1 MLNYSVAEL
10 RNNKTNMTRRLLLL
24 VCAVLCLGSNV
35 RISAQSTS
43 STTQSAESNF
53 VEGVVRVKLQREIAD
68 RMIAAKLPLSVKG
81 TNKKYVQTGVTPLD
95 RVNQKVKAVSMTR
108 VFPYAGKNEAKHKAF
123 GLDLW
128 YDVHYEAS
136 GMKLAQARNLF
147 RSAEGV
153 SYAQRIPLYKPIG
166 GERFLE
172 VSPAAVARAAK
183 AASTMPFNDPLLND
197 QWHYNNDGHI
207 AGTKVGA
214 DANVFK
220 AWETGVT
227 GSKDVVVAII
237 DGGFQVDHP
246 DLKDNVWINT
256 AELNG
261 KPGVDDDGDGYVD
274 DIYGYNFVI
283 NSSDI
288 NAHSH
293 GTHVAGT
300 VGATNNNG
308 IGVCGVAGGSD
319 GKGGVKMMVCQVFDS
334 RASSS
339 AVADFGA
346 AIVYAADRGASI
358 AQCSWGASV
367 AGDEDKSV
375 TEAVNYFTKNGG
387 GDKMNG
393 GLCIFAAGNNGE
405 EGDYYP
411 GCLDKVVAVGSMA
424 PDGSVAYYSN
434 RGKWVDVTAP
444 GGLEDNGQQ
453 YGVLSTLPNSTYGY
467 NEGTSMAC
475 PHVSGIAALIL
486 SKYGN
491 KQFSNETLRTLL
503 TTSVNDLYTQNPEYE
518 GLMGSG
524 YIDAYK
530 ALQGKEGSV
539 PEAVADFTVTASH
552 DNALIEWVIP
562 ETEEKSIDHHVIY
575 YSTEAF
581 SATDD
586 LNKLSSATVDTK
598 FKYSGDKMSYEV
610 EGLKAST
617 KYYFAIVAYNR
628 WGKASAVSPIKEAT
642 TNAGPKVQVDQ
653 KNLSMTVD
661 ATKASTA
668 EASFNVKNAGEGV
681 LKYQLTTATTRAT
694 MSTSARNLKPN
705 PGQVLPFS
713 GTVSPTLAKRNAVA
727 SSDYKA
733 ENWPDTLTYSNYVY
747 SYIGETDTKL
757 PNALAQYFYVDK
769 ATYPNGFNLTDLLIQ
784 GQNGQNPEIEIY
796 DGSRSISRASLIQKI
811 NYDFWAYNYPITLK
825 EQIYFAPGSSFW
837 VVAKFPAGAKNPL
850 ATGKTERTDI
860 AQYSFY
866 SSDNGTTWT
875 QLSEV
880 LKGTS
885 FESVASQLTWAVQA
899 VSKNPDWSQVLNPEP
914 ISGEVRPN
922 ESQKVTLKN
931 DGQKLVNGTY
941 NFNIHVKSNEA
952 VDSKQQVALAMTVK
966 GYKPELHSQQLVDF
980 GDLLVGQTKTI
991 DVELT
996 NSGYGVFGGNYGML
1010 QAPKNVKSSSDQF
1023 NVSKGANNIA
1033 ARSTGTL
1040 PVTFAPTKEGNFS
1053 STITLTDKNGNQHSF
1068 LVRGVASVPAKQN
1081 VTPESYDA
1089 GDLKVGGEDKTAT
1102 ITIKNT
1108 GNYPLQYVFPK
1119 FSSEKIVGST
1129 AKVHKFG
1136 YTTISNVAGDES
1148 FEYEPAPELADEKDI
1163 TSQFTNDNWQS
1174 GPIKVGFKF
1183 PFYGKDYDE
1192 IYVSSYGGV
1201 SMQQMDGRI
1210 SCMVPTGDCVQGL
1223 GYISAY
1229 TNSGWMDMG
1238 ANSKITYGHKNGKL
1252 YIKFKDVVTPATN
1265 GGGET
1270 TTISFHMALCPD
1282 GSVEVYYDDY
1292 NPAGVFGSGGHNF
1305 VGVSDIAASDPCIF
1319 VDANKV
1325 QEDNDGLDAPYY
1337 DIVTGSA
1344 IKIVAPAKSMIK
1356 SLSSTDGYVGN
1367 GESKEIK
1374 VTLAANDELVAG
1386 PLTNYLT
1393 VITNDPINPSSTVK
1407 MTANIVGDNLKAEA
1421 ALDSTSVDFG
1431 KVFRTS
1437 AQQRTVLLSNNGKDA
1452 LQVAGVSVK
1461 NGKFTLAEEMKAA
1474 FSVPAGQ
1481 GKDIVVTLPTAE
1493 KGTVEDVL
1501 VITYQDGTTKEI
1513 PLKAE
1518 VIGNP
1523 TWKSNPESLKV
1534 ETPYGTN
1541 VEKTIQVTNEGDE
1554 NLAFSV
1560 EPASW
1565 FSASDLEA
1573 AGKSSVDYVF
1583 KSKLDGFDIPYN
1595 WVDITN
1601 DYTEHMPY
1609 AYYIDKT
1616 DFKKV
1621 ELPFEF
1627 PFYGKKYKSMYI
1639 YNTGFVSFDAPVED
1653 YKQFPEPPASLPTT
1667 ETFYTNIICPFW
1679 GNHSMN
1685 TPSSDGVYYKAKDDE
1700 VIVSYK
1706 NYGNTMMQGMNFEVI
1721 LRKDGSFKFQYNV
1734 DPDGFQLGV
1743 FGLCG
1748 IMDHTGTRGIT
1759 PADMYITDGNAVEFS
1774 PYKNYVVAPGEQV
1787 EMPVELKANQLA
1799 DTYDYELNVTTND
1812 PSRASVKI
1820 PVTLNITGEAQAEFP
1835 EVINVEQPVDENAME
1850 PSYYEFHVVNKGTKA
1865 FAITDVAS
1873 EMFTVS
1879 ESDDPDV
1886 EPSAP
1891 EGKLEVYAAQSNNG
1905 GDDGIDPGP
1914 LALSD
1919 DATAKAWIPYQSGM
1933 MAPIVV
1939 GEDTV
1944 KFRITPYN
1952 VYEVHKKDFP
1962 LVFTVEGLNEE
1973 THTSTIKLNITEA
1986 PVMAFDPEELHI
1998 ENVAS
2003 DYKGTSTVNLKND
2016 GEYKLTY
2023 SLSLDPSGRDAGNVD
2038 DGSNDPAPAYNVISY
2053 PSEDVAKNFVATCVE
2068 KISGKKG
2075 MVKALGLKKVKDDQ
2089 KFIYDLPEGYKGNAL
2104 YYPVLNP
2111 VANAQAALMGTGAA
2125 ALDENF
2131 YAATRYEAPAEGFN
2145 LTHLY
2150 FVGTVGDLE
2159 NVDIEASVILGNDV
2173 TATEKTIGHGKIH
2186 IVKEKPREDGS
2197 YQGAARMLE
2206 FDNPIYINPADTFY
2220 VVLKYPA
2227 GYKGSAMMATKDG
2240 DMETNRY
2247 MAHLK
2252 SLGGWVDIEALYDNA
2267 YSYGAFGYF
2276 MTCIEKEK
2284 GEPWIKLLNEKKDGE
2299 IASGKAIPVQFE
2311 VNAKSAYF
2319 AKNNKATLVVKSND
2333 PYNKLYNY
2341 HIYLNKNAAPI
2352 ITAPEG
2358 ETTVPEAS
2366 KAMVPVTVADAEGEA
2381 FTVSLNDADGIA
2393 SVESYANEDGTQ
2405 EGISESNGTYTVEAG
2420 GSLKLNVALVPDY
2433 GTAGKHTFTVNA
2445 KDESGN
2451 VSSVVVNYNVEH
2463 TNRAPKYVGPADL
2476 ALKGGETSAQY
2487 YFADF
2492 FEDADGDA
2500 MTFSAQIAD
2509 PSLAALYQ
2517 SENGIIIAAKQVS
2530 GSTNINV
2537 VATDANGASTTGV
2550 IALTVDAA
2558 TGISNVVADASKGD
2572 VTVNGD
2578 AENGNLN
2585 VTIDADADKVVLSV
2599 YSNAGQLMAQKT
2611 LQNVHA
2617 GDKASIALGK
2627 VAAGVYHLVANVDGK
2642 TSAVKFVAK

>member
-1 MLNYSVAEL
+1 M
-10 RNNKTNMTRRLLLL
+10 
-24 VCAVLCLGSNV
+24 
-35 RISAQSTS
+35 
-43 STTQSAESNF
+43 
-53 VEGVVRVKLQREIAD
+53 
-68 RMIAAKLPLSVKG
+68 
-81 TNKKYVQTGVTPLD
+81 
-95 RVNQKVKAVSMTR
+95 
-108 VFPYAGKNEAKHKAF
+108 
-123 GLDLW
+123 
-128 YDVHYEAS
+128 
-136 GMKLAQARNLF
+136 
-147 RSAEGV
+147 
-153 SYAQRIPLYKPIG
+153 
-166 GERFLE
+166 
-172 VSPAAVARAAK
+172 
-183 AASTMPFNDPLLND
+183 
-197 QWHYNNDGHI
+197 
-207 AGTKVGA
+207 
-214 DANVFK
+214 
-220 AWETGVT
+220 
-227 GSKDVVVAII
+227 
-237 DGGFQVDHP
+237 
-246 DLKDNVWINT
+246 
-256 AELNG
+256 
-261 KPGVDDDGDGYVD
+261 
-274 DIYGYNFVI
+274 
-283 NSSDI
+283 
-288 NAHSH
+288 
-293 GTHVAGT
+293 
-300 VGATNNNG
+300 
-308 IGVCGVAGGSD
+308 
-319 GKGGVKMMVCQVFDS
+319 
-334 RASSS
+334 
-339 AVADFGA
+339 
-346 AIVYAADRGASI
+346 
-358 AQCSWGASV
+358 
-367 AGDEDKSV
+367 
-375 TEAVNYFTKNGG
+375 
-387 GDKMNG
+387 
-393 GLCIFAAGNNGE
+393 
-405 EGDYYP
+405 
-411 GCLDKVVAVGSMA
+411 
-424 PDGSVAYYSN
+424 
-434 RGKWVDVTAP
+434 
-444 GGLEDNGQQ
+444 
-453 YGVLSTLPNSTYGY
+453 
-467 NEGTSMAC
+467 
-475 PHVSGIAALIL
+475 
-486 SKYGN
+486 
-491 KQFSNETLRTLL
+491 
-503 TTSVNDLYTQNPEYE
+503 
-518 GLMGSG
+518 
-524 YIDAYK
+524 
-530 ALQGKEGSV
+530 
-539 PEAVADFTVTASH
+539 
-552 DNALIEWVIP
+552 
-562 ETEEKSIDHHVIY
+562 
-575 YSTEAF
+575 
-581 SATDD
+581 
-586 LNKLSSATVDTK
+586 
-598 FKYSGDKMSYEV
+598 
-610 EGLKAST
+610 
-617 KYYFAIVAYNR
+617 
-628 WGKASAVSPIKEAT
+628 
-642 TNAGPKVQVDQ
+642 
-653 KNLSMTVD
+653 
-661 ATKASTA
+661 
-668 EASFNVKNAGEGV
+668 
-681 LKYQLTTATTRAT
+681 
-694 MSTSARNLKPN
+694 
-705 PGQVLPFS
+705 
-713 GTVSPTLAKRNAVA
+713 
-727 SSDYKA
+727 
-733 ENWPDTLTYSNYVY
+733 
-747 SYIGETDTKL
+747 
-757 PNALAQYFYVDK
+757 AQYFYVDK
-769 ATYPNGFNLTDLLIQ
+769 ATYPNGFNLTDLHFQ
-784 GQNGQNPEIEIY
+784 GQNGQNPVIEIY
-796 DGSRSISRASLIQKI
+796 DGSRTISTASLIQKV

-825 EQIYFAPGSSFW
+825 EQIHFAPGSSFW

-850 ATGKTERTDI
+850 GTGKTTRTDV

-885 FESVASQLTWAVQA
+885 FEAVASQLTWAVQA
-899 VSKNPDWSQVLNPEP
+899 ISKNPDWSQVLNPEP

-941 NFNIHVKSNEA
+941 KFNIHVKSNEA

-996 NSGYGVFGGNYGML
+996 NSGYGVFAGKYGML
-1010 QAPKNVKSSSDQF
+1010 QASQNEVKSSSDQF
-1023 NVSKGANNIA
+1023 NVSKGAKNIA

-1068 LVRGVASVPAKQN
+1068 LVRGVASIPAQQS
-1081 VTPESYDA
+1081 VTPDVYEA

-1163 TSQFTNDNWQS
+1163 TSQFTNNNWQS

-1238 ANSKITYGHKNGKL
+1238 ANSKITYGHKNGKF
-1252 YIKFKDVVTPATN
+1252 YVKFKDVVTPATN

-1319 VDANKV
+1319 VDASKV
-1325 QEDNDGLDAPYY
+1325 QEDNDGLNAPYY
-1337 DIVTGSA
+1337 DIQTGSA

-1374 VTLAANDELVAG
+1374 VTLAANDDLVAG

-1393 VITNDPINPSSTVK
+1393 VITNDPINPSASVK
-1407 MTANIVGDNLKAEA
+1407 LTANIVGDNLKAEA
-1421 ALDSTSVDFG
+1421 ALDSISVDFG

-1554 NLAFSV
+1554 NLTFSA

-1565 FSASDLEA
+1565 YTASDLEA
-1573 AGKSSVDYVF
+1573 NGNSTVDYVF
-1583 KSKLDGFDIPYN
+1583 KSKLDGFDVPYN

-1609 AYYIDKT
+1609 AYYINKT

-1706 NYGNTMMQGMNFEVI
+1706 NYGNTMMLGMNFEVI
-1721 LRKDGSFKFQYNV
+1721 LRKDGSFKFQYHV

-1759 PADMYITDGNAVEFS
+1759 PADMYITDGNTVEFT

-1787 EMPVELKANQLA
+1787 KMPVELKADQLA

-1820 PVTLNITGEAQAEFP
+1820 PVTLNITGEVQAEFP
-1835 EVINVEQPVDENAME
+1835 EVINVEQPVDENPMY
-1850 PSYYEFHVVNKGTKA
+1850 PSYYEFYVVNKGTKA
-1865 FAITDVAS
+1865 FTITNVAS
-1873 EMFTVS
+1873 EMFVAADP
-1879 ESDDPDV
+1879 DDPW
-1886 EPSAP
+1886 AMP
-1891 EGKLEVYAAQSNNG
+1891 EASLEVYTSANNSG
-1905 GDDGIDPGP
+1905 GDGGIDPGP

-1919 DATAKAWIPYQSGM
+1919 DATAKAWIPYRSGM

-1952 VYEVHKKDFP
+1952 VYEVHAKDYP
-1962 LVFTVEGLNEE
+1962 LVFTVEGLENTEYN
-1973 THTSTIKLNITEA
+1973 STIKLNITEA

-2023 SLSLDPSGRDAGNVD
+2023 SLSLDPSGRDAGNEYE
-2038 DGSNDPAPAYNVISY
+2038 DGNDPAPAYNVISY

-2089 KFIYDLPEGYKGNAL
+2089 KFIYDLPKDYEGNAL

-2111 VANAQAALMGTGAA
+2111 VANAQAALMGTGAS

-2186 IVKEKPREDGS
+2186 IAKEEPREDGS

-2227 GYKGSAMMATKDG
+2227 GYKSSAMMATKDG

-2252 SLGGWVDIEALYDNA
+2252 SLGGWVDIETLYDNA

-2284 GEPWIKLLNEKKDGE
+2284 GEPWIKLLNEKKEGE
-2299 IASGKAIPVQFE
+2299 IAPGKALPVQFE

-2319 AKNNKATLVVKSND
+2319 SKNNKATLVVKSND
-2333 PYNKLYNY
+2333 PNNKLYNY
-2341 HIYLNKNAAPI
+2341 HIYLDKNAAPV

-2366 KAMVPVTVADAEGEA
+2366 KAAVDVTVADAEGEA
-2381 FTVSLNDADGIA
+2381 FTVSLEDADGIA
-2393 SVESYANEDGTQ
+2393 AVKSYENEDGTQ
-2405 EGISESNGTYTVEAG
+2405 DGISESNGTYTVEKG
-2420 GSLKLNVALVPDY
+2420 KSLKLNVALTPDY

-2492 FEDADGDA
+2492 FEDVDGDV

-2558 TGISNVVADASKGD
+2558 TGINNVVADASKGD

-2585 VTIDADADKVVLSV
+2585 VAIDADADKVVLSV

-2617 GDKASIALGK
+2617 GDKASVALGK

>member
-1 MLNYSVAEL
+1 
-10 RNNKTNMTRRLLLL
+10 MTRRLLLL

-172 VSPAAVARAAK
+172 VSPAAVAKAAK

-661 ATKASTA
+661 ATKASIA

-727 SSDYKA
+727 SSDYKV

-941 NFNIHVKSNEA
+941 EFNIHVKSNEA

-996 NSGYGVFGGNYGML
+996 NSGYGVFGGKYGML

-1068 LVRGVASVPAKQN
+1068 LVRGVASVPAKQS
-1081 VTPESYDA
+1081 VTPDVYEA

-1252 YIKFKDVVTPATN
+1252 YIKFKDVVTPATD

-1393 VITNDPINPSSTVK
+1393 VITNDPINPSASVK
-1407 MTANIVGDNLKAEA
+1407 LTANIVGDNLKAEA

-1481 GKDIVVTLPTAE
+1481 GKDIIVTLPTAE

-1565 FSASDLEA
+1565 FSASDLES

-1835 EVINVEQPVDENAME
+1835 EIINVEQPVDENAMD
-1850 PSYYEFHVVNKGTKA
+1850 PSYYEFYVVNKGTKA
-1865 FAITDVAS
+1865 FTITDVAS
-1873 EMFTVS
+1873 EMFTAS
-1879 ESDDPDV
+1879 ESDDP
-1886 EPSAP
+1886 SAP
-1891 EGKLEVYAAQSNNG
+1891 EGELEVYTAQSNNG

-1914 LALSD
+1914 MALAA
-1919 DATAKAWIPYQSGM
+1919 DAAKAWVPYKSGM

-1939 GEDTV
+1939 GTDTV
-1944 KFRITPYN
+1944 KFRIAPCN

-2003 DYKGTSTVNLKND
+2003 DYKGTRTVNLKND

-2089 KFIYDLPEGYKGNAL
+2089 KFIYDLPTGYEGNAL

-2111 VANAQAALMGTGAA
+2111 VANAQAALMGTGAT

-2186 IVKEKPREDGS
+2186 IAKEEPREDGS

-2284 GEPWIKLLNEKKDGE
+2284 GEPWIKLLNEKKEGE
-2299 IASGKAIPVQFE
+2299 IAPGEAIPVQFE

-2341 HIYLNKNAAPI
+2341 HIYLDKNAAPI

-2405 EGISESNGTYTVEAG
+2405 EGISESNSTYTVEAG

-2451 VSSVVVNYNVEH
+2451 VSSAVVNYNVEH

-2492 FEDADGDA
+2492 FEDADGDV
-2500 MTFSAQIAD
+2500 MTFFAQIAD

-2558 TGISNVVADASKGD
+2558 TGISNVVAGASKGD

-2585 VTIDADADKVVLSV
+2585 VTIGADADKVVLSV

-2617 GDKASIALGK
+2617 DDKASVALGK

>member
-1 MLNYSVAEL
+1 
-10 RNNKTNMTRRLLLL
+10 MTRRLLLL

-43 STTQSAESNF
+43 STTQSAEPNF

-68 RMIAAKLPLSVKG
+68 RMVAAKLPLSVKG
-81 TNKKYVQTGVTPLD
+81 TNRKYVQTGVTPLD

-358 AQCSWGASV
+358 AQCSWGAGV
-367 AGDEDKSV
+367 ADDEDKSV
-375 TEAVNYFTKNGG
+375 TEAVDYFTKNGG

-405 EGDYYP
+405 EGNYYP

-503 TTSVNDLYTQNPEYE
+503 TTSVNDLYTQNPEYK

-586 LNKLSSATVDTK
+586 LNKLNSATVDTK

-694 MSTSARNLKPN
+694 MSTSGRIKKPN

-713 GTVSPTLAKRNAVA
+713 GTVSPTLVKRNAVA
-727 SSDYKA
+727 TSDYQAKD
-733 ENWPDTLTYSNYVY
+733 WPDTLTYSNQLY
-747 SYIGETDTKL
+747 SYIGETDTKM

-769 ATYPNGFNLTDLLIQ
+769 ATYPNGFNLTDLRIQ
-784 GQNGQNPEIEIY
+784 GQNGQNPVIEIY
-796 DGSRSISRASLIQKI
+796 DGSRSISTASLIQKV

-825 EQIYFAPGSSFW
+825 EQIHFAPGSSFW

-850 ATGKTERTDI
+850 GTGKTTRTDV

-885 FESVASQLTWAVQA
+885 FEAIASQLTWAVQA
-899 VSKNPDWSQVLNPEP
+899 ISKNPDWSQVLNPKP

-941 NFNIHVKSNEA
+941 KFNIHVKSNEA

-966 GYKPELHSQQLVDF
+966 GYKPELHSQKLVDF

-996 NSGYGVFGGNYGML
+996 NSGYGVFGGKYGML

-1068 LVRGVASVPAKQN
+1068 LVRGVASIPAQQS

-1089 GDLKVGGEDKTAT
+1089 SDLKVGGEDKTAT

-1119 FSSEKIVGST
+1119 FSSEKIVGSK
-1129 AKVHKFG
+1129 ARVHKFG
-1136 YTTISNVAGDES
+1136 YTTVSNVAGDES

-1201 SMQQMDGRI
+1201 SMQKADGRI

-1305 VGVSDIAASDPCIF
+1305 VGVSDIAAADPCIF

-1325 QEDNDGLDAPYY
+1325 QESNDGLDAPYY

-1374 VTLAANDELVAG
+1374 VTLAANDNLVAG

-1407 MTANIVGDNLKAEA
+1407 LTANIVGDNLKAEA
-1421 ALDSTSVDFG
+1421 ALDSASVDFG

-1437 AQQRTVLLSNNGKDA
+1437 AQQRTVLLSNNGKDV

-1461 NGKFTLAEEMKAA
+1461 NGKFTLAEEMNAA

-1523 TWKSNPESLKV
+1523 TWKSNPESLEV

-1554 NLAFSV
+1554 NLTFSA

-1573 AGKSSVDYVF
+1573 TGKSSVDYVF

-1653 YKQFPEPPASLPTT
+1653 YKQFPEPPASLPTK

-1721 LRKDGSFKFQYNV
+1721 LRKDGTFKFQYNV

-1812 PSRASVKI
+1812 PSRASIKI

-1873 EMFTVS
+1873 EMFVAADP
-1879 ESDDPDV
+1879 DDPW
-1886 EPSAP
+1886 AMP
-1891 EGKLEVYAAQSNNG
+1891 EASLEVYTSANNS

-1914 LALSD
+1914 MALAA
-1919 DATAKAWIPYQSGM
+1919 DAAKAWVPYQSGM

-1952 VYEVHKKDFP
+1952 VSEVHAKDYP
-1962 LVFTVEGLNEE
+1962 LVFSVEGLENTEYN
-1973 THTSTIKLNITEA
+1973 STIKLNITEA

-2003 DYKGTSTVNLKND
+2003 DYKGTSTVNLMND

-2023 SLSLDPSGRDAGNVD
+2023 SLSLDPSGRDAGNEYE
-2038 DGSNDPAPAYNVISY
+2038 DGNDPAPAYNVISY

-2075 MVKALGLKKVKDDQ
+2075 MLKALGLKKVKDDQ
-2089 KFIYDLPEGYKGNAL
+2089 KFIYDLPTGYEGNAL

-2111 VANAQAALMGTGAA
+2111 VANAQAALMGTGAS

-2186 IVKEKPREDGS
+2186 IAKEEPREDGS

-2284 GEPWIKLLNEKKDGE
+2284 GEPWIKLLNEKKEGE
-2299 IASGKAIPVQFE
+2299 IAPGEALPVQFE

-2341 HIYLNKNAAPI
+2341 HIYLDKNAAPV

-2393 SVESYANEDGTQ
+2393 TVESYENEDGTQ
-2405 EGISESNGTYTVEAG
+2405 DGISESNGTYTVEAG
-2420 GSLKLNVALVPDY
+2420 SSLKLNVALAPAY
-2433 GTAGKHTFTVNA
+2433 GTAGKHSFAVNA
-2445 KDESGN
+2445 KDEAGN
-2451 VSSVVVNYNVEH
+2451 VSSAVVNYNVEH

-2476 ALKGGETSAQY
+2476 VLKGGETSAQY

-2517 SENGIIIAAKQVS
+2517 SENGIIIAAKQMP

-2550 IALTVDAA
+2550 IALTVDVA
-2558 TGISNVVADASKGD
+2558 TGISNVVAGGSKGD
-2572 VTVNGD
+2572 VAVNGD

-2585 VTIDADADKVVLSV
+2585 VTIGADADKVVLSV

-2611 LQNVHA
+2611 LLNVHA
-2617 GDKASIALGK
+2617 GDKVGVALGK

-2642 TSAVKFVAK
+2642 TSAVKFAAK

>member
-1 MLNYSVAEL
+1 
-10 RNNKTNMTRRLLLL
+10 MTRRLLLL

-68 RMIAAKLPLSVKG
+68 RMVAAKLPLSVKG
-81 TNKKYVQTGVTPLD
+81 TNRKYVQTGVTPLD

-172 VSPAAVARAAK
+172 VSPAAVAKAAK

-227 GSKDVVVAII
+227 GSKDVLVAII

-346 AIVYAADRGASI
+346 ALVYAADRGASI

-367 AGDEDKSV
+367 PGDEDKSV
-375 TEAVNYFTKNGG
+375 TEAVDYFTKNGG

-694 MSTSARNLKPN
+694 MSTSGRIKKPN

-713 GTVSPTLAKRNAVA
+713 GTVSPTLVKRNAVA
-727 SSDYKA
+727 TSDYQAKD
-733 ENWPDTLTYSNYVY
+733 WPDSLTYSNQLY

-769 ATYPNGFNLTDLLIQ
+769 ATYPNGFNLTDLRIQ
-784 GQNGQNPEIEIY
+784 GQNGQNPVIEIY
-796 DGSRSISRASLIQKI
+796 DGSRSISTASLIQKV

-825 EQIYFAPGSSFW
+825 EQIHFAPGSSFW
-837 VVAKFPAGAKNPL
+837 VVVKFPAGAKNPL
-850 ATGKTERTDI
+850 GTGKTTRTDV

-885 FESVASQLTWAVQA
+885 FEAIASQLTWAVQA
-899 VSKNPDWSQVLNPEP
+899 ISKNPDWSQVLNPEP
-914 ISGEVRPN
+914 ISGEVRPS

-941 NFNIHVKSNEA
+941 KFNIHVKSNEA

-966 GYKPELHSQQLVDF
+966 GYKPELHSQKLVDF

-996 NSGYGVFGGNYGML
+996 NSGYGVFGGQYGML

-1068 LVRGVASVPAKQN
+1068 LVRGVASIPAQQS
-1081 VTPESYDA
+1081 VTPDVYEA

-1119 FSSEKIVGST
+1119 FSSEKIVGSK
-1129 AKVHKFG
+1129 ARVHKFG
-1136 YTTISNVAGDES
+1136 YTTVSNVAGDES

-1252 YIKFKDVVTPATN
+1252 YVKFKDVVTPATN

-1305 VGVSDIAASDPCIF
+1305 VGVSDIAAADPCIF

-1325 QEDNDGLDAPYY
+1325 QESNDGLDAPYY

-1374 VTLAANDELVAG
+1374 VTLAANDNLVAG

-1407 MTANIVGDNLKAEA
+1407 LTANIVGDNLKAEA
-1421 ALDSTSVDFG
+1421 ALDSASVDFG

-1437 AQQRTVLLSNNGKDA
+1437 AQQRTVLLSNNGKDV

-1461 NGKFTLAEEMKAA
+1461 NGKFTLAEEMNAA

-1523 TWKSNPESLKV
+1523 TWKSNPESLEV

-1573 AGKSSVDYVF
+1573 TGKSSVDYVF

-1721 LRKDGSFKFQYNV
+1721 LRKDGTFKFQYNV

-1812 PSRASVKI
+1812 PSRASIKI

-1850 PSYYEFHVVNKGTKA
+1850 PSYCEFHVVNKGTKA

-1873 EMFTVS
+1873 EMFVAADP
-1879 ESDDPDV
+1879 DDPW
-1886 EPSAP
+1886 AMP
-1891 EGKLEVYAAQSNNG
+1891 EASLEVYTSANNS

-1914 LALSD
+1914 MALAA
-1919 DATAKAWIPYQSGM
+1919 DAAKAWVPYQSGM

-1952 VYEVHKKDFP
+1952 VSEVHAKDYP
-1962 LVFTVEGLNEE
+1962 LVFSVEGLENTEYN
-1973 THTSTIKLNITEA
+1973 STIKLNITEA

-2003 DYKGTSTVNLKND
+2003 DYKGTSTVNLMND
-2016 GEYKLTY
+2016 GAYKLTY
-2023 SLSLDPSGRDAGNVD
+2023 SLNLEPSGRDAGNEYE
-2038 DGSNDPAPAYNVISY
+2038 DGNDPAPAYNVISY

-2075 MVKALGLKKVKDDQ
+2075 MLKALGLKKVKDDQ
-2089 KFIYDLPEGYKGNAL
+2089 KFIYDLPSGYEGNAL

-2111 VANAQAALMGTGAA
+2111 VANAQAALMGTGAS

-2186 IVKEKPREDGS
+2186 IAKEEPREDGS

-2284 GEPWIKLLNEKKDGE
+2284 GEPWIKLLNEKKEGE
-2299 IASGKAIPVQFE
+2299 IAPGEALPVQFE

-2341 HIYLNKNAAPI
+2341 HIYLDKNAAPV

-2393 SVESYANEDGTQ
+2393 TVESYENEDGTQ
-2405 EGISESNGTYTVEAG
+2405 DGISESNGTYTVEAG
-2420 GSLKLNVALVPDY
+2420 GSLKLNVALAPAY
-2433 GTAGKHTFTVNA
+2433 GTAGKHSFAVNA
-2445 KDESGN
+2445 KDEAGN
-2451 VSSVVVNYNVEH
+2451 VSSAVVNYNVEH

-2476 ALKGGETSAQY
+2476 VLKGGETSAQY

-2517 SENGIIIAAKQVS
+2517 SENGIIIAAKQMP

-2550 IALTVDAA
+2550 IALTVDVA
-2558 TGISNVVADASKGD
+2558 TGISNVVAGGSKGD
-2572 VTVNGD
+2572 VAVNGD

-2585 VTIDADADKVVLSV
+2585 VTIGADADKVVLSV

-2611 LQNVHA
+2611 LLNVHA
-2617 GDKASIALGK
+2617 GDKAGVALGK

-2642 TSAVKFVAK
+2642 TSAVKFAAK

>member
-1 MLNYSVAEL
+1 
-10 RNNKTNMTRRLLLL
+10 MTRRLLLL

-108 VFPYAGKNEAKHKAF
+108 VFPYAGKDEAKHKAA

-128 YDVHYEAS
+128 YDAHYEAS

-172 VSPAAVARAAK
+172 ISPAAVAKAAK

-358 AQCSWGASV
+358 AQCSWGAGV
-367 AGDEDKSV
+367 ADEEDKSV
-375 TEAVNYFTKNGG
+375 TEAVDYFTKNGG

-405 EGDYYP
+405 EGNYYP

-552 DNALIEWVIP
+552 DNALIEWTIP

-694 MSTSARNLKPN
+694 MSTSGRIKNPN

-713 GTVSPTLAKRNAVA
+713 GTVSPTLVKRNAVA
-727 SSDYKA
+727 TYNYQAKD
-733 ENWPDTLTYSNYVY
+733 WPDTLTYSNQLY

-769 ATYPNGFNLTDLLIQ
+769 ATYPNGFNLTDLHFQ
-784 GQNGQNPEIEIY
+784 GQNGQDPVIEIY
-796 DGSRSISRASLIQKI
+796 DGSRTISTASLIQKV

-825 EQIYFAPGSSFW
+825 EQIHFAPGSSFW

-850 ATGKTERTDI
+850 GTGKTTRTDV

-885 FESVASQLTWAVQA
+885 FEAIASQLTWTVQA

-996 NSGYGVFGGNYGML
+996 NSGYGVFGGKYGML

-1033 ARSTGTL
+1033 ARSIGTL

-1068 LVRGVASVPAKQN
+1068 LVRGVASVPAKQS
-1081 VTPESYDA
+1081 VTPDVYEA

-1238 ANSKITYGHKNGKL
+1238 ANSKITYGHKNGKF
-1252 YIKFKDVVTPATN
+1252 YVKFKNVVTPATN

-1337 DIVTGSA
+1337 DIQTGSA

-1609 AYYIDKT
+1609 AYYIEKT

-1706 NYGNTMMQGMNFEVI
+1706 NYGNTMMLGMNFEVI

-1759 PADMYITDGNAVEFS
+1759 PADIYITDGNAVEFF

-1820 PVTLNITGEAQAEFP
+1820 PVTLNIIGEVQAEFP
-1835 EVINVEQPVDENAME
+1835 EVINVEQPVDENPMY
-1850 PSYYEFHVVNKGTKA
+1850 PSYYEFYVVNKGTKA

-1873 EMFTVS
+1873 EMFVAADP
-1879 ESDDPDV
+1879 DDPW
-1886 EPSAP
+1886 AMP
-1891 EGKLEVYAAQSNNG
+1891 EASLEVYTSANNS

-1914 LALSD
+1914 MALAD
-1919 DATAKAWIPYQSGM
+1919 DAAKAWVPYRSGM

-1952 VYEVHKKDFP
+1952 VSEVHAKDYP
-1962 LVFTVEGLNEE
+1962 LVFSVEGLENTEYN
-1973 THTSTIKLNITEA
+1973 STIKLNITEA

-2003 DYKGTSTVNLKND
+2003 DYKGTSTVNLMND
-2016 GEYKLTY
+2016 GKYKLIY
-2023 SLSLDPSGRDAGNVD
+2023 SLSLDPSCRDAGNVD
-2038 DGSNDPAPAYNVISY
+2038 DGSNVPAPSYNVISY

-2089 KFIYDLPEGYKGNAL
+2089 KFIYDLPSGYEGNAL

-2111 VANAQAALMGTGAA
+2111 VANAQAALMGTGAT

-2186 IVKEKPREDGS
+2186 IVKEEPLEDGS
-2197 YQGAARMLE
+2197 YRGVPRVLK

-2227 GYKGSAMMATKDG
+2227 GYKSSALMATKDG

-2252 SLGGWVDIEALYDNA
+2252 SLGGWVDIEALYNNA

-2284 GEPWIKLLNEKKDGE
+2284 GEPWIKLLNEKKEGE
-2299 IASGKAIPVQFE
+2299 IAPGEALPVLFE

-2319 AKNNKATLVVKSND
+2319 SKNNKATLVVKSND

-2341 HIYLNKNAAPI
+2341 HIYLDKNAAPV

-2433 GTAGKHTFTVNA
+2433 GTAGKQTFTVNA

-2558 TGISNVVADASKGD
+2558 TGINNVVADASKGD

-2611 LQNVHA
+2611 LQNVHS
-2617 GDKASIALGK
+2617 GDKASVALGK

>member
-1 MLNYSVAEL
+1 
-10 RNNKTNMTRRLLLL
+10 MTRRLLLL

-95 RVNQKVKAVSMTR
+95 RVSQKVKAVSMTR
-108 VFPYAGKNEAKHKAF
+108 VFPYAGKDEAKHKAA

-136 GMKLAQARNLF
+136 GMKLAQARNLL
-147 RSAEGV
+147 RSTEGV
-153 SYAQRIPLYKPIG
+153 AYAQRIPVYKPIG

-172 VSPAAVARAAK
+172 VSPAAVAKAAK

-358 AQCSWGASV
+358 AQCSWGAGV
-367 AGDEDKSV
+367 ADEEDKSV
-375 TEAVNYFTKNGG
+375 TAAVDYFTKNGG

-552 DNALIEWVIP
+552 DNALIEWTIP

-642 TNAGPKVQVDQ
+642 TNSGPKVQVDQ

-694 MSTSARNLKPN
+694 MSTSGRVKNPN

-713 GTVSPTLAKRNAVA
+713 GTVSPTLVKRNAVA
-727 SSDYKA
+727 TSNYQAKD
-733 ENWPDTLTYSNYVY
+733 WPDTLTYSNQLY

-769 ATYPNGFNLTDLLIQ
+769 ATYPNGFNLTDLHFQ
-784 GQNGQNPEIEIY
+784 GQNGQNPVIEIY
-796 DGSRSISRASLIQKI
+796 DGSRTISTASLIQKV

-825 EQIYFAPGSSFW
+825 EQIHFAPGSSFW

-850 ATGKTERTDI
+850 GTGKTTRTDV

-885 FESVASQLTWAVQA
+885 FEAVANQLTWAVQA
-899 VSKNPDWSQVLNPEP
+899 ISKNPDWSQVLNPEP

-941 NFNIHVKSNEA
+941 KFNIHVKSNEA

-996 NSGYGVFGGNYGML
+996 NSGYGVFAGKYGML
-1010 QAPKNVKSSSDQF
+1010 QASQNEVKSSSDQF
-1023 NVSKGANNIA
+1023 NVSKGAKNIA

-1068 LVRGVASVPAKQN
+1068 LVRGVASVPAKQT
-1081 VTPESYDA
+1081 VTPDVYEA

-1163 TSQFTNDNWQS
+1163 TSQFTNNNWQS

-1238 ANSKITYGHKNGKL
+1238 ANSKITYGHKNGKF
-1252 YIKFKDVVTPATN
+1252 YVKFKDVVTPATN

-1319 VDANKV
+1319 VDASKV
-1325 QEDNDGLDAPYY
+1325 QEDNDGLNAPYY
-1337 DIVTGSA
+1337 DIQTGSA

-1374 VTLAANDELVAG
+1374 VTLAANDDLVAG

-1393 VITNDPINPSSTVK
+1393 VITNDPINPSASVK
-1407 MTANIVGDNLKAEA
+1407 LTANIVGDNLKAEA

-1554 NLAFSV
+1554 NLTFSA

-1565 FSASDLEA
+1565 YTASDLEA
-1573 AGKSSVDYVF
+1573 NGNSTVDYVF
-1583 KSKLDGFDIPYN
+1583 KSKLDGFDVPYN

-1609 AYYIDKT
+1609 AYYINKT

-1706 NYGNTMMQGMNFEVI
+1706 NYGNTMMLGMNFEVI
-1721 LRKDGSFKFQYNV
+1721 LRKDGSFKFQYHV

-1759 PADMYITDGNAVEFS
+1759 PADMYITDGNTVEFT

-1820 PVTLNITGEAQAEFP
+1820 PVTLNITGEVQAEFP
-1835 EVINVEQPVDENAME
+1835 EVINVEQPVDENPMY
-1850 PSYYEFHVVNKGTKA
+1850 PSYYEFYVVNKGTKA
-1865 FAITDVAS
+1865 FTITNVAS
-1873 EMFTVS
+1873 EMFVAADP
-1879 ESDDPDV
+1879 DDPW
-1886 EPSAP
+1886 AMP
-1891 EGKLEVYAAQSNNG
+1891 EASLEVYTSANNSG
-1905 GDDGIDPGP
+1905 GDGGIDPGP

-1919 DATAKAWIPYQSGM
+1919 DATAKAWIPYRSGM

-1952 VYEVHKKDFP
+1952 VYEVHAKDYP
-1962 LVFTVEGLNEE
+1962 LVFTVEGLENTEYN
-1973 THTSTIKLNITEA
+1973 STIKLNITEA

-2003 DYKGTSTVNLKND
+2003 DYKGTSTVNLMND
-2016 GEYKLTY
+2016 GKYKLTY

-2038 DGSNDPAPAYNVISY
+2038 DGSNVPAPSYNVISY
-2053 PSEDVAKNFVATCVE
+2053 PSGDVAKNFVATCVE

-2089 KFIYDLPEGYKGNAL
+2089 KFFYDLPSGYEGNAL

-2111 VANAQAALMGTGAA
+2111 VANAQAALMGTGAT

-2186 IVKEKPREDGS
+2186 IVKEEPRDDGS
-2197 YQGAARMLE
+2197 YQGAPRMLE

-2227 GYKGSAMMATKDG
+2227 GYKSSAMMATKDG

-2252 SLGGWVDIEALYDNA
+2252 SLGGWVDIETLYNNA

-2284 GEPWIKLLNEKKDGE
+2284 GEPWIKLLNEKKEGE
-2299 IASGKAIPVQFE
+2299 IAPGEALPVLFE

-2341 HIYLNKNAAPI
+2341 HIYLNKNAAPV

-2558 TGISNVVADASKGD
+2558 TGINNVVADASKGD

-2585 VTIDADADKVVLSV
+2585 VAIDADADKVVLSV

-2617 GDKASIALGK
+2617 GDKASVALGK

>member
-1 MLNYSVAEL
+1 
-10 RNNKTNMTRRLLLL
+10 MTRRLLLL

-108 VFPYAGKNEAKHKAF
+108 VFPYAGKDEAKHKAA

-172 VSPAAVARAAK
+172 ISPAAVAKAAK

-283 NSSDI
+283 KSSDI

-346 AIVYAADRGASI
+346 SIVYAADRGASI
-358 AQCSWGASV
+358 AQCSWGAGV
-367 AGDEDKSV
+367 ADEEDKSV
-375 TEAVNYFTKNGG
+375 TEAVDYFTKNGG

-393 GLCIFAAGNNGE
+393 GLCIFASGNNGE
-405 EGDYYP
+405 EGNYYP

-552 DNALIEWVIP
+552 DNALIEWTIP

-642 TNAGPKVQVDQ
+642 TNSGPKVQVDQ

-694 MSTSARNLKPN
+694 MSTSGRIKNPN

-713 GTVSPTLAKRNAVA
+713 GTVSPTLVKRNAVA
-727 SSDYKA
+727 TSNYQAKD
-733 ENWPDTLTYSNYVY
+733 WPDTLTYSNQLY

-769 ATYPNGFNLTDLLIQ
+769 ATYPNGFNLTDLHFQ
-784 GQNGQNPEIEIY
+784 GQNGQNPVIEIY
-796 DGSRSISRASLIQKI
+796 DGSRTISTASLIQKV

-825 EQIYFAPGSSFW
+825 EQIHFAPGSSFW

-850 ATGKTERTDI
+850 GTGKTTRTDV

-885 FESVASQLTWAVQA
+885 FEAVANQLTWAVQA
-899 VSKNPDWSQVLNPEP
+899 ISKNPDWSQVLNPEP

-941 NFNIHVKSNEA
+941 KFNIHVKSNEA

-996 NSGYGVFGGNYGML
+996 NSGYGVFAGKYGML
-1010 QAPKNVKSSSDQF
+1010 QASQNEVKSSSDQF
-1023 NVSKGANNIA
+1023 NVSKGAKNIA

-1068 LVRGVASVPAKQN
+1068 LVRGVASVPATQT
-1081 VTPESYDA
+1081 VTPDVYEA

-1148 FEYEPAPELADEKDI
+1148 FKYEAAPELADEKDI
-1163 TSQFTNDNWQS
+1163 TSQFTNNNWQS

-1238 ANSKITYGHKNGKL
+1238 ANSKITYGHKNGKF
-1252 YIKFKDVVTPATN
+1252 YVKFKDVVTPATN

-1325 QEDNDGLDAPYY
+1325 QEDNDGLNAPYY
-1337 DIVTGSA
+1337 DIQTGSA

-1374 VTLAANDELVAG
+1374 VTLAANDDLVAG

-1393 VITNDPINPSSTVK
+1393 VITNDPINPSASVK
-1407 MTANIVGDNLKAEA
+1407 LTANIVGDNLKAEA

-1554 NLAFSV
+1554 NLTFSA

-1565 FSASDLEA
+1565 YTASDLEA
-1573 AGKSSVDYVF
+1573 NGNSTVDYVF
-1583 KSKLDGFDIPYN
+1583 KSKLDGFDVPYN

-1609 AYYIDKT
+1609 AYYINKT

-1706 NYGNTMMQGMNFEVI
+1706 NYGNTMMLGMNFEVI
-1721 LRKDGSFKFQYNV
+1721 LRKDGSFKFQYHV

-1759 PADMYITDGNAVEFS
+1759 PADMYITDGNTIEFT

-1820 PVTLNITGEAQAEFP
+1820 PVTLNITGEVQAEFP
-1835 EVINVEQPVDENAME
+1835 EVINVEQPVDENPMY
-1850 PSYYEFHVVNKGTKA
+1850 PSYYEFYVVNKGTKA
-1865 FAITDVAS
+1865 FTITNVAS
-1873 EMFTVS
+1873 EMFVAADP
-1879 ESDDPDV
+1879 DDPW
-1886 EPSAP
+1886 AMP
-1891 EGKLEVYAAQSNNG
+1891 EASLEVYTSANNSG
-1905 GDDGIDPGP
+1905 GDGGIDPGP

-1919 DATAKAWIPYQSGM
+1919 DATAKAWIPYRSGM

-1952 VYEVHKKDFP
+1952 VYEVHAKDYP
-1962 LVFTVEGLNEE
+1962 LVFTVEGLENTEYN
-1973 THTSTIKLNITEA
+1973 STIKLNITEA

-2003 DYKGTSTVNLKND
+2003 DYKGTSAVNLMND
-2016 GEYKLTY
+2016 GKYKLIY

-2038 DGSNDPAPAYNVISY
+2038 DGSNVPAPSYNVISY

-2089 KFIYDLPEGYKGNAL
+2089 KFIYDLPEGYEGNAL

-2111 VANAQAALMGTGAA
+2111 VTNAQAAIMGTGST

-2186 IVKEKPREDGS
+2186 IIKEKPRDDGS

-2227 GYKGSAMMATKDG
+2227 GYKSSAMMATKDG

-2267 YSYGAFGYF
+2267 YSYGAFGFF

-2284 GEPWIKLLNEKKDGE
+2284 GEPWIKLLNEKKEGE
-2299 IASGKAIPVQFE
+2299 IAPGEALPVQFE

-2319 AKNNKATLVVKSND
+2319 SKNNKATLVVKSND

-2341 HIYLNKNAAPI
+2341 HIYLDKNAAPV

-2366 KAMVPVTVADAEGEA
+2366 KAVVDVTVADAEGEA
-2381 FTVSLNDADGIA
+2381 FTVSLEDADGIA
-2393 SVESYANEDGTQ
+2393 AVKSYANEDGTQ
-2405 EGISESNGTYTVEAG
+2405 DGISESNGTYTVEKG
-2420 GSLKLNVALVPDY
+2420 KSLKLNVALAPDY
-2433 GTAGKHTFTVNA
+2433 GTAGKHPFTVNA

-2451 VSSVVVNYNVEH
+2451 VSSAVVNYNVEH

-2492 FEDADGDA
+2492 FEDVDGDV

-2558 TGISNVVADASKGD
+2558 TGINNVVADASKGD

-2617 GDKASIALGK
+2617 GDKASVALGK

>member
-1 MLNYSVAEL
+1 
-10 RNNKTNMTRRLLLL
+10 MTRRLLLL

-68 RMIAAKLPLSVKG
+68 RMVAAKLPLSVKG
-81 TNKKYVQTGVTPLD
+81 TNRKYVQTGVTPLD

-153 SYAQRIPLYKPIG
+153 SYAQRIPLYKLIG

-172 VSPAAVARAAK
+172 VSPAAVAKAAK
-183 AASTMPFNDPLLND
+183 AASTMPFNDPLLNE

-227 GSKDVVVAII
+227 GSKDVLVAII

-283 NSSDI
+283 NSSNI

-346 AIVYAADRGASI
+346 ALVYAADRGASI

-375 TEAVNYFTKNGG
+375 TEAVDYFTKNGG

-393 GLCIFAAGNNGE
+393 GLCIFASGNNGE

-552 DNALIEWVIP
+552 DNALIEWTIP

-581 SATDD
+581 TAADD
-586 LNKLSSATVDTK
+586 LNKLSSVSVDTK

-769 ATYPNGFNLTDLLIQ
+769 ATYPNGFNLTDLRIQ
-784 GQNGQNPEIEIY
+784 GQNGKDPEIEIY
-796 DGSRSISRASLIQKI
+796 DGSRSISKASLIQKV

-850 ATGKTERTDI
+850 ATGKTARTDI
-860 AQYSFY
+860 AQHSFY

-941 NFNIHVKSNEA
+941 KFNIHVKSNEA

-980 GDLLVGQTKTI
+980 GDLLVGQTKTL

-996 NSGYGVFGGNYGML
+996 NSGYGVFGGQYGML

-1023 NVSKGANNIA
+1023 YVSKGTNNIA

-1068 LVRGVASVPAKQN
+1068 LVRGVASVPAQQS
-1081 VTPESYDA
+1081 VTPDVYEA
-1089 GDLKVGGEDKTAT
+1089 GDLKVGGEDKIAT

-1119 FSSEKIVGST
+1119 FSSEKIVGSK
-1129 AKVHKFG
+1129 ARVHKFG
-1136 YTTISNVAGDES
+1136 YTTVSNVAGDES
-1148 FEYEPAPELADEKDI
+1148 FEYEPVPELADEKDI

-1229 TNSGWMDMG
+1229 ANSGWMDMG

-1252 YIKFKDVVTPATN
+1252 YVKFKDVVTPATN
-1265 GGGET
+1265 GAGET

-1325 QEDNDGLDAPYY
+1325 QENNGGLDAPYY

-1374 VTLAANDELVAG
+1374 VTLAANDNLVAG

-1407 MTANIVGDNLKAEA
+1407 LTANIVGDNLKAEA
-1421 ALDSTSVDFG
+1421 ALDSASVDFG

-1461 NGKFTLAEEMKAA
+1461 NGKFTLAEDMNAA

-1523 TWKSNPESLKV
+1523 TWKSNPESLEV

-1721 LRKDGSFKFQYNV
+1721 LRKDGTFKFQYNV

-1812 PSRASVKI
+1812 PSRASIKI

-1873 EMFTVS
+1873 EMFVAADP
-1879 ESDDPDV
+1879 DDPW
-1886 EPSAP
+1886 AMP
-1891 EGKLEVYAAQSNNG
+1891 EASLEVYTSANNS

-1914 LALSD
+1914 MALAAD
-1919 DATAKAWIPYQSGM
+1919 VAKAWVPYQSGM

-1952 VYEVHKKDFP
+1952 VYEVHAKDYP
-1962 LVFTVEGLNEE
+1962 LVFSVEGLENTEYN
-1973 THTSTIKLNITEA
+1973 STIKLNITEA

-2003 DYKGTSTVNLKND
+2003 DYKGTSTVNLMND
-2016 GEYKLTY
+2016 GAYKLTY
-2023 SLSLDPSGRDAGNVD
+2023 SLNLDPSGRDAGNVD
-2038 DGSNDPAPAYNVISY
+2038 EGSNDPAPAYNVISY

-2075 MVKALGLKKVKDDQ
+2075 MLKALGLKKVKDDQ
-2089 KFIYDLPEGYKGNAL
+2089 KFIYDLPSGYEGNAL

-2111 VANAQAALMGTGAA
+2111 VANAQAALMGTGAN

-2186 IVKEKPREDGS
+2186 IAKEEPREDGS

-2284 GEPWIKLLNEKKDGE
+2284 GEPWIKLLNEKKEGE
-2299 IASGKAIPVQFE
+2299 IAPGEALPVQFE

-2333 PYNKLYNY
+2333 PMNKLYNY
-2341 HIYLNKNAAPI
+2341 HIYLDKNAAPV

-2393 SVESYANEDGTQ
+2393 SVESYENEDGTQ

-2420 GSLKLNVALVPDY
+2420 GSLKLNVALAPAY
-2433 GTAGKHTFTVNA
+2433 GTAGKHSFAVNA
-2445 KDESGN
+2445 KDEAGN
-2451 VSSVVVNYNVEH
+2451 VSSAVVNYNVEH

-2476 ALKGGETSAQY
+2476 VLKGGETSAQY

-2517 SENGIIIAAKQVS
+2517 SENGFIIAAKQMP

-2550 IALTVDAA
+2550 ITLTVDVA
-2558 TGISNVVADASKGD
+2558 TGISNVVAGGSKGD
-2572 VTVNGD
+2572 VAVNGD

-2585 VTIDADADKVVLSV
+2585 VTIGADADKVVLSV

-2611 LQNVHA
+2611 LLNVHA
-2617 GDKASIALGK
+2617 GDKAGVALGK

-2642 TSAVKFVAK
+2642 TSAVKFAAK

>member
-1 MLNYSVAEL
+1 
-10 RNNKTNMTRRLLLL
+10 MTRRLLLL

-108 VFPYAGKNEAKHKAF
+108 VFPYAGKDEAKHKAA

-172 VSPAAVARAAK
+172 ISPAAVAKAAK

-261 KPGVDDDGDGYVD
+261 KPGVDDDGDSYVD

-358 AQCSWGASV
+358 AQCSWGAGV
-367 AGDEDKSV
+367 ADAEDKSV
-375 TEAVNYFTKNGG
+375 TEAVDYFTKNGG

-393 GLCIFAAGNNGE
+393 GLCIFASGNNGE
-405 EGDYYP
+405 EGNYYP

-552 DNALIEWVIP
+552 DNALIEWTIP

-694 MSTSARNLKPN
+694 MSTSGRIKNPN

-713 GTVSPTLAKRNAVA
+713 GTVSPTLVKRNAVA
-727 SSDYKA
+727 TSNYQAKD
-733 ENWPDTLTYSNYVY
+733 WPDTLTYSNQLY

-769 ATYPNGFNLTDLLIQ
+769 ATYPNGFNLTDLHFQ
-784 GQNGQNPEIEIY
+784 GQNGQDPVIEIY
-796 DGSRSISRASLIQKI
+796 DGSRTISTASLIQKV

-825 EQIYFAPGSSFW
+825 EQIHFAPGSSFW

-850 ATGKTERTDI
+850 GTGKTTRTDV

-885 FESVASQLTWAVQA
+885 FEAVANQLTWAVQA
-899 VSKNPDWSQVLNPEP
+899 ISKNPDWSQVLNPEP

-941 NFNIHVKSNEA
+941 KFNIHVKSNEA

-996 NSGYGVFGGNYGML
+996 NSGYGVFAGKYGML
-1010 QAPKNVKSSSDQF
+1010 QASQNEVKSSSDQF
-1023 NVSKGANNIA
+1023 NVSKGAKNIA

-1068 LVRGVASVPAKQN
+1068 LVRGVASVPAKQT
-1081 VTPESYDA
+1081 VTPDVYEA

-1148 FEYEPAPELADEKDI
+1148 FKYEAAPELADEKDI
-1163 TSQFTNDNWQS
+1163 TSQFTNNNWQS

-1238 ANSKITYGHKNGKL
+1238 ANSKITYGHKNGKF
-1252 YIKFKDVVTPATN
+1252 YVKFKDVVTPATN

-1325 QEDNDGLDAPYY
+1325 QEDNDGLNAPYY
-1337 DIVTGSA
+1337 DIQTGSA

-1374 VTLAANDELVAG
+1374 VTLAANDDLVAG

-1393 VITNDPINPSSTVK
+1393 VITNDPINPSASVK
-1407 MTANIVGDNLKAEA
+1407 LTANIVGDNLKAEA

-1554 NLAFSV
+1554 NLTFSA

-1565 FSASDLEA
+1565 YTASDLEA
-1573 AGKSSVDYVF
+1573 NGNSTVDYVF
-1583 KSKLDGFDIPYN
+1583 KSKLDGFDVPYN

-1609 AYYIDKT
+1609 AYYINKT

-1706 NYGNTMMQGMNFEVI
+1706 NYGNTMMLGMNFEVI
-1721 LRKDGSFKFQYNV
+1721 LRKDGSFKFQYHV

-1759 PADMYITDGNAVEFS
+1759 PADMYITDGNTIEFT

-1820 PVTLNITGEAQAEFP
+1820 PVTLNITGEVQAEFP
-1835 EVINVEQPVDENAME
+1835 EVINVEQPVDENPMY
-1850 PSYYEFHVVNKGTKA
+1850 PSYYEFYVVNKGTKA
-1865 FAITDVAS
+1865 FTITNVAS
-1873 EMFTVS
+1873 EMFVAADP
-1879 ESDDPDV
+1879 DDPW
-1886 EPSAP
+1886 AMP
-1891 EGKLEVYAAQSNNG
+1891 EASLEVYTSANNSG
-1905 GDDGIDPGP
+1905 GDGGIDPGP

-1919 DATAKAWIPYQSGM
+1919 DATAKAWVPYRSGM

-1952 VYEVHKKDFP
+1952 VYEVHAKDYP
-1962 LVFTVEGLNEE
+1962 LVFTVEGLENTEYN
-1973 THTSTIKLNITEA
+1973 STIKLNITEA

-2003 DYKGTSTVNLKND
+2003 DYKGTSTVNLMND
-2016 GEYKLTY
+2016 GKYKLIY

-2038 DGSNDPAPAYNVISY
+2038 DGSNVPAPSYNVISY

-2089 KFIYDLPEGYKGNAL
+2089 KFFYDLPSGYEGNAL

-2111 VANAQAALMGTGAA
+2111 VANAQAALMGTGAT

-2186 IVKEKPREDGS
+2186 IVKEEPREDGS
-2197 YQGAARMLE
+2197 YRGAARMLE

-2227 GYKGSAMMATKDG
+2227 GYKSSALMATKDG

-2252 SLGGWVDIEALYDNA
+2252 SLGGWVDIEALYNNA

-2284 GEPWIKLLNEKKDGE
+2284 GEPWIKLLNEKKEGE
-2299 IASGKAIPVQFE
+2299 IAPGEALPVLFE

-2319 AKNNKATLVVKSND
+2319 SKNNKATLVVKSND

-2341 HIYLNKNAAPI
+2341 HIYLDKNAAPV

-2405 EGISESNGTYTVEAG
+2405 KGISESNGTYTVEAG

-2492 FEDADGDA
+2492 FEDVDGDV

-2558 TGISNVVADASKGD
+2558 TGINNVVADASKGD

-2617 GDKASIALGK
+2617 GDKASVALGK

>member
-1 MLNYSVAEL
+1 
-10 RNNKTNMTRRLLLL
+10 MTRRLLLL

-81 TNKKYVQTGVTPLD
+81 TSKKYVQTGVTPLD

-172 VSPAAVARAAK
+172 VSPAAVAKAAK

-727 SSDYKA
+727 SSDYKV

-941 NFNIHVKSNEA
+941 EFNIHVKSNEA

-996 NSGYGVFGGNYGML
+996 NSGYGVFGGKYGML

-1068 LVRGVASVPAKQN
+1068 LVRGVASVPAKQS
-1081 VTPESYDA
+1081 VTPDVYEA

-1252 YIKFKDVVTPATN
+1252 YVKFKNVVTPATN

-1337 DIVTGSA
+1337 DIQTGSA

-1393 VITNDPINPSSTVK
+1393 VITNDPINPSASVK
-1407 MTANIVGDNLKAEA
+1407 LTANIVGDNLKAEA

-1461 NGKFTLAEEMKAA
+1461 NGKFTLAEEMKVA

-1835 EVINVEQPVDENAME
+1835 EIINVEQPVDENAMD
-1850 PSYYEFHVVNKGTKA
+1850 PSYYEFYVVNKGTKA
-1865 FAITDVAS
+1865 FTITDVAS
-1873 EMFTVS
+1873 EMFTGS

-1891 EGKLEVYAAQSNNG
+1891 EGGLEVYTAQSNNG

-1914 LALSD
+1914 MALAA
-1919 DATAKAWIPYQSGM
+1919 DAAKAWVPYKSGM
-1933 MAPIVV
+1933 MTPIVV
-1939 GEDTV
+1939 GTDTV

-2003 DYKGTSTVNLKND
+2003 DYKGTRTVNLKND

-2075 MVKALGLKKVKDDQ
+2075 MLKTLGLKKVKDDQ
-2089 KFIYDLPEGYKGNAL
+2089 KFIYDLPKGYEGNAL

-2111 VANAQAALMGTGAA
+2111 VENAQAALMGTGAT

-2197 YQGAARMLE
+2197 YQGAARMLK

-2299 IASGKAIPVQFE
+2299 IAPGAAIPVQFE

-2333 PYNKLYNY
+2333 PCNKLYNY
-2341 HIYLNKNAAPI
+2341 HIYLDKNAAPV
-2352 ITAPEG
+2352 ITASEG

-2492 FEDADGDA
+2492 FEDADGDV

-2558 TGISNVVADASKGD
+2558 TGISNVVAGASKGD

-2585 VTIDADADKVVLSV
+2585 VTIGADADKVVLSV

-2617 GDKASIALGK
+2617 GDKASVALGK

>member
-1 MLNYSVAEL
+1 
-10 RNNKTNMTRRLLLL
+10 
-24 VCAVLCLGSNV
+24 
-35 RISAQSTS
+35 
-43 STTQSAESNF
+43 
-53 VEGVVRVKLQREIAD
+53 
-68 RMIAAKLPLSVKG
+68 
-81 TNKKYVQTGVTPLD
+81 
-95 RVNQKVKAVSMTR
+95 
-108 VFPYAGKNEAKHKAF
+108 
-123 GLDLW
+123 
-128 YDVHYEAS
+128 
-136 GMKLAQARNLF
+136 MKLAQARNLL
-147 RSAEGV
+147 RSTEGV
-153 SYAQRIPLYKPIG
+153 AYAQRIPVYKPIG

-172 VSPAAVARAAK
+172 VSPAAVAKAAK

-207 AGTKVGA
+207 AGTKAGA

-227 GSKDVVVAII
+227 GSKDVLVAII

-283 NSSDI
+283 NSSNI

-346 AIVYAADRGASI
+346 ALVYAADRGASI

-375 TEAVNYFTKNGG
+375 TEAVDYFTKNGG

-598 FKYSGDKMSYEV
+598 FMYSGDKMSYEV

-713 GTVSPTLAKRNAVA
+713 GTVSPTLAKRNAIA

-769 ATYPNGFNLTDLLIQ
+769 ATYPNGFNLTDLRIQ
-784 GQNGQNPEIEIY
+784 GQNGKDPEIEIY
-796 DGSRSISRASLIQKI
+796 DGSRSISKASLIQKV

-850 ATGKTERTDI
+850 ATGKTARTDI
-860 AQYSFY
+860 AQHSFY

-941 NFNIHVKSNEA
+941 KFNIHVKSNEA

-980 GDLLVGQTKTI
+980 GDLLVGQTKPL

-996 NSGYGVFGGNYGML
+996 NSGYGVFGGQYGML

-1023 NVSKGANNIA
+1023 NVSKGTNNIA

-1068 LVRGVASVPAKQN
+1068 LVRGVASVPAQQS
-1081 VTPESYDA
+1081 VTPDVYEA

-1119 FSSEKIVGST
+1119 FSSEKIVGSK
-1129 AKVHKFG
+1129 ARVHKFG
-1136 YTTISNVAGDES
+1136 YTTVSNVAGDET

-1192 IYVSSYGGV
+1192 IYVSSYGGI
-1201 SMQQMDGRI
+1201 SMQHMDGRI

-1252 YIKFKDVVTPATN
+1252 YVKFKDVVTPATN
-1265 GGGET
+1265 GAGET

-1282 GSVEVYYDDY
+1282 GSVEVFYDDY

-1305 VGVSDIAASDPCIF
+1305 VGVSDIAAADPCIF

-1374 VTLAANDELVAG
+1374 VTLAANDDLVAG

-1407 MTANIVGDNLKAEA
+1407 LTANIVGDNLKAEA
-1421 ALDSTSVDFG
+1421 ALDSASVDFG

-1461 NGKFTLAEEMKAA
+1461 NGKFTLAEDMNAA

-1523 TWKSNPESLKV
+1523 TWKSNPESLEV

-1541 VEKTIQVTNEGDE
+1541 VEKTIQVTNDGDE

-1565 FSASDLEA
+1565 FCASDLEA

-1721 LRKDGSFKFQYNV
+1721 LRKDGTFKFQYNV

-1759 PADMYITDGNAVEFS
+1759 PADMYITSGNAVEFS

-1812 PSRASVKI
+1812 PSRASIKI
-1820 PVTLNITGEAQAEFP
+1820 PVTLNITGEAKAEFP
-1835 EVINVEQPVDENAME
+1835 EVINVEQPVDENAMD

-1873 EMFTVS
+1873 EMFVAADP
-1879 ESDDPDV
+1879 DDPW
-1886 EPSAP
+1886 AMP
-1891 EGKLEVYAAQSNNG
+1891 EASLEVYTSTSNS
-1905 GDDGIDPGP
+1905 GDDGINPGP
-1914 LALSD
+1914 MALAD
-1919 DATAKAWIPYQSGM
+1919 DAAKAWVPYQSGM

-1952 VYEVHKKDFP
+1952 VSEVHAKDYP
-1962 LVFTVEGLNEE
+1962 LVFSVEGLENTEYN
-1973 THTSTIKLNITEA
+1973 STIKLNITEA

-2003 DYKGTSTVNLKND
+2003 DYKGTSTVNLMND
-2016 GEYKLTY
+2016 GAYKLTY
-2023 SLSLDPSGRDAGNVD
+2023 SLSLDPSGRDAGNEYE
-2038 DGSNDPAPAYNVISY
+2038 DGNDPAPAYNVISY
-2053 PSEDVAKNFVATCVE
+2053 PSQDAAKNFVATCVE

-2089 KFIYDLPEGYKGNAL
+2089 KFIYDLPRGYEGNAL

-2111 VANAQAALMGTGAA
+2111 VENAQAALMGTGAT

-2186 IVKEKPREDGS
+2186 IDKEEPREDGS

-2227 GYKGSAMMATKDG
+2227 GYKSSAMMATKDG

-2252 SLGGWVDIEALYDNA
+2252 SLGGWVDIETLYDDA

-2284 GEPWIKLLNEKKDGE
+2284 GEPWIKLLNEKKEGE
-2299 IASGKAIPVQFE
+2299 IAPGDAIPVEFE

-2333 PYNKLYNY
+2333 PMNKLYNY
-2341 HIYLNKNAAPI
+2341 HIYLDKNAAPV

-2420 GSLKLNVALVPDY
+2420 GSLKLNVALAPDY

-2451 VSSVVVNYNVEH
+2451 VSSAVVNYNVEH
-2463 TNRAPKYVGPADL
+2463 TNRAPKYVGPDDL
-2476 ALKGGETSAQY
+2476 SLKGGETSAQY
-2487 YFADF
+2487 YFAGF

-2509 PSLAALYQ
+2509 PSLADLYQ

-2537 VATDANGASTTGV
+2537 VATDAKGASTTGV
-2550 IALTVDAA
+2550 IVLTVDAA
-2558 TGISNVVADASKGD
+2558 TGISNVVAGASKGD

-2585 VTIDADADKVVLSV
+2585 VTIGADADKVVLSV

-2617 GDKASIALGK
+2617 GDKASVALGK

>member
-1 MLNYSVAEL
+1 
-10 RNNKTNMTRRLLLL
+10 MTRRLLLL

-81 TNKKYVQTGVTPLD
+81 TSKKYVQTGVTPLD

-172 VSPAAVARAAK
+172 ISPAAVAKAAK

-727 SSDYKA
+727 SSDYKV

-941 NFNIHVKSNEA
+941 EFNIHVKSNEA

-996 NSGYGVFGGNYGML
+996 NSGYGVFGGKYGML

-1068 LVRGVASVPAKQN
+1068 LVRGVASVPAKQS
-1081 VTPESYDA
+1081 VTPDVYEA

-1108 GNYPLQYVFPK
+1108 GNYPLQYAFPK

-1148 FEYEPAPELADEKDI
+1148 FEYEPAPELADETDI

-1252 YIKFKDVVTPATN
+1252 YVKFKNVVTPATN

-1337 DIVTGSA
+1337 DIQTGSA

-1393 VITNDPINPSSTVK
+1393 VITNDPINPSASVK
-1407 MTANIVGDNLKAEA
+1407 LTANIVGDNLKAEA

-1541 VEKTIQVTNEGDE
+1541 VEKTIQVTNKGDE
-1554 NLAFSV
+1554 DLTFSA

-1820 PVTLNITGEAQAEFP
+1820 PVTLNITGEAQAKFP
-1835 EVINVEQPVDENAME
+1835 EIINVEQPVDENAMD
-1850 PSYYEFHVVNKGTKA
+1850 PSYYEFYVVNKGTKA
-1865 FAITDVAS
+1865 FTITDVAS
-1873 EMFTVS
+1873 EMFTGS

-1891 EGKLEVYAAQSNNG
+1891 EGELEVYTAQSNNG

-1914 LALSD
+1914 MALAA
-1919 DATAKAWIPYQSGM
+1919 DAAKAWVPYKSGM

-1939 GEDTV
+1939 GTDTV
-1944 KFRITPYN
+1944 KFRIAPYN

-2003 DYKGTSTVNLKND
+2003 DYKGTRTVNLKND

-2075 MVKALGLKKVKDDQ
+2075 MLKTLGLKKVKDDQ
-2089 KFIYDLPEGYKGNAL
+2089 KFIYDLPKGYEGNAL

-2111 VANAQAALMGTGAA
+2111 VENAQAALMGTGAT

-2186 IVKEKPREDGS
+2186 IVKEDPREDGS

-2299 IASGKAIPVQFE
+2299 IAPGKAIPVQFE

-2333 PYNKLYNY
+2333 PCNKLCNY
-2341 HIYLNKNAAPI
+2341 HIYLDKNAAPV

-2366 KAMVPVTVADAEGEA
+2366 KAIVPVTVADAEGEA

-2393 SVESYANEDGTQ
+2393 SVESYANENGTQ

-2451 VSSVVVNYNVEH
+2451 VSSAVVNYNVEH

-2492 FEDADGDA
+2492 FEDADGDV

-2558 TGISNVVADASKGD
+2558 TGISNVVAGASKGD

-2585 VTIDADADKVVLSV
+2585 VTIGADADKVVLSV

-2617 GDKASIALGK
+2617 GDKASVALGK

>member
-1 MLNYSVAEL
+1 
-10 RNNKTNMTRRLLLL
+10 MTRRLLLL

-108 VFPYAGKNEAKHKAF
+108 VFPYAGKNETKHKAF

-153 SYAQRIPLYKPIG
+153 SYAQRIPLYKLIG

-172 VSPAAVARAAK
+172 VSPAAVAKAAK
-183 AASTMPFNDPLLND
+183 AASTMPFNDPLLNE

-227 GSKDVVVAII
+227 GSKDVLVAII

-283 NSSDI
+283 NSSNI

-346 AIVYAADRGASI
+346 ALVYAADRGASI

-375 TEAVNYFTKNGG
+375 TEAVDYFTKNGG

-393 GLCIFAAGNNGE
+393 GLCIFASGNNGE

-552 DNALIEWVIP
+552 DNALIEWTIP

-581 SATDD
+581 TAADD
-586 LNKLSSATVDTK
+586 LNKLSSVSVDTK
-598 FKYSGDKMSYEV
+598 FKYSGDKMSYELD
-610 EGLKAST
+610 GLKAST

-769 ATYPNGFNLTDLLIQ
+769 ATYPNGFNLTDLRIQ
-784 GQNGQNPEIEIY
+784 GQNGKDPEIEIY
-796 DGSRSISRASLIQKI
+796 DGSRSISKASLIQKV

-850 ATGKTERTDI
+850 ATGKTARTDI
-860 AQYSFY
+860 AQHSFY

-914 ISGEVRPN
+914 ISGEVRPG

-952 VDSKQQVALAMTVK
+952 VDSKQQVALSMTVK

-996 NSGYGVFGGNYGML
+996 NSGYGVFGGNYGVL

-1033 ARSTGTL
+1033 ARSIGTL
-1040 PVTFAPTKEGNFS
+1040 PVTFKPTKEGNFS

-1068 LVRGVASVPAKQN
+1068 LVRGVASVPAQQS
-1081 VTPESYDA
+1081 VTPDVYEA

-1174 GPIKVGFKF
+1174 GPINVGFKF

-1319 VDANKV
+1319 VDAKKV
-1325 QEDNDGLDAPYY
+1325 QEDNDGQDAPYY

-1393 VITNDPINPSSTVK
+1393 VITNDPINPSASVK
-1407 MTANIVGDNLKAEA
+1407 LTANIVGDNLKAEA

-1452 LQVAGVSVK
+1452 LNVTSVTVK
-1461 NGKFTLAEEMKAA
+1461 NGKFTLAEEMNAA

-1481 GKDIVVTLPTAE
+1481 GKDIVVILPTAE

-1523 TWKSNPESLKV
+1523 TWKSNPESLDV

-1554 NLAFSV
+1554 NLTFSA

-1565 FSASDLEA
+1565 YTASDQEA
-1573 AGKSSVDYVF
+1573 TGKSTVDYVF
-1583 KSKLDGFDIPYN
+1583 KSKLDGFDVPYK

-1616 DFKKV
+1616 DYKKV
-1621 ELPFEF
+1621 TLPFEF
-1627 PFYGKKYKSMYI
+1627 PFYGKKYKEMYI

-1799 DTYDYELNVTTND
+1799 DTYDYKLNVTTND
-1812 PSRASVKI
+1812 PSQPSVKI
-1820 PVTLNITGEAQAEFP
+1820 PVTLNITGKAQAEFP
-1835 EVINVEQPVDENAME
+1835 EIINVEQPVDENAMD
-1850 PSYYEFHVVNKGTKA
+1850 PSYYEFYVVNKGTKA
-1865 FAITDVAS
+1865 FTITDVAS
-1873 EMFTVS
+1873 EMFVPA
-1879 ESDDPDV
+1879 DPDDLW
-1886 EPSAP
+1886 AMP
-1891 EGKLEVYAAQSNNG
+1891 EASLEVYTAQSNNG

-1914 LALSD
+1914 MALAA
-1919 DATAKAWIPYQSGM
+1919 DAAKAWVPYKSGM

-1944 KFRITPYN
+1944 KFRIIPYN
-1952 VYEVHKKDFP
+1952 VSEVHAKDYP

-1973 THTSTIKLNITEA
+1973 THTSTIKLNITKA

-2003 DYKGTSTVNLKND
+2003 DYKGTSTVSLMNT
-2016 GEYKLTY
+2016 GAYKLTY
-2023 SLSLDPSGRDAGNVD
+2023 SLSLDPSGRDAGNEYE
-2038 DGSNDPAPAYNVISY
+2038 DGNDPAPAYNVISY
-2053 PSEDVAKNFVATCVE
+2053 PSQDAAKNFVATCVE

-2089 KFIYDLPEGYKGNAL
+2089 KFIYDLPKDYEGNAL

-2111 VANAQAALMGTGAA
+2111 VENAQAALMGTGAT

-2186 IVKEKPREDGS
+2186 IAKEEPREDGS

-2284 GEPWIKLLNEKKDGE
+2284 GEPWIKLLNEKKEGE
-2299 IASGKAIPVQFE
+2299 IAPGEALPVQFE

-2341 HIYLNKNAAPI
+2341 HIYLDKNAAPV

-2393 SVESYANEDGTQ
+2393 TVESYENEDGTQ
-2405 EGISESNGTYTVEAG
+2405 DGISESNGTYTVEAG
-2420 GSLKLNVALVPDY
+2420 GSLKLNVALAPAY
-2433 GTAGKHTFTVNA
+2433 GTAGKHSFAVNA
-2445 KDESGN
+2445 KDEAGN
-2451 VSSVVVNYNVEH
+2451 VSSAVVNYNVEH

-2476 ALKGGETSAQY
+2476 VLKGGETSAQY

-2509 PSLAALYQ
+2509 PSLAALYK

-2537 VATDANGASTTGV
+2537 VATDVNGASTTGV

-2558 TGISNVVADASKGD
+2558 TGISNVVAGASKGD

-2585 VTIDADADKVVLSV
+2585 VTIGADADKVVLSV

-2617 GDKASIALGK
+2617 GDKASVALGK

>member
-1 MLNYSVAEL
+1 
-10 RNNKTNMTRRLLLL
+10 MTRRLLLL

-108 VFPYAGKNEAKHKAF
+108 VFPYAGKDEAKHKAA

-172 VSPAAVARAAK
+172 ISPAAVAKAAK

-346 AIVYAADRGASI
+346 SIVYAADRGASI
-358 AQCSWGASV
+358 AQCSWGAGV
-367 AGDEDKSV
+367 ADEEDKSV
-375 TEAVNYFTKNGG
+375 TEAVDYFTKNGG

-405 EGDYYP
+405 EGNYYP

-503 TTSVNDLYTQNPEYE
+503 TTSVNDLYTQNPEYK

-552 DNALIEWVIP
+552 DNALIEWTIP

-642 TNAGPKVQVDQ
+642 TNSGPKVQVDQ

-694 MSTSARNLKPN
+694 MSTSGRIKNPN

-713 GTVSPTLAKRNAVA
+713 GTVSPTLVKRNAVA
-727 SSDYKA
+727 TSNYQAKD
-733 ENWPDTLTYSNYVY
+733 WPDTLTYSNQLY

-769 ATYPNGFNLTDLLIQ
+769 ATYPNGFNLTDLHFQ
-784 GQNGQNPEIEIY
+784 GQNGQNPVIEIY
-796 DGSRSISRASLIQKI
+796 DGSRTISTASLIQKV

-825 EQIYFAPGSSFW
+825 EQIHFAPGSSFW

-850 ATGKTERTDI
+850 GTGKTTRTDV

-885 FESVASQLTWAVQA
+885 FEAVASQLTWAVQA
-899 VSKNPDWSQVLNPEP
+899 ISKNPDWSQVLNPEP

-941 NFNIHVKSNEA
+941 KFNIHVKSNEA

-996 NSGYGVFGGNYGML
+996 NSGYGVFAGKYGML
-1010 QAPKNVKSSSDQF
+1010 QASQNEVKSSSDQF

-1068 LVRGVASVPAKQN
+1068 LVRGVASVPAKQT
-1081 VTPESYDA
+1081 VTPDVYEA

-1163 TSQFTNDNWQS
+1163 TSQFTNNNWQS

-1238 ANSKITYGHKNGKL
+1238 ANSKITYGHKNGKF
-1252 YIKFKDVVTPATN
+1252 YVKFKDVVTPATN

-1325 QEDNDGLDAPYY
+1325 QEDNDGLNAPYY
-1337 DIVTGSA
+1337 DIQTGSA

-1374 VTLAANDELVAG
+1374 VTLAANDDLVAG

-1393 VITNDPINPSSTVK
+1393 VITNDPINPSASVK
-1407 MTANIVGDNLKAEA
+1407 LTANIVGDNLKAEA

-1554 NLAFSV
+1554 NLTFSA

-1565 FSASDLEA
+1565 YTASDLEA
-1573 AGKSSVDYVF
+1573 NGNSTVDYVF
-1583 KSKLDGFDIPYN
+1583 KSKLDGFDVPYN

-1609 AYYIDKT
+1609 AYYINKT

-1706 NYGNTMMQGMNFEVI
+1706 NYGNTMMLGMNFEVI
-1721 LRKDGSFKFQYNV
+1721 LRKDGSFKFQYHV

-1759 PADMYITDGNAVEFS
+1759 PADMYITDGNTVEFT

-1820 PVTLNITGEAQAEFP
+1820 PVTLNITGEVQAEFP
-1835 EVINVEQPVDENAME
+1835 EVINVEQPVDENPMY
-1850 PSYYEFHVVNKGTKA
+1850 PSYYEFYVVNKGTKA
-1865 FAITDVAS
+1865 FTITNVAS
-1873 EMFTVS
+1873 EMFVAADP
-1879 ESDDPDV
+1879 DDPW
-1886 EPSAP
+1886 AMP
-1891 EGKLEVYAAQSNNG
+1891 EASLEVYTSANNSG
-1905 GDDGIDPGP
+1905 GDGGIDPGP

-1919 DATAKAWIPYQSGM
+1919 DATAKAWIPYRSGM

-1939 GEDTV
+1939 GTDTV

-1952 VYEVHKKDFP
+1952 VSEVHAKDYP
-1962 LVFTVEGLNEE
+1962 LVFTVEGLENTEYN
-1973 THTSTIKLNITEA
+1973 STIKLNITEA

-2023 SLSLDPSGRDAGNVD
+2023 SLSLDPSGRDAGNEYE
-2038 DGSNDPAPAYNVISY
+2038 DGNDPAPAYNVISY

-2089 KFIYDLPEGYKGNAL
+2089 KFIYDLPTGYEGNAL

-2111 VANAQAALMGTGAA
+2111 VANAQAALMGTGAS

-2186 IVKEKPREDGS
+2186 IVKEEPLEDGS
-2197 YQGAARMLE
+2197 YRGAARMLE

-2227 GYKGSAMMATKDG
+2227 GYKSSAMMATKDG
-2240 DMETNRY
+2240 DMEPNRY

-2284 GEPWIKLLNEKKDGE
+2284 GEPWIKLLNEKKEGE
-2299 IASGKAIPVQFE
+2299 IAPGEALPVQFE

-2319 AKNNKATLVVKSND
+2319 SKNNKATLVVKSND

-2341 HIYLNKNAAPI
+2341 HIYLDKNAAPV

-2366 KAMVPVTVADAEGEA
+2366 KAVVDVTVADAEGEA
-2381 FTVSLNDADGIA
+2381 FTVSLEDADGIA
-2393 SVESYANEDGTQ
+2393 AVESYANEDGTQ
-2405 EGISESNGTYTVEAG
+2405 DGISESNGTYTVEKG
-2420 GSLKLNVALVPDY
+2420 KSLKLNVALAPDY

-2451 VSSVVVNYNVEH
+2451 VSSAVVNYNVEH

-2558 TGISNVVADASKGD
+2558 TGINNVVADASKGD

-2611 LQNVHA
+2611 LQNVHS
-2617 GDKASIALGK
+2617 GDKASVALGK

>member
-1 MLNYSVAEL
+1 
-10 RNNKTNMTRRLLLL
+10 MTRRLLLL

-43 STTQSAESNF
+43 STTQSAEPNF

-68 RMIAAKLPLSVKG
+68 RMVAAKLPLSVKG
-81 TNKKYVQTGVTPLD
+81 TNRKYVQTGVTPLD

-172 VSPAAVARAAK
+172 VSPAAVAKAAK

-358 AQCSWGASV
+358 AQCSWGAGV
-367 AGDEDKSV
+367 ADDEDKSV
-375 TEAVNYFTKNGG
+375 TEAVDYFTKNGG

-405 EGDYYP
+405 EGNYYP

-503 TTSVNDLYTQNPEYE
+503 TTSVNDLYTQNPEYK

-586 LNKLSSATVDTK
+586 LNKLNSATVDTK

-694 MSTSARNLKPN
+694 MSTSGRIKKPN

-713 GTVSPTLAKRNAVA
+713 GTVSPTLVKRNAVA
-727 SSDYKA
+727 TSDYQAKD
-733 ENWPDTLTYSNYVY
+733 WPDTLTYSNQLY

-769 ATYPNGFNLTDLLIQ
+769 ATYPNGFNLTDLRIQ
-784 GQNGQNPEIEIY
+784 GQNGQNPVIEIY
-796 DGSRSISRASLIQKI
+796 DGSRSISTASLIQKV

-825 EQIYFAPGSSFW
+825 EQIHFAPGSSFW

-850 ATGKTERTDI
+850 GTGKTTRTDV

-885 FESVASQLTWAVQA
+885 FEAIASQLTWAVQA
-899 VSKNPDWSQVLNPEP
+899 ISKNPDWSQVLNPEP

-941 NFNIHVKSNEA
+941 EFNIHVKSNEA

-996 NSGYGVFGGNYGML
+996 NSGYGVFGGKYGML

-1068 LVRGVASVPAKQN
+1068 LVRGVASIPAQQS

-1089 GDLKVGGEDKTAT
+1089 SDLKVGGEDKTAT

-1119 FSSEKIVGST
+1119 FSSEKIVGSK
-1129 AKVHKFG
+1129 ARVHKFG
-1136 YTTISNVAGDES
+1136 YTTVSNVAGDES

-1305 VGVSDIAASDPCIF
+1305 VGVSDIAAADPCIF

-1374 VTLAANDELVAG
+1374 VTLAANDNLVAG

-1407 MTANIVGDNLKAEA
+1407 LTANIVGDNLKAEA
-1421 ALDSTSVDFG
+1421 ALDSASVDFG

-1437 AQQRTVLLSNNGKDA
+1437 AQQRTVLLSNNGKDV

-1461 NGKFTLAEEMKAA
+1461 NGKFTLAEEMNAA

-1523 TWKSNPESLKV
+1523 TWKSNPESLEV

-1554 NLAFSV
+1554 DLTFSA

-1865 FAITDVAS
+1865 FAITDIAS
-1873 EMFTVS
+1873 EMFVAADP
-1879 ESDDPDV
+1879 DDPW
-1886 EPSAP
+1886 AMP
-1891 EGKLEVYAAQSNNG
+1891 EASLEVYTSANNS

-1914 LALSD
+1914 MALAA
-1919 DATAKAWIPYQSGM
+1919 DAAKAWVPYQSGM

-1952 VYEVHKKDFP
+1952 VSEVHAKDYP
-1962 LVFTVEGLNEE
+1962 LVFSVEGLENTEYN
-1973 THTSTIKLNITEA
+1973 STIKLNITEA

-2023 SLSLDPSGRDAGNVD
+2023 SLSLDPSGRDAGND
-2038 DGSNDPAPAYNVISY
+2038 YEDGNDPAPAYNVISY

-2089 KFIYDLPEGYKGNAL
+2089 KFIYDLPTGYEGNAL

-2111 VANAQAALMGTGAA
+2111 VANAQAALMGTGAT

-2186 IVKEKPREDGS
+2186 IAKEEPREDGS

-2284 GEPWIKLLNEKKDGE
+2284 GEPWIKLLNEKKEGE
-2299 IASGKAIPVQFE
+2299 IAPGEAIPVQFE

-2341 HIYLNKNAAPI
+2341 HIYLDKNAAPV

-2420 GSLKLNVALVPDY
+2420 GSLKLNVALAPAY
-2433 GTAGKHTFTVNA
+2433 GTAGKHSFAVNA
-2445 KDESGN
+2445 KDEAGN
-2451 VSSVVVNYNVEH
+2451 VSSAVVNYNVEH
-2463 TNRAPKYVGPADL
+2463 TNRAPKFVGPADL
-2476 ALKGGETSAQY
+2476 VLKGGETSAQY

-2517 SENGIIIAAKQVS
+2517 SENGIIIAAKQMP

-2550 IALTVDAA
+2550 ITLTVDVA
-2558 TGISNVVADASKGD
+2558 TGISNVVAGGSKGD
-2572 VTVNGD
+2572 VAVNGD

-2585 VTIDADADKVVLSV
+2585 VTIGADADKVVLSV

-2611 LQNVHA
+2611 LLNVHA
-2617 GDKASIALGK
+2617 GDKAGVALGK

-2642 TSAVKFVAK
+2642 TSAVKFAAK

>member
-1 MLNYSVAEL
+1 
-10 RNNKTNMTRRLLLL
+10 MTRRLLLL

-108 VFPYAGKNEAKHKAF
+108 VFPYAGKDEAKHKAA

-172 VSPAAVARAAK
+172 ISPAAVAKAAK

-283 NSSDI
+283 KSSDI

-346 AIVYAADRGASI
+346 SIVYAADRGASI
-358 AQCSWGASV
+358 AQCSWGAGV
-367 AGDEDKSV
+367 ADEEDKSV
-375 TEAVNYFTKNGG
+375 TEAVDYFTKNGG

-405 EGDYYP
+405 EGNYYP

-503 TTSVNDLYTQNPEYE
+503 TTSVNDLYTQNPEYK

-552 DNALIEWVIP
+552 DNALIEWTIP

-681 LKYQLTTATTRAT
+681 LKYQLTTATARAT
-694 MSTSARNLKPN
+694 MSTSGRIKNPN

-713 GTVSPTLAKRNAVA
+713 GTVSPTLVKRNAVA
-727 SSDYKA
+727 TSNYQAKD
-733 ENWPDTLTYSNYVY
+733 WPDTLTYSNQLY

-769 ATYPNGFNLTDLLIQ
+769 VTYPNGFNLTDLHFQ
-784 GQNGQNPEIEIY
+784 GQNGQDPVIEIY
-796 DGSRSISRASLIQKI
+796 DGSRTISTASLIQKV

-825 EQIYFAPGSSFW
+825 EQIHFAPGSSFW

-850 ATGKTERTDI
+850 GTGKTTRTDV

-885 FESVASQLTWAVQA
+885 FEAVANQLTWAVQA
-899 VSKNPDWSQVLNPEP
+899 ISKNPDWSQVLNPEP

-941 NFNIHVKSNEA
+941 KFNIHVKSNEA

-996 NSGYGVFGGNYGML
+996 NSGYGVFAGKYGML
-1010 QAPKNVKSSSDQF
+1010 QASQNEVKSSSDQF
-1023 NVSKGANNIA
+1023 NVSKGAKNIA

-1068 LVRGVASVPAKQN
+1068 LVRGVASVPAKQT
-1081 VTPESYDA
+1081 VTPGVYEA

-1163 TSQFTNDNWQS
+1163 TSQFTNNNWQS

-1238 ANSKITYGHKNGKL
+1238 ANSKITYGHKNGKF
-1252 YIKFKDVVTPATN
+1252 YVKFKDVVTPATN

-1325 QEDNDGLDAPYY
+1325 QEDNDGLNAPYY
-1337 DIVTGSA
+1337 DIQTGSA

-1374 VTLAANDELVAG
+1374 VTLAANDDLVAG

-1393 VITNDPINPSSTVK
+1393 VITNDPINPSASVK
-1407 MTANIVGDNLKAEA
+1407 LTANIVGDNLKAEA

-1501 VITYQDGTTKEI
+1501 VIPYQDGTTKEI

-1554 NLAFSV
+1554 NLTFSA

-1565 FSASDLEA
+1565 YTASDLEA
-1573 AGKSSVDYVF
+1573 NGNSTVDYVF
-1583 KSKLDGFDIPYN
+1583 KSKLDGFDVPYN

-1609 AYYIDKT
+1609 AYYINKT

-1706 NYGNTMMQGMNFEVI
+1706 NYGNTMMLGMNFEVI
-1721 LRKDGSFKFQYNV
+1721 LRKDGSFKFQYHV

-1759 PADMYITDGNAVEFS
+1759 PADMYITDGNTVEFT

-1820 PVTLNITGEAQAEFP
+1820 PVTLNITGEVQAEFP
-1835 EVINVEQPVDENAME
+1835 EVINVEQPVDENPMY
-1850 PSYYEFHVVNKGTKA
+1850 PSYYEFYVVNKGTKA
-1865 FAITDVAS
+1865 FTITNVAS
-1873 EMFTVS
+1873 EMFVAADP
-1879 ESDDPDV
+1879 DDPW
-1886 EPSAP
+1886 AMP
-1891 EGKLEVYAAQSNNG
+1891 EASLEVYTSANNSG
-1905 GDDGIDPGP
+1905 GDGGIDPGP

-1919 DATAKAWIPYQSGM
+1919 DATAKAWVPYRSGM

-1952 VYEVHKKDFP
+1952 VSEVHAKDYP
-1962 LVFTVEGLNEE
+1962 LVFSVEGLENTEYN
-1973 THTSTIKLNITEA
+1973 STIKLNITEA

-1998 ENVAS
+1998 ENVAA
-2003 DYKGTSTVNLKND
+2003 DYKGTSTVNLMND
-2016 GEYKLTY
+2016 GKYKLIY

-2038 DGSNDPAPAYNVISY
+2038 DGSNVPAPSYNVISY

-2089 KFIYDLPEGYKGNAL
+2089 KFFYDLPSGYEGNAL

-2111 VANAQAALMGTGAA
+2111 VANAQAALMGTGAT

-2186 IVKEKPREDGS
+2186 IVKEEPLEDGS
-2197 YQGAARMLE
+2197 YRGAARMLE

-2227 GYKGSAMMATKDG
+2227 GYKSSALMATKDG

-2299 IASGKAIPVQFE
+2299 IAPGKAIPVQFE

-2341 HIYLNKNAAPI
+2341 HIYLDKNAAPV

-2405 EGISESNGTYTVEAG
+2405 KGISESNGTYTVEAG

-2492 FEDADGDA
+2492 FEDVDGDV

-2558 TGISNVVADASKGD
+2558 TGINNVVADASKGD

-2617 GDKASIALGK
+2617 GDKASVALGK

>member
-1 MLNYSVAEL
+1 
-10 RNNKTNMTRRLLLL
+10 MTRRLLLL

-68 RMIAAKLPLSVKG
+68 RMVAAKLPLSVKG
-81 TNKKYVQTGVTPLD
+81 TNRKYVQTGVTPLD

-172 VSPAAVARAAK
+172 VSPAAVAKAAK

-346 AIVYAADRGASI
+346 ALVYAADRGASI

-375 TEAVNYFTKNGG
+375 TEAVDYFTKNGG

-393 GLCIFAAGNNGE
+393 GLSIFAAGNNGE

-503 TTSVNDLYTQNPEYE
+503 TTSVNDLYTQNPEYK

-552 DNALIEWVIP
+552 DNALIEWTIP

-769 ATYPNGFNLTDLLIQ
+769 ATYPNGFNLTDLRIQ
-784 GQNGQNPEIEIY
+784 GQNGKDPEIEIY
-796 DGSRSISRASLIQKI
+796 DGSRSISKASLIQKV

-850 ATGKTERTDI
+850 ATGKTARTDI
-860 AQYSFY
+860 AQHSFY

-941 NFNIHVKSNEA
+941 KFNIHVKSNEA

-966 GYKPELHSQQLVDF
+966 GYKPELHSQKLVDF

-996 NSGYGVFGGNYGML
+996 NSGYGVFGGKYGML

-1023 NVSKGANNIA
+1023 NVSKGTNNIA

-1068 LVRGVASVPAKQN
+1068 LVRGVASIPAQQS
-1081 VTPESYDA
+1081 VTPDVYEA

-1119 FSSEKIVGST
+1119 FSSEKIVGSK
-1129 AKVHKFG
+1129 ARVHKFG
-1136 YTTISNVAGDES
+1136 YTTVSNVAGDES

-1252 YIKFKDVVTPATN
+1252 YVKFKDVVTPATN

-1305 VGVSDIAASDPCIF
+1305 VGVSDIAAADPCIF

-1325 QEDNDGLDAPYY
+1325 QESNDGLDAPYY

-1374 VTLAANDELVAG
+1374 VTLAANDDLVAG

-1407 MTANIVGDNLKAEA
+1407 LTANIVGDNLKAEA
-1421 ALDSTSVDFG
+1421 ALDSASVDFG

-1437 AQQRTVLLSNNGKDA
+1437 AQQRTVLLSNNGKDV

-1461 NGKFTLAEEMKAA
+1461 NGKFTLAEEMNAA

-1523 TWKSNPESLKV
+1523 TWKSNPESLEV

-1721 LRKDGSFKFQYNV
+1721 LRKDGTFKFQYNV

-1812 PSRASVKI
+1812 PSRASIKI

-1865 FAITDVAS
+1865 FAITDIAS
-1873 EMFTVS
+1873 EMFVAADP
-1879 ESDDPDV
+1879 DDPW
-1886 EPSAP
+1886 AMP
-1891 EGKLEVYAAQSNNG
+1891 EASLEVYTSANNS

-1914 LALSD
+1914 MALAD
-1919 DATAKAWIPYQSGM
+1919 DAAKAWVPYQSGM

-1952 VYEVHKKDFP
+1952 VSEVHAKDYP
-1962 LVFTVEGLNEE
+1962 LVFTVEGLEKTEYN
-1973 THTSTIKLNITEA
+1973 STIKLNITEA

-2003 DYKGTSTVNLKND
+2003 DYKGTVTANLMNA
-2016 GEYKLTY
+2016 GQYKLTY
-2023 SLSLDPSGRDAGNVD
+2023 SLNLDPSGHDAGNMD

-2075 MVKALGLKKVKDDQ
+2075 MLKALGLKKVKDDQ
-2089 KFIYDLPEGYKGNAL
+2089 KFIYDLPTGYEGNAL

-2111 VANAQAALMGTGAA
+2111 VANAQAALMGTGAT

-2186 IVKEKPREDGS
+2186 IAKEEPREDGS

-2284 GEPWIKLLNEKKDGE
+2284 GEPWIKLLNEKKEGE
-2299 IASGKAIPVQFE
+2299 IAPGEALPVQFE

-2333 PYNKLYNY
+2333 PYNKLCNY
-2341 HIYLNKNAAPI
+2341 HIYLDKNAAPV

-2366 KAMVPVTVADAEGEA
+2366 KAMVPVTVADAEGET

-2393 SVESYANEDGTQ
+2393 TVESYENEDGTQ
-2405 EGISESNGTYTVEAG
+2405 DGISESNGTYTVEAG
-2420 GSLKLNVALVPDY
+2420 GSLKLNVALAPGY

-2451 VSSVVVNYNVEH
+2451 VSSAVVNYNVEH

-2476 ALKGGETSAQY
+2476 VLKGGETSAQY

-2492 FEDADGDA
+2492 FEDVDGDA

-2517 SENGIIIAAKQVS
+2517 SENGIIIAAKQMP

-2550 IALTVDAA
+2550 IALTVDVA
-2558 TGISNVVADASKGD
+2558 TGISNVVAGGSKGD
-2572 VTVNGD
+2572 VAVNGD

-2585 VTIDADADKVVLSV
+2585 VTIGADADKVVLSV

-2611 LQNVHA
+2611 LLNVHA
-2617 GDKASIALGK
+2617 GDKAGVALGK

-2642 TSAVKFVAK
+2642 TSAVKFAAK

>member
-1 MLNYSVAEL
+1 
-10 RNNKTNMTRRLLLL
+10 MTRRLLLL

-108 VFPYAGKNEAKHKAF
+108 VFPYAGKDEAKHKAA

-172 VSPAAVARAAK
+172 ISPAAVAKAAK

-358 AQCSWGASV
+358 AQCSWGAGV
-367 AGDEDKSV
+367 ADEEDKSV
-375 TEAVNYFTKNGG
+375 TEAVDYFTKNGG

-393 GLCIFAAGNNGE
+393 GLCIFASGNNGE
-405 EGDYYP
+405 EGNYYP

-552 DNALIEWVIP
+552 DNALIEWTIP

-694 MSTSARNLKPN
+694 MSTSGRIKNPN

-713 GTVSPTLAKRNAVA
+713 GTVSPTLVKRNAVA
-727 SSDYKA
+727 TSNYQAKD
-733 ENWPDTLTYSNYVY
+733 WPDTLTYSNQLY

-769 ATYPNGFNLTDLLIQ
+769 ATYPNGFNLTDLHFQ
-784 GQNGQNPEIEIY
+784 GQNGQDPVIEIY
-796 DGSRSISRASLIQKI
+796 DGSRTISTASLIQKV

-825 EQIYFAPGSSFW
+825 EQIHFAPGSSFW

-850 ATGKTERTDI
+850 GTGKTTRTDV

-885 FESVASQLTWAVQA
+885 FEAVANQLTWAVQA
-899 VSKNPDWSQVLNPEP
+899 ISKNPDWSQVLNPEP

-941 NFNIHVKSNEA
+941 KFNIHVKSNEA

-996 NSGYGVFGGNYGML
+996 NSGYGVFAGKYGML
-1010 QAPKNVKSSSDQF
+1010 QASQNEVKSSSDQF
-1023 NVSKGANNIA
+1023 NVSKGAKNIA

-1068 LVRGVASVPAKQN
+1068 LVRGVASVPAKQT
-1081 VTPESYDA
+1081 VTPDVYEA

-1148 FEYEPAPELADEKDI
+1148 FKYEPAPELADEKDI
-1163 TSQFTNDNWQS
+1163 TSQFTNNNWQS

-1238 ANSKITYGHKNGKL
+1238 ANSKITYGHKNGKF
-1252 YIKFKDVVTPATN
+1252 YVKFKDVVTPATN

-1325 QEDNDGLDAPYY
+1325 QEDNDGLNAPYY
-1337 DIVTGSA
+1337 DIQTGSA

-1374 VTLAANDELVAG
+1374 VTLAANDDLVAG

-1393 VITNDPINPSSTVK
+1393 VITNDPINPSASVK
-1407 MTANIVGDNLKAEA
+1407 LTANIVGDNLKAEA

-1523 TWKSNPESLKV
+1523 TWKSNPESLQV

-1554 NLAFSV
+1554 NLTFSA

-1565 FSASDLEA
+1565 YTASDLEA
-1573 AGKSSVDYVF
+1573 NGNSTVDYVF
-1583 KSKLDGFDIPYN
+1583 KSKLDGFDVPYN

-1609 AYYIDKT
+1609 AYYINKT

-1706 NYGNTMMQGMNFEVI
+1706 NYGNTMMLGMNFEVI
-1721 LRKDGSFKFQYNV
+1721 LRKDGSFKFQYHV

-1759 PADMYITDGNAVEFS
+1759 PADMYITDGNTIEFT

-1799 DTYDYELNVTTND
+1799 DTYDCELNVTTND
-1812 PSRASVKI
+1812 PSKPSVKI
-1820 PVTLNITGEAQAEFP
+1820 PVTLNITGDAQAEFP
-1835 EVINVEQPVDENAME
+1835 EVINVEQPVVEFAMN
-1850 PSYYEFHVVNKGTKA
+1850 PSYYEFYVVNKGTKA
-1865 FAITDVAS
+1865 FTITNVAS
-1873 EMFTVS
+1873 EMFVAADP
-1879 ESDDPDV
+1879 DDPW
-1886 EPSAP
+1886 AMP
-1891 EGKLEVYAAQSNNG
+1891 EASLEVYTSANNSG
-1905 GDDGIDPGP
+1905 GDGGIDPGP

-1919 DATAKAWIPYQSGM
+1919 DATAKAWIPYRSGM

-1952 VYEVHKKDFP
+1952 VYEVHAKDYP
-1962 LVFTVEGLNEE
+1962 LVFTVEGLENTEYN
-1973 THTSTIKLNITEA
+1973 STIKLNITEA

-2003 DYKGTSTVNLKND
+2003 DYKGTSTVNLMND
-2016 GEYKLTY
+2016 GKYKLIY

-2038 DGSNDPAPAYNVISY
+2038 DGSNVPAPAYNVISY

-2089 KFIYDLPEGYKGNAL
+2089 KFIYDLPSGYEGNAL

-2111 VANAQAALMGTGAA
+2111 VANAQAALMGTGAT

-2186 IVKEKPREDGS
+2186 IVKEEPLEDGS
-2197 YQGAARMLE
+2197 YRGAARMLE

-2227 GYKGSAMMATKDG
+2227 GYKSSAMMATKDG

-2252 SLGGWVDIEALYDNA
+2252 SLGGWVDIETLYDNA

-2284 GEPWIKLLNEKKDGE
+2284 GEPWIKLLNEKKEGE
-2299 IASGKAIPVQFE
+2299 IAPGEALPVLFE

-2319 AKNNKATLVVKSND
+2319 SKNNKATLVVKSND

-2341 HIYLNKNAAPI
+2341 HIYLDKNAAPV

-2405 EGISESNGTYTVEAG
+2405 KGISESNGTYTVEAG

-2492 FEDADGDA
+2492 FEDVDGDV

-2558 TGISNVVADASKGD
+2558 TGINNVVADASKGD

-2617 GDKASIALGK
+2617 GDKASVALGK

>member
-1 MLNYSVAEL
+1 
-10 RNNKTNMTRRLLLL
+10 MTRRLLLL

-68 RMIAAKLPLSVKG
+68 RMVAAKLPLSVKG
-81 TNKKYVQTGVTPLD
+81 TNRKYVQTGVTPLD

-358 AQCSWGASV
+358 AQCSWGAGV
-367 AGDEDKSV
+367 ADDEDKSV
-375 TEAVNYFTKNGG
+375 TEAIDYFTKNGG

-405 EGDYYP
+405 EGNYYP

-503 TTSVNDLYTQNPEYE
+503 TTSVNDLYTQNPEYK

-586 LNKLSSATVDTK
+586 LNKLNSATVDTK

-628 WGKASAVSPIKEAT
+628 WGKASSVSPIKEAT

-694 MSTSARNLKPN
+694 MSTSGRIKKPN

-713 GTVSPTLAKRNAVA
+713 GTVSPTLVKRNAVA
-727 SSDYKA
+727 TSDYQAKD
-733 ENWPDTLTYSNYVY
+733 WPDSLTYSNQLY

-769 ATYPNGFNLTDLLIQ
+769 ATYPNGFNLTDLRIQ
-784 GQNGQNPEIEIY
+784 GQNGQNPVIEIY
-796 DGSRSISRASLIQKI
+796 DGSRSISTASLIQKV

-825 EQIYFAPGSSFW
+825 EQIHFAPGSSFW
-837 VVAKFPAGAKNPL
+837 VVVKFPAGAKNPL
-850 ATGKTERTDI
+850 GTGKTTRTDV

-885 FESVASQLTWAVQA
+885 FEAIASQLTWAVQA
-899 VSKNPDWSQVLNPEP
+899 ISKNPDWSQVLNPEP
-914 ISGEVRPN
+914 ISGEVRPS

-941 NFNIHVKSNEA
+941 KFNIHVKSNEA

-966 GYKPELHSQQLVDF
+966 GYKPELHSQKLVDF

-996 NSGYGVFGGNYGML
+996 NSGYGVFGGKYGML

-1068 LVRGVASVPAKQN
+1068 LVRGVASIPAQQS
-1081 VTPESYDA
+1081 VTPDVYEA

-1119 FSSEKIVGST
+1119 FSSEKIVGSK
-1129 AKVHKFG
+1129 ARVHKFG
-1136 YTTISNVAGDES
+1136 YTTVSNVAGDES

-1305 VGVSDIAASDPCIF
+1305 VGVSDIAAADPCIF

-1374 VTLAANDELVAG
+1374 VTLAANDNLVAG

-1407 MTANIVGDNLKAEA
+1407 LTANIVGDNLKAEA
-1421 ALDSTSVDFG
+1421 ALDSASVDFG

-1437 AQQRTVLLSNNGKDA
+1437 AQQRTVLLSNNGKDV

-1461 NGKFTLAEEMKAA
+1461 NGKFTLAEEMNAA

-1523 TWKSNPESLKV
+1523 TWKSNPESLEV

-1554 NLAFSV
+1554 NLTFSA

-1573 AGKSSVDYVF
+1573 TGKSSVDYVF

-1653 YKQFPEPPASLPTT
+1653 YKQFPEPPASLPTK

-1721 LRKDGSFKFQYNV
+1721 LRKDGTFKFQYNV

-1865 FAITDVAS
+1865 FAITDIAS
-1873 EMFTVS
+1873 EMFVAADP
-1879 ESDDPDV
+1879 DDPW
-1886 EPSAP
+1886 AMP
-1891 EGKLEVYAAQSNNG
+1891 EASLEVYTSANNS

-1914 LALSD
+1914 MALAA
-1919 DATAKAWIPYQSGM
+1919 DAAKAWVPYQSGM

-1952 VYEVHKKDFP
+1952 VSEVHAKDYP
-1962 LVFTVEGLNEE
+1962 LVFSVEGLENTEYN
-1973 THTSTIKLNITEA
+1973 STIKLNITEA

-2003 DYKGTSTVNLKND
+2003 DYKGTSTVNLMND

-2023 SLSLDPSGRDAGNVD
+2023 SLSLDPSGRDAGNEYE
-2038 DGSNDPAPAYNVISY
+2038 DGNDPAPAYNVISY

-2075 MVKALGLKKVKDDQ
+2075 MLKALGLKKVKDDQ
-2089 KFIYDLPEGYKGNAL
+2089 KFIYDLPTGYEGNAL

-2111 VANAQAALMGTGAA
+2111 VANAQAALMGTGAS

-2186 IVKEKPREDGS
+2186 IAKEEPREDGS

-2284 GEPWIKLLNEKKDGE
+2284 GEPWIKLLNEKKEGE
-2299 IASGKAIPVQFE
+2299 IAPGEALPVQFE

-2341 HIYLNKNAAPI
+2341 HIYLDKNAAPV

-2381 FTVSLNDADGIA
+2381 FTVSLNDADDIA
-2393 SVESYANEDGTQ
+2393 TVESYENEDGTQ
-2405 EGISESNGTYTVEAG
+2405 DGISESNGTYTVEAG
-2420 GSLKLNVALVPDY
+2420 GSLKLNVALAPAY
-2433 GTAGKHTFTVNA
+2433 GTAGKHSFAVNA

-2451 VSSVVVNYNVEH
+2451 VSSAVVNYNVEH

-2476 ALKGGETSAQY
+2476 VLKGGETSAQY

-2517 SENGIIIAAKQVS
+2517 SENGIIIAAKQMP

-2550 IALTVDAA
+2550 ITLTVDVA
-2558 TGISNVVADASKGD
+2558 TGISNVVAGGSKGD
-2572 VTVNGD
+2572 VAVNGD

-2585 VTIDADADKVVLSV
+2585 VTIGADADKVVLSV

-2611 LQNVHA
+2611 LLNVHA
-2617 GDKASIALGK
+2617 GDKAGVALGK

-2642 TSAVKFVAK
+2642 TSAVKFAAK

>member
-1 MLNYSVAEL
+1 
-10 RNNKTNMTRRLLLL
+10 MTRRLLLL

-108 VFPYAGKNEAKHKAF
+108 VFPYAGKNETKHKAF

-172 VSPAAVARAAK
+172 VSPAAVAKAAK

-346 AIVYAADRGASI
+346 ALVYAADRGASI

-375 TEAVNYFTKNGG
+375 TEAVDYFTKNGG

-503 TTSVNDLYTQNPEYE
+503 TTSVNDLYTQNPEYK

-552 DNALIEWVIP
+552 DNALIEWTIP
-562 ETEEKSIDHHVIY
+562 DTEEKSIDHHVIY

-581 SATDD
+581 TAADD
-586 LNKLSSATVDTK
+586 LNKLSSVSVDTK
-598 FKYSGDKMSYEV
+598 FKYSGDKMSYELD
-610 EGLKAST
+610 GLKAST

-769 ATYPNGFNLTDLLIQ
+769 ATYPNGFNLTDLRIQ
-784 GQNGQNPEIEIY
+784 GQNGKDPEIEIY
-796 DGSRSISRASLIQKI
+796 DGSRSISKASLIQKV

-850 ATGKTERTDI
+850 ATGKTARTDI
-860 AQYSFY
+860 AQHSFY

-914 ISGEVRPN
+914 ISGEVRPG

-952 VDSKQQVALAMTVK
+952 VDSKQQVALSMTVK

-996 NSGYGVFGGNYGML
+996 NSGYGVFGGNYGVL

-1033 ARSTGTL
+1033 ARSIGTL
-1040 PVTFAPTKEGNFS
+1040 PVTFKPTKEGNFS

-1068 LVRGVASVPAKQN
+1068 LVRGVASIPAQQS
-1081 VTPESYDA
+1081 VTPDVYEA

-1119 FSSEKIVGST
+1119 FSSEKIVGSK
-1129 AKVHKFG
+1129 ARVHKFG
-1136 YTTISNVAGDES
+1136 YTTVSNVAGDES

-1319 VDANKV
+1319 VDAKKV
-1325 QEDNDGLDAPYY
+1325 QEDNDGQDAPYY

-1393 VITNDPINPSSTVK
+1393 VITNDPINPSASVK
-1407 MTANIVGDNLKAEA
+1407 LTANIVGDNLKAEA

-1452 LQVAGVSVK
+1452 LNVTSVTVK
-1461 NGKFTLAEEMKAA
+1461 NGKFTLAEEMNAA

-1523 TWKSNPESLKV
+1523 TWKSNPESLEV

-1573 AGKSSVDYVF
+1573 TGKSSVDYVF

-1721 LRKDGSFKFQYNV
+1721 LRKDGTFKFQYNV

-1799 DTYDYELNVTTND
+1799 DTYDYKLNVTTND
-1812 PSRASVKI
+1812 PSQPSVKI
-1820 PVTLNITGEAQAEFP
+1820 PVTLNITGKAQAEFP
-1835 EVINVEQPVDENAME
+1835 EIINVEQPVDENAMD
-1850 PSYYEFHVVNKGTKA
+1850 PSYYEFYVVNKGTKA
-1865 FAITDVAS
+1865 FTITDVAS
-1873 EMFTVS
+1873 EMFVPA
-1879 ESDDPDV
+1879 DPDDLW
-1886 EPSAP
+1886 AMP
-1891 EGKLEVYAAQSNNG
+1891 EASLEVYTAQSNNG

-1914 LALSD
+1914 MALAA
-1919 DATAKAWIPYQSGM
+1919 DAAKAWVPYKSGM

-1944 KFRITPYN
+1944 KFRIIPYN
-1952 VYEVHKKDFP
+1952 VSEVHAKDYP

-1973 THTSTIKLNITEA
+1973 THTSTIKLNITKA

-2003 DYKGTSTVNLKND
+2003 DYKGTSTVSLMNT
-2016 GEYKLTY
+2016 GAYKLTY
-2023 SLSLDPSGRDAGNVD
+2023 SLSLDPSGRDAGNEYE
-2038 DGSNDPAPAYNVISY
+2038 DGNDPAPAYNVISY
-2053 PSEDVAKNFVATCVE
+2053 PSENAAKNFVATCVE

-2089 KFIYDLPEGYKGNAL
+2089 KFMYDWPTGFEGNAL

-2111 VANAQAALMGTGAA
+2111 VANAQAALMGTGAT

-2186 IVKEKPREDGS
+2186 IVKEEPREDGS

-2284 GEPWIKLLNEKKDGE
+2284 GEPWIKLLNEKKEGE
-2299 IASGKAIPVQFE
+2299 IAPGEALPVQFE

-2341 HIYLNKNAAPI
+2341 HIYLDKNAAPV

-2393 SVESYANEDGTQ
+2393 TVESYENEDGTQ
-2405 EGISESNGTYTVEAG
+2405 DGISESNGTYTVEAG
-2420 GSLKLNVALVPDY
+2420 GSLKLNVALAPAY
-2433 GTAGKHTFTVNA
+2433 GTAGKHSFAVNA

-2451 VSSVVVNYNVEH
+2451 VSSAVVNYNVEH

-2476 ALKGGETSAQY
+2476 VLKGGETSAQY

-2509 PSLAALYQ
+2509 PSLAALYK

-2537 VATDANGASTTGV
+2537 VATDVNGASTTGV

-2558 TGISNVVADASKGD
+2558 TGISNVVAGASKGD

-2585 VTIDADADKVVLSV
+2585 VTIGADADKVVLSV

-2617 GDKASIALGK
+2617 GDKASVALGK

>member
-1 MLNYSVAEL
+1 
-10 RNNKTNMTRRLLLL
+10 MTRRLLLL

-95 RVNQKVKAVSMTR
+95 RVSQKVKAVSMTR
-108 VFPYAGKNEAKHKAF
+108 VFPYAGKDEAKHKAA

-136 GMKLAQARNLF
+136 GMKLAQARNLL
-147 RSAEGV
+147 RSTEGV
-153 SYAQRIPLYKPIG
+153 AYAQRIPVYKPIG

-172 VSPAAVARAAK
+172 VSPAAVAKAAK

-358 AQCSWGASV
+358 AQCSWGAGV
-367 AGDEDKSV
+367 ADEEDKSV
-375 TEAVNYFTKNGG
+375 TEAVDYFTKNGG

-393 GLCIFAAGNNGE
+393 GLCIFASGNNGE
-405 EGDYYP
+405 EGNYYP

-552 DNALIEWVIP
+552 DNALIEWTIP

-681 LKYQLTTATTRAT
+681 LKYQLTTATTRST
-694 MSTSARNLKPN
+694 MSTSGRIKNPN

-713 GTVSPTLAKRNAVA
+713 GTVSPTLVKRNAVA
-727 SSDYKA
+727 TSNYQAKD
-733 ENWPDTLTYSNYVY
+733 WPDTLTYSNQLY

-769 ATYPNGFNLTDLLIQ
+769 ATYPNGFNLTDLHFQ
-784 GQNGQNPEIEIY
+784 GQNGQDPVIEIY
-796 DGSRSISRASLIQKI
+796 DGSRTISTASLIQKV

-825 EQIYFAPGSSFW
+825 EQIHFAPGSSFW

-850 ATGKTERTDI
+850 GTGKTTRTDV

-885 FESVASQLTWAVQA
+885 FEAVANQLTWAVQA

-941 NFNIHVKSNEA
+941 KFNIHVKSNEA

-996 NSGYGVFGGNYGML
+996 NSGYGVFAGKYGML
-1010 QAPKNVKSSSDQF
+1010 QASQNEVKSSSDQF
-1023 NVSKGANNIA
+1023 NVSKGAKNIA

-1068 LVRGVASVPAKQN
+1068 LVRGVASVPAKQT
-1081 VTPESYDA
+1081 VTPDVYEA

-1163 TSQFTNDNWQS
+1163 TSQFTNNNWQS

-1238 ANSKITYGHKNGKL
+1238 ANSKITYGHKNGKF
-1252 YIKFKDVVTPATN
+1252 YVKFKDVVTPATN

-1319 VDANKV
+1319 VDASKV
-1325 QEDNDGLDAPYY
+1325 QEDNDGLNAPYY
-1337 DIVTGSA
+1337 DIQTGSA

-1374 VTLAANDELVAG
+1374 VTLAANDDLVAG

-1393 VITNDPINPSSTVK
+1393 VITNDPINPSASVK
-1407 MTANIVGDNLKAEA
+1407 LTANIVGDNLKAEA

-1554 NLAFSV
+1554 NLTFSA

-1565 FSASDLEA
+1565 YTASDLEA
-1573 AGKSSVDYVF
+1573 NGNSTVDYVF
-1583 KSKLDGFDIPYN
+1583 KSKLDGFDVPYN

-1609 AYYIDKT
+1609 AYYINKT

-1706 NYGNTMMQGMNFEVI
+1706 NYGNTMMLGMNFEVI
-1721 LRKDGSFKFQYNV
+1721 LRKDGSFKFQYHV

-1759 PADMYITDGNAVEFS
+1759 PADMYITDGNTIEFT

-1835 EVINVEQPVDENAME
+1835 EVINVEQPVDEFAMY
-1850 PSYYEFHVVNKGTKA
+1850 PSYYEFYVVNKGTKA
-1865 FAITDVAS
+1865 FTITNVAS
-1873 EMFTVS
+1873 EMFVAADP
-1879 ESDDPDV
+1879 DDPW
-1886 EPSAP
+1886 AMP
-1891 EGKLEVYAAQSNNG
+1891 EASLEVYTSANNSG
-1905 GDDGIDPGP
+1905 GDGGIDPGP

-1919 DATAKAWIPYQSGM
+1919 DATAKAWIPYQSGK

-1939 GEDTV
+1939 GTDTV

-1952 VYEVHKKDFP
+1952 VYEVHAKDYP
-1962 LVFTVEGLNEE
+1962 LVFTVEGLENTEYN
-1973 THTSTIKLNITEA
+1973 STIKLNITEA

-2003 DYKGTSTVNLKND
+2003 DYKGTSTVNLMND
-2016 GEYKLTY
+2016 GKYKLIY

-2038 DGSNDPAPAYNVISY
+2038 DGSNVPAPAYNVISY

-2089 KFIYDLPEGYKGNAL
+2089 KFIYDLPEGYEGNAL

-2111 VANAQAALMGTGAA
+2111 VTNAQAAIMGTGST

-2186 IVKEKPREDGS
+2186 IIKEKPRDDGS

-2227 GYKGSAMMATKDG
+2227 GYKSSAMMATKDG
-2240 DMETNRY
+2240 DMEPNRY

-2267 YSYGAFGYF
+2267 YSYGAFGFF

-2284 GEPWIKLLNEKKDGE
+2284 GEPWIKLLNEKKEGE
-2299 IASGKAIPVQFE
+2299 IAPGEALPVQFE

-2319 AKNNKATLVVKSND
+2319 SKNNKATLVVKSND

-2341 HIYLNKNAAPI
+2341 HIYLDKNAAPV

-2366 KAMVPVTVADAEGEA
+2366 KAVVDVTVADAEGEA
-2381 FTVSLNDADGIA
+2381 FTVSLEDADGIA
-2393 SVESYANEDGTQ
+2393 AVKSYANEDGTQ
-2405 EGISESNGTYTVEAG
+2405 DGISESNGTYTVEKG
-2420 GSLKLNVALVPDY
+2420 KSLKLNVALAPDY

-2451 VSSVVVNYNVEH
+2451 VSSAVVNYNVEH

-2492 FEDADGDA
+2492 FEDVDGDV

-2558 TGISNVVADASKGD
+2558 TGINNVVADASKGD

-2617 GDKASIALGK
+2617 GDKASVALGK

>member
-1 MLNYSVAEL
+1 
-10 RNNKTNMTRRLLLL
+10 MTRRLLLL

-108 VFPYAGKNEAKHKAF
+108 VFPYAGKDEAKHKAA

-172 VSPAAVARAAK
+172 ISPAAVAKAAK

-358 AQCSWGASV
+358 AQCSWGAGV
-367 AGDEDKSV
+367 ADEEDKSV
-375 TEAVNYFTKNGG
+375 TEAVDYFTKNGG

-405 EGDYYP
+405 EGNYYP

-503 TTSVNDLYTQNPEYE
+503 TTSVNDLYTQNPEYK

-552 DNALIEWVIP
+552 DNALIEWTIP

-694 MSTSARNLKPN
+694 MSTSGRIKNPN

-713 GTVSPTLAKRNAVA
+713 GTVSPTLVKRNAVA
-727 SSDYKA
+727 TSNYQAKD
-733 ENWPDTLTYSNYVY
+733 WPDTLTYSNQLY

-769 ATYPNGFNLTDLLIQ
+769 ATYPNGFNLTDLHFQ
-784 GQNGQNPEIEIY
+784 GQNGQNPVIEIY
-796 DGSRSISRASLIQKI
+796 DGSRTISTASLIQKV

-825 EQIYFAPGSSFW
+825 EQIHFAPGSSFW

-850 ATGKTERTDI
+850 GTGKTTRTDV

-885 FESVASQLTWAVQA
+885 FEAVANQLTWAVQA
-899 VSKNPDWSQVLNPEP
+899 ISKNPDWSQVLNPEP

-941 NFNIHVKSNEA
+941 KFNIHVKSNEA

-996 NSGYGVFGGNYGML
+996 NSGYGVFAGKYGML
-1010 QAPKNVKSSSDQF
+1010 QASQNEVKSSSDQF
-1023 NVSKGANNIA
+1023 NVSKGAKNIA

-1068 LVRGVASVPAKQN
+1068 LVRGVASVPAKQT
-1081 VTPESYDA
+1081 VTPDVYEA

-1136 YTTISNVAGDES
+1136 YTTISNVAGDKS
-1148 FEYEPAPELADEKDI
+1148 FKYEAAPELADEKDI
-1163 TSQFTNDNWQS
+1163 TSQFTNNNWQS

-1238 ANSKITYGHKNGKL
+1238 ANSKITYGHKNGKF
-1252 YIKFKDVVTPATN
+1252 YVKFKDVVTPATN

-1325 QEDNDGLDAPYY
+1325 QEDNDGLNAPYY
-1337 DIVTGSA
+1337 DIQTGSA

-1374 VTLAANDELVAG
+1374 VTLAANDDLVAG

-1393 VITNDPINPSSTVK
+1393 VITNDPINPSASVK
-1407 MTANIVGDNLKAEA
+1407 LTANIVGDNLKAEA

-1554 NLAFSV
+1554 NLTFSA

-1565 FSASDLEA
+1565 YTASDLEA
-1573 AGKSSVDYVF
+1573 NGNSTVDYVF
-1583 KSKLDGFDIPYN
+1583 KSKLDGFDVPYN

-1609 AYYIDKT
+1609 AYYINKT

-1706 NYGNTMMQGMNFEVI
+1706 NYGNTMMLGMNFEVI
-1721 LRKDGSFKFQYNV
+1721 LRKDGSFKFQYHV

-1759 PADMYITDGNAVEFS
+1759 PADMYITDGNTIEFT

-1820 PVTLNITGEAQAEFP
+1820 PVTLNITGEVQAEFP
-1835 EVINVEQPVDENAME
+1835 EVINVEQPVDENPMY
-1850 PSYYEFHVVNKGTKA
+1850 PSYYEFYVVNKGTKA
-1865 FAITDVAS
+1865 FTITNVAS
-1873 EMFTVS
+1873 EMFVAADP
-1879 ESDDPDV
+1879 DDPW
-1886 EPSAP
+1886 ATP
-1891 EGKLEVYAAQSNNG
+1891 EASLEVYTSANNSG
-1905 GDDGIDPGP
+1905 GDGGIDPGP

-1919 DATAKAWIPYQSGM
+1919 DATAKAWIPYWSGM

-1939 GEDTV
+1939 GTDTV

-1952 VYEVHKKDFP
+1952 VSEVHAKDYP
-1962 LVFTVEGLNEE
+1962 LVFSVEGLENTEYN
-1973 THTSTIKLNITEA
+1973 STIKLNITEA

-2023 SLSLDPSGRDAGNVD
+2023 SLSLDPSGRDAGNEYE
-2038 DGSNDPAPAYNVISY
+2038 DGNDPAPAYNVISY
-2053 PSEDVAKNFVATCVE
+2053 PSEDAAKNFVATCVE

-2089 KFIYDLPEGYKGNAL
+2089 KFIYDLPSGYEGNAL

-2111 VANAQAALMGTGAA
+2111 VANAQAALMGTGAT

-2186 IVKEKPREDGS
+2186 IVKEEPLEDGS
-2197 YQGAARMLE
+2197 YRGAARMLE

-2227 GYKGSAMMATKDG
+2227 GYKSSAMMATKDG

-2252 SLGGWVDIEALYDNA
+2252 SLGGWVDIETLYNNA

-2299 IASGKAIPVQFE
+2299 IAPGKAIPVQFE

-2341 HIYLNKNAAPI
+2341 HIYLDKNAAPV

-2405 EGISESNGTYTVEAG
+2405 KGISESNGTYTVEAG

-2492 FEDADGDA
+2492 FEDVDGDV

-2617 GDKASIALGK
+2617 GDKASVALGK

>member
-1 MLNYSVAEL
+1 
-10 RNNKTNMTRRLLLL
+10 MTRRLLLL

-81 TNKKYVQTGVTPLD
+81 TSKKYVQTGVTPLD

-172 VSPAAVARAAK
+172 VSPAAVAKAAK

-367 AGDEDKSV
+367 ADDEDKSV
-375 TEAVNYFTKNGG
+375 TEAVDYFTKNGG

-661 ATKASTA
+661 ASKASIA

-713 GTVSPTLAKRNAVA
+713 GTVSPILAKRNAVA

-850 ATGKTERTDI
+850 ATGKTERTDV

-1210 SCMVPTGDCVQGL
+1210 SCMVPTGDCVDGL

-1229 TNSGWMDMG
+1229 TNSGWLDMG

-1265 GGGET
+1265 GAGET

-1282 GSVEVYYDDY
+1282 GSVEVFYDDY

-1325 QEDNDGLDAPYY
+1325 QEDNNGLDASYY

-1393 VITNDPINPSSTVK
+1393 VITNDPIVPSASVK
-1407 MTANIVGDNLKAEA
+1407 LTANIVGDNLKAEA

-1452 LQVAGVSVK
+1452 LQVASVSVK

-1835 EVINVEQPVDENAME
+1835 EIINVEQPVDENAMD
-1850 PSYYEFHVVNKGTKA
+1850 PSYYEFYVVNKGTKA
-1865 FAITDVAS
+1865 FTITDVAS
-1873 EMFTVS
+1873 EMFTGS

-1891 EGKLEVYAAQSNNG
+1891 EGGLEVYTAQSNNG

-1914 LALSD
+1914 MALAA
-1919 DATAKAWIPYQSGM
+1919 DAAKAWVPYKSGM
-1933 MAPIVV
+1933 MTPIVV
-1939 GEDTV
+1939 GTDTV
-1944 KFRITPYN
+1944 KFRIAPYN

-1986 PVMAFDPEELHI
+1986 PVIAFDPEELHI

-2003 DYKGTSTVNLKND
+2003 DYKGTRTVNLKND

-2075 MVKALGLKKVKDDQ
+2075 HGEGSWLEEGEGRSE
-2089 KFIYDLPEGYKGNAL
+2089 FIYDLPEGYEGNAL

-2111 VANAQAALMGTGAA
+2111 VKNAQAALMGTGAT

-2186 IVKEKPREDGS
+2186 IAKEEPLDNGS
-2197 YQGAARMLE
+2197 YQGVPRVLK

-2227 GYKGSAMMATKDG
+2227 GYKSSALMATKDG

-2299 IASGKAIPVQFE
+2299 IAPGAAIPVQFE

-2333 PYNKLYNY
+2333 PCNKLYNY
-2341 HIYLNKNAAPI
+2341 HIYLDKNAAPV

-2393 SVESYANEDGTQ
+2393 SVESYANENGTQ

-2420 GSLKLNVALVPDY
+2420 GSLKLNVALAPDY

-2451 VSSVVVNYNVEH
+2451 VSSAVVNYNVEH

-2492 FEDADGDA
+2492 FEDADGDV

-2558 TGISNVVADASKGD
+2558 TGISNVVAGASKGD

-2585 VTIDADADKVVLSV
+2585 VTIGADADKVVLSV

-2617 GDKASIALGK
+2617 GDKASVALGK

-2642 TSAVKFVAK
+2642 TSAMKFVAK

>member
-1 MLNYSVAEL
+1 
-10 RNNKTNMTRRLLLL
+10 MTRRLLLL

-68 RMIAAKLPLSVKG
+68 RMVAAKLPLSVKG
-81 TNKKYVQTGVTPLD
+81 TNRKYVQTGVTPLD

-172 VSPAAVARAAK
+172 VSPAAVAKAAK

-552 DNALIEWVIP
+552 DNALIEWTIP

-727 SSDYKA
+727 SSDYKV

-941 NFNIHVKSNEA
+941 EFNIHVKSNEA

-996 NSGYGVFGGNYGML
+996 NSGYGVFGGKYGML

-1033 ARSTGTL
+1033 ARSIGTL

-1068 LVRGVASVPAKQN
+1068 LVRGVASVPAKQS
-1081 VTPESYDA
+1081 VTPDAYDA
-1089 GDLKVGGEDKTAT
+1089 GDLKVGGEDKTTT

-1148 FEYEPAPELADEKDI
+1148 FEYEPAPELADETDI

-1252 YIKFKDVVTPATN
+1252 YVKFKNVVTPATN

-1337 DIVTGSA
+1337 DIQTGSA

-1393 VITNDPINPSSTVK
+1393 VITNDPINPSASVK
-1407 MTANIVGDNLKAEA
+1407 LTANIVGDNLKAEA

-1541 VEKTIQVTNEGDE
+1541 VEKTIQVTNKGDE
-1554 NLAFSV
+1554 DLTFSA

-1835 EVINVEQPVDENAME
+1835 EIINVEQPVDENAMD
-1850 PSYYEFHVVNKGTKA
+1850 PSYYEFYVVNKGTKA
-1865 FAITDVAS
+1865 FTITDVAS
-1873 EMFTVS
+1873 EMFTGS

-1891 EGKLEVYAAQSNNG
+1891 EGGLEVYTAQSNNG

-1914 LALSD
+1914 MALAA
-1919 DATAKAWIPYQSGM
+1919 DAAKAWVPYKSGM
-1933 MAPIVV
+1933 MTPIVV
-1939 GEDTV
+1939 GTDTV
-1944 KFRITPYN
+1944 KFRIAPYN

-2003 DYKGTSTVNLKND
+2003 DYKGTRTVNLKND

-2075 MVKALGLKKVKDDQ
+2075 MLKTLGLKKVKDDQ
-2089 KFIYDLPEGYKGNAL
+2089 KFIYDLPKGYEGNAL

-2111 VANAQAALMGTGAA
+2111 VENAQAALMGTGAT

-2284 GEPWIKLLNEKKDGE
+2284 GEPWIKLLNEKKNGE
-2299 IASGKAIPVQFE
+2299 IAPGKAIPVQFE

-2341 HIYLNKNAAPI
+2341 HIYLDKNAAPI

-2451 VSSVVVNYNVEH
+2451 ASSVVVNYNVEH

-2558 TGISNVVADASKGD
+2558 TGISNVVAGASKGD

-2585 VTIDADADKVVLSV
+2585 VTIGADADKVVLSV

-2617 GDKASIALGK
+2617 GDKASVALGK

>member
-1 MLNYSVAEL
+1 
-10 RNNKTNMTRRLLLL
+10 MTRRLLLL

-43 STTQSAESNF
+43 STTQSAEPNF

-68 RMIAAKLPLSVKG
+68 RMVAAKLPLSVKG
-81 TNKKYVQTGVTPLD
+81 TNRKYVQTGVTPLD

-367 AGDEDKSV
+367 ADDEDKSV
-375 TEAVNYFTKNGG
+375 TEAVDYFTKNGG

-405 EGDYYP
+405 EGNYYP

-586 LNKLSSATVDTK
+586 LNKLNSATVDTK

-694 MSTSARNLKPN
+694 MSTSGRIKKPN

-713 GTVSPTLAKRNAVA
+713 GTVSPTLVKRNAVA
-727 SSDYKA
+727 TSDYQAKD
-733 ENWPDTLTYSNYVY
+733 WPDTLTYSNQLY

-769 ATYPNGFNLTDLLIQ
+769 ATYPNGFNLTDLRIQ
-784 GQNGQNPEIEIY
+784 GQNGQNPVIEIY
-796 DGSRSISRASLIQKI
+796 DGSRSISTASLIQKV

-825 EQIYFAPGSSFW
+825 EQIHFAPGSSFW
-837 VVAKFPAGAKNPL
+837 VVVKFPAGAKNPL
-850 ATGKTERTDI
+850 GTGKTTRTDV

-885 FESVASQLTWAVQA
+885 FEAIASQLTWAVQA
-899 VSKNPDWSQVLNPEP
+899 ISKNPDWSQVLNPEP
-914 ISGEVRPN
+914 ISGEVRPS

-941 NFNIHVKSNEA
+941 KFNIHVKSNEA

-966 GYKPELHSQQLVDF
+966 GYKPELHSQKLVDF

-996 NSGYGVFGGNYGML
+996 NSGYGVFGGKYGML

-1068 LVRGVASVPAKQN
+1068 LVRGVASIPAQQS
-1081 VTPESYDA
+1081 VTPDVYEA

-1119 FSSEKIVGST
+1119 FSSEKIVGSK
-1129 AKVHKFG
+1129 ARVHKFG
-1136 YTTISNVAGDES
+1136 YTTVSNVAGDES

-1252 YIKFKDVVTPATN
+1252 YVKFKDVVTPATN

-1305 VGVSDIAASDPCIF
+1305 VGVSDIAAADPCIF

-1325 QEDNDGLDAPYY
+1325 QESNDGLDAPYY

-1356 SLSSTDGYVGN
+1356 NLSSTDGYVGN

-1374 VTLAANDELVAG
+1374 VTLAANDNLVAG

-1407 MTANIVGDNLKAEA
+1407 LTANIVGDNLKAEA
-1421 ALDSTSVDFG
+1421 ALDSASVDFG

-1437 AQQRTVLLSNNGKDA
+1437 AQQRTVLLSNNGKDV

-1461 NGKFTLAEEMKAA
+1461 NGKFTLAEEMNAA

-1523 TWKSNPESLKV
+1523 TWKSNPESLEV

-1573 AGKSSVDYVF
+1573 TGKSSVDYVF

-1721 LRKDGSFKFQYNV
+1721 LRKDGTFKFQYNV

-1812 PSRASVKI
+1812 PSRASIKI

-1873 EMFTVS
+1873 EMFVAADP
-1879 ESDDPDV
+1879 DDPW
-1886 EPSAP
+1886 AMP
-1891 EGKLEVYAAQSNNG
+1891 EASLEVYTSANNS

-1914 LALSD
+1914 MALAD
-1919 DATAKAWIPYQSGM
+1919 DAAKAWVPYQSGM

-1952 VYEVHKKDFP
+1952 VSEVHAKDYP
-1962 LVFTVEGLNEE
+1962 LVFSVEGLENTEYN
-1973 THTSTIKLNITEA
+1973 STIKLNITEA

-2003 DYKGTSTVNLKND
+2003 DYKGTSTVNLMND
-2016 GEYKLTY
+2016 GAYKLTY
-2023 SLSLDPSGRDAGNVD
+2023 SLSLDPSGRDAGNEYE
-2038 DGSNDPAPAYNVISY
+2038 DGNDPAPAYNVISY

-2075 MVKALGLKKVKDDQ
+2075 MLKALGLKKVKDDQ
-2089 KFIYDLPEGYKGNAL
+2089 KFIYDLPSGYEGNAL

-2111 VANAQAALMGTGAA
+2111 VANAQAALMGTGAS

-2186 IVKEKPREDGS
+2186 IAKEEPREDGS

-2284 GEPWIKLLNEKKDGE
+2284 GEPWIKLLNEKKEGE
-2299 IASGKAIPVQFE
+2299 IAPGEALPVQFE

-2341 HIYLNKNAAPI
+2341 HIYLDKNAAPV

-2393 SVESYANEDGTQ
+2393 TVESYENEDGTQ
-2405 EGISESNGTYTVEAG
+2405 DGISESNGTYTVEAG
-2420 GSLKLNVALVPDY
+2420 GSLKLNVALAPAY
-2433 GTAGKHTFTVNA
+2433 GTAGKHSFAVNA

-2451 VSSVVVNYNVEH
+2451 VSSAVVNYNVEH

-2476 ALKGGETSAQY
+2476 VLKGGETSAQY

-2517 SENGIIIAAKQVS
+2517 SENGIIIAAKQMP

-2550 IALTVDAA
+2550 IALTVDVA
-2558 TGISNVVADASKGD
+2558 TGISNVVAGGSKGD
-2572 VTVNGD
+2572 VAVNGD

-2585 VTIDADADKVVLSV
+2585 VTIGADADKVVLSV

-2611 LQNVHA
+2611 LLNVHA
-2617 GDKASIALGK
+2617 GDKAGVALGK

-2642 TSAVKFVAK
+2642 TSAVKFAAK

>member
-1 MLNYSVAEL
+1 
-10 RNNKTNMTRRLLLL
+10 MTRRLLLL

-43 STTQSAESNF
+43 STTQSAEPNF

-68 RMIAAKLPLSVKG
+68 RMVAAKLPLSVKG
-81 TNKKYVQTGVTPLD
+81 TNRKYVQTGVTPLD

-367 AGDEDKSV
+367 ADDEDKSV
-375 TEAVNYFTKNGG
+375 TEAVDYFTKNGG

-405 EGDYYP
+405 EGNYYP

-503 TTSVNDLYTQNPEYE
+503 TTSVNDLYTQNPEYK

-586 LNKLSSATVDTK
+586 LNKLNSATVDTK

-694 MSTSARNLKPN
+694 MSTSGRIKKPN

-713 GTVSPTLAKRNAVA
+713 GTVSPTLVKRNAVA
-727 SSDYKA
+727 TSDYQAKD
-733 ENWPDTLTYSNYVY
+733 WPDTLTYSNQLY

-769 ATYPNGFNLTDLLIQ
+769 ATYPNGFNLTDLRIQ
-784 GQNGQNPEIEIY
+784 GQNGQNPVIEIY
-796 DGSRSISRASLIQKI
+796 DGSRSISTASLIQKV

-825 EQIYFAPGSSFW
+825 EQIHFAPGSSFW
-837 VVAKFPAGAKNPL
+837 VVVKFPAGAKNPL
-850 ATGKTERTDI
+850 GTGKTTRTDV

-885 FESVASQLTWAVQA
+885 FEAIASQLTWAVQA
-899 VSKNPDWSQVLNPEP
+899 ISKNPDWSQVLNPEP

-941 NFNIHVKSNEA
+941 KFNIHVKSNEA

-966 GYKPELHSQQLVDF
+966 GYKPELHSQKLVDF

-996 NSGYGVFGGNYGML
+996 NSGYGVFGGKYGML

-1068 LVRGVASVPAKQN
+1068 LVRGVASIPAQQS
-1081 VTPESYDA
+1081 VTPDVYEA

-1119 FSSEKIVGST
+1119 FSSEKIVGSK
-1129 AKVHKFG
+1129 ARVHKFG
-1136 YTTISNVAGDES
+1136 YTTVSNVAGDES

-1252 YIKFKDVVTPATN
+1252 YVKFKDVVTPATN

-1305 VGVSDIAASDPCIF
+1305 VGVSDIAAADPCIF

-1325 QEDNDGLDAPYY
+1325 QESNDGLDAPYY

-1374 VTLAANDELVAG
+1374 VTLAANDNLVAG

-1407 MTANIVGDNLKAEA
+1407 LTANIVGDNLKAEA
-1421 ALDSTSVDFG
+1421 ALDSASVDFG

-1437 AQQRTVLLSNNGKDA
+1437 AQQRTVLLSNNGKDV

-1461 NGKFTLAEEMKAA
+1461 NGKFTLAEEMNAA

-1523 TWKSNPESLKV
+1523 TWKSNPESLEV

-1573 AGKSSVDYVF
+1573 TGKSSVDYVF

-1721 LRKDGSFKFQYNV
+1721 LRKDGTFKFQYNV

-1812 PSRASVKI
+1812 PSRASIKI
-1820 PVTLNITGEAQAEFP
+1820 PVTLNITGEAKAEFP

-1873 EMFTVS
+1873 EMFVAADP
-1879 ESDDPDV
+1879 DDPW
-1886 EPSAP
+1886 AMP
-1891 EGKLEVYAAQSNNG
+1891 EASLEVYTSTNNS

-1914 LALSD
+1914 MALAD
-1919 DATAKAWIPYQSGM
+1919 DAAKAWVPYQSGM

-1952 VYEVHKKDFP
+1952 VSEVHAKDYP
-1962 LVFTVEGLNEE
+1962 LVFSVEGLENTEYN
-1973 THTSTIKLNITEA
+1973 STIKLNITEA

-2003 DYKGTSTVNLKND
+2003 DYKGTSTVNLMND
-2016 GEYKLTY
+2016 GAYKLTY

-2075 MVKALGLKKVKDDQ
+2075 MLKALGLKKVKDDQ
-2089 KFIYDLPEGYKGNAL
+2089 KFIYDLPTGYEGNAL

-2111 VANAQAALMGTGAA
+2111 VANAQAALMGTGAT

-2186 IVKEKPREDGS
+2186 IAKEEPREDGS

-2284 GEPWIKLLNEKKDGE
+2284 GEPWIKLLNEKKEGE
-2299 IASGKAIPVQFE
+2299 IAPGEALPVQFE

-2341 HIYLNKNAAPI
+2341 HIYLDKNAAPV

-2393 SVESYANEDGTQ
+2393 TVESYENEDGTQ
-2405 EGISESNGTYTVEAG
+2405 DGISENNGTYTVEAG
-2420 GSLKLNVALVPDY
+2420 GSLKLNVALAPAY
-2433 GTAGKHTFTVNA
+2433 GTAGKHSFAVNA

-2451 VSSVVVNYNVEH
+2451 VSSAVVNYNVEH

-2476 ALKGGETSAQY
+2476 VLKGGETSAQY

-2517 SENGIIIAAKQVS
+2517 SENGIIIAAKQMP

-2550 IALTVDAA
+2550 IALTVDVA
-2558 TGISNVVADASKGD
+2558 TGISNVVAGGSKGD
-2572 VTVNGD
+2572 VAVNGD

-2585 VTIDADADKVVLSV
+2585 VTIGADADKVVLSV

-2611 LQNVHA
+2611 LLNVHA
-2617 GDKASIALGK
+2617 GDKAGVALGK

-2642 TSAVKFVAK
+2642 TSAVKFAAK

>member
-1 MLNYSVAEL
+1 
-10 RNNKTNMTRRLLLL
+10 MTRRLLLL

-108 VFPYAGKNEAKHKAF
+108 VFPYAGQNEAKHKAF

-172 VSPAAVARAAK
+172 ISPAAVAKAAK

-769 ATYPNGFNLTDLLIQ
+769 ATYPNGFNLTNLLIQ

-941 NFNIHVKSNEA
+941 EFNIHVKSNEA

-996 NSGYGVFGGNYGML
+996 NSGYGVFGGKYGML

-1068 LVRGVASVPAKQN
+1068 LVRGVASVPAKQS
-1081 VTPESYDA
+1081 VTPDVYEA

-1252 YIKFKDVVTPATN
+1252 YVKFKNVVTPATN

-1337 DIVTGSA
+1337 DIQTGSA

-1393 VITNDPINPSSTVK
+1393 VITNDPIHPSASVK
-1407 MTANIVGDNLKAEA
+1407 LTANIVGDNLKAEA

-1541 VEKTIQVTNEGDE
+1541 VEKTIQVTNKGDE
-1554 NLAFSV
+1554 DLTFSA

-1835 EVINVEQPVDENAME
+1835 EIINVEQPVDENAMD
-1850 PSYYEFHVVNKGTKA
+1850 PSYYEFYVVNKGTKA
-1865 FAITDVAS
+1865 FTITDVAS
-1873 EMFTVS
+1873 EMFTGS

-1891 EGKLEVYAAQSNNG
+1891 EGGLEVYTAQSNNG

-1914 LALSD
+1914 MALAA
-1919 DATAKAWIPYQSGM
+1919 DAAKAWVPYKSGM
-1933 MAPIVV
+1933 MTPIVV
-1939 GEDTV
+1939 GTDTV
-1944 KFRITPYN
+1944 KFRIAPYN

-2003 DYKGTSTVNLKND
+2003 DYKGTRTVNLKND

-2075 MVKALGLKKVKDDQ
+2075 MLKALGLKKVKDDQ
-2089 KFIYDLPEGYKGNAL
+2089 KFIYDLPSGYEGNAL

-2111 VANAQAALMGTGAA
+2111 VANAQAALMGTGAT

-2299 IASGKAIPVQFE
+2299 IAPGEAIPVQFE

-2341 HIYLNKNAAPI
+2341 HIYLDKNAAPV

-2393 SVESYANEDGTQ
+2393 SVESYENEEGTK

-2451 VSSVVVNYNVEH
+2451 ASSVVVNYNVEH

-2558 TGISNVVADASKGD
+2558 TGISNVVAGASKGD

-2585 VTIDADADKVVLSV
+2585 VTIGADADKVVLSV
-2599 YSNAGQLMAQKT
+2599 YSNAGQLMTQKT

-2617 GDKASIALGK
+2617 GDKASVALGK

>member
-1 MLNYSVAEL
+1 
-10 RNNKTNMTRRLLLL
+10 MTRRLLLL

-68 RMIAAKLPLSVKG
+68 RMVAAKLPLSVKG
-81 TNKKYVQTGVTPLD
+81 TNRKYVQTGVTPLD

-346 AIVYAADRGASI
+346 ALVYAADRGASI

-375 TEAVNYFTKNGG
+375 TEAVDYFTKNGG

-581 SATDD
+581 TAADD
-586 LNKLSSATVDTK
+586 LNKLSSVSVDTK

-628 WGKASAVSPIKEAT
+628 WGKASKVSPIKEAT

-653 KNLSMTVD
+653 KNLFMTVD

-694 MSTSARNLKPN
+694 MSTSGRIKNPN

-713 GTVSPTLAKRNAVA
+713 GTVSPTLVKRNAVA
-727 SSDYKA
+727 TSDYQAKD
-733 ENWPDTLTYSNYVY
+733 WPDTLTYSNLLY

-769 ATYPNGFNLTDLLIQ
+769 ATYPNGFNLTDLRFQ
-784 GQNGQNPEIEIY
+784 GQNGQDPVIEIY
-796 DGSRSISRASLIQKI
+796 DGSRSISTASLIQKV

-825 EQIYFAPGSSFW
+825 EQIHFAPGSSFW
-837 VVAKFPAGAKNPL
+837 VVVKFPAGAKNPL
-850 ATGKTERTDI
+850 GTGKTTRTDV

-885 FESVASQLTWAVQA
+885 FEAIASQLTWAVQA
-899 VSKNPDWSQVLNPEP
+899 ISKNPDWSQVLNPEP
-914 ISGEVRPN
+914 ISGEVRPS

-941 NFNIHVKSNEA
+941 KFNIHVKSNEA

-966 GYKPELHSQQLVDF
+966 GYKPELHSQKLVDF

-996 NSGYGVFGGNYGML
+996 NSGYGVFGGQYGML
-1010 QAPKNVKSSSDQF
+1010 QAPKNVKSSSNQF

-1068 LVRGVASVPAKQN
+1068 LVRGVASVPAQQS
-1081 VTPESYDA
+1081 VTPDVYEA

-1119 FSSEKIVGST
+1119 FSSEKIVGSK
-1129 AKVHKFG
+1129 ARVHKFG
-1136 YTTISNVAGDES
+1136 YTTVSNVAGDES

-1229 TNSGWMDMG
+1229 ANSGWMDMG

-1252 YIKFKDVVTPATN
+1252 YVKFKDVVTPATN
-1265 GGGET
+1265 GAGET

-1282 GSVEVYYDDY
+1282 GSVEVFYDDY

-1305 VGVSDIAASDPCIF
+1305 VGVSDIAAADPCIF

-1325 QEDNDGLDAPYY
+1325 QESNDGLDAPYY

-1374 VTLAANDELVAG
+1374 VTLAANDNLVAG

-1407 MTANIVGDNLKAEA
+1407 LTANIVGDNLKAEA
-1421 ALDSTSVDFG
+1421 ALDSASVDFG

-1437 AQQRTVLLSNNGKDA
+1437 AQQRTVLLSNNGKDV

-1461 NGKFTLAEEMKAA
+1461 NGKFTLAEEMNAA

-1523 TWKSNPESLKV
+1523 TWKSNPESLEV

-1573 AGKSSVDYVF
+1573 TGKSSVDYVF

-1627 PFYGKKYKSMYI
+1627 PFYGKKYKEMYI

-1721 LRKDGSFKFQYNV
+1721 LRKDGTFKFQYNV

-1812 PSRASVKI
+1812 PSRASIKI

-1865 FAITDVAS
+1865 FAITDIAS
-1873 EMFTVS
+1873 EMFVAADP
-1879 ESDDPDV
+1879 DDPW
-1886 EPSAP
+1886 AMP
-1891 EGKLEVYAAQSNNG
+1891 EASLEVYTSANNS

-1914 LALSD
+1914 MALAD
-1919 DATAKAWIPYQSGM
+1919 DAAKAWVPYQSGM

-1952 VYEVHKKDFP
+1952 VSEVHAKDYP
-1962 LVFTVEGLNEE
+1962 LVFTVEGLGNTEYN
-1973 THTSTIKLNITEA
+1973 STIKLNITEA

-2003 DYKGTSTVNLKND
+2003 DYKGTSTVNLMND
-2016 GEYKLTY
+2016 GAYKLTY
-2023 SLSLDPSGRDAGNVD
+2023 SLNLDPSGRDAGNEYE
-2038 DGSNDPAPAYNVISY
+2038 DGNDPAPAYNVISY

-2075 MVKALGLKKVKDDQ
+2075 MLKALGLKKVKDDQ
-2089 KFIYDLPEGYKGNAL
+2089 KFIYDLPTGYEGNAL

-2111 VANAQAALMGTGAA
+2111 VANAQAALMGTGAS

-2186 IVKEKPREDGS
+2186 IAKEEPREDGS

-2284 GEPWIKLLNEKKDGE
+2284 GEPWIKLLNEKKEGE
-2299 IASGKAIPVQFE
+2299 IAPGDAIPVEFE

-2341 HIYLNKNAAPI
+2341 HIYLDKNAAPV

-2393 SVESYANEDGTQ
+2393 TVESYENEDGTQ
-2405 EGISESNGTYTVEAG
+2405 DGISESNGTYTVEVG
-2420 GSLKLNVALVPDY
+2420 GSLKLNVALAPAY
-2433 GTAGKHTFTVNA
+2433 GTVGKHSFAVNA
-2445 KDESGN
+2445 KDEAGN
-2451 VSSVVVNYNVEH
+2451 VSSAVVNYNVEH

-2476 ALKGGETSAQY
+2476 VLKGGETSAQY

-2517 SENGIIIAAKQVS
+2517 SENGIIIAAKQMP

-2550 IALTVDAA
+2550 IALTVDVA
-2558 TGISNVVADASKGD
+2558 TGISNIVAGGSKGD
-2572 VTVNGD
+2572 VAVNGD

-2585 VTIDADADKVVLSV
+2585 VTIGADADKVVLSV

-2611 LQNVHA
+2611 LLNVHA
-2617 GDKASIALGK
+2617 GDKAGVALGK

-2642 TSAVKFVAK
+2642 TSAVKFAAK

>member
-1 MLNYSVAEL
+1 
-10 RNNKTNMTRRLLLL
+10 MTRRLLLL

-68 RMIAAKLPLSVKG
+68 RMVAAKLPLSVKG
-81 TNKKYVQTGVTPLD
+81 TNRKYVQTGVTPLD

-172 VSPAAVARAAK
+172 VSPAAVAKAAK

-227 GSKDVVVAII
+227 GSKDVLVAII

-283 NSSDI
+283 NSSNI

-339 AVADFGA
+339 ADADFGA
-346 AIVYAADRGASI
+346 ALVYAADRGASI

-375 TEAVNYFTKNGG
+375 TEAVDYFTKYGG

-769 ATYPNGFNLTDLLIQ
+769 ATYPNGFNLTDLRIQ
-784 GQNGQNPEIEIY
+784 GQNGKDPEIEIY
-796 DGSRSISRASLIQKI
+796 DGSRSISKASLIQKV

-850 ATGKTERTDI
+850 ATGKTARTDI
-860 AQYSFY
+860 AQHSFY

-941 NFNIHVKSNEA
+941 KFNIHVKSNEA

-996 NSGYGVFGGNYGML
+996 NSGYGVFGGQYGML

-1023 NVSKGANNIA
+1023 YVSKGTNNIA

-1068 LVRGVASVPAKQN
+1068 LVRGVASVPAQQS
-1081 VTPESYDA
+1081 VTPDVYEA

-1119 FSSEKIVGST
+1119 FSSEKIVGSK
-1129 AKVHKFG
+1129 ARVHKFG
-1136 YTTISNVAGDES
+1136 YTTVSNVAGDES

-1210 SCMVPTGDCVQGL
+1210 SCMVPTGDCVDGL

-1229 TNSGWMDMG
+1229 TNSGWLDMG

-1265 GGGET
+1265 GAGET

-1305 VGVSDIAASDPCIF
+1305 VGVSDIAAADPCIF

-1325 QEDNDGLDAPYY
+1325 QESNDGLDAPYY

-1374 VTLAANDELVAG
+1374 VTLAANDNLVAG

-1407 MTANIVGDNLKAEA
+1407 LTANIVGDNLKAEA
-1421 ALDSTSVDFG
+1421 ALDSASVDFG

-1461 NGKFTLAEEMKAA
+1461 NGKFTLAEEMNAA

-1523 TWKSNPESLKV
+1523 TWKSNPESLEV

-1573 AGKSSVDYVF
+1573 AGKSTVDYVF

-1734 DPDGFQLGV
+1734 DPDGFQVGV

-1820 PVTLNITGEAQAEFP
+1820 PVTLNITGDAQAEFP

-1873 EMFTVS
+1873 EMFVAADP
-1879 ESDDPDV
+1879 DDPW
-1886 EPSAP
+1886 AMP
-1891 EGKLEVYAAQSNNG
+1891 EALLEVYTSTSNS

-1914 LALSD
+1914 MALAD
-1919 DATAKAWIPYQSGM
+1919 DAAKAWVPYQSGM

-1952 VYEVHKKDFP
+1952 VYVVHAKDYP
-1962 LVFTVEGLNEE
+1962 LVFTVEGLDKTEYN
-1973 THTSTIKLNITEA
+1973 STIKLNITEA

-2003 DYKGTSTVNLKND
+2003 DYKGTVTANLMNA
-2016 GEYKLTY
+2016 GQYKLTY
-2023 SLSLDPSGRDAGNVD
+2023 SLNLDPSGRDAGNVD
-2038 DGSNDPAPAYNVISY
+2038 DGSNDPAPANNVISY

-2075 MVKALGLKKVKDDQ
+2075 MLKALGLKKVKDDQ
-2089 KFIYDLPEGYKGNAL
+2089 KFIYDLPTGYEGNAL

-2111 VANAQAALMGTGAA
+2111 VANAQAALMGTGAT

-2186 IVKEKPREDGS
+2186 IAKEEPREDGS

-2284 GEPWIKLLNEKKDGE
+2284 GEPWIKLLNEKKEGE
-2299 IASGKAIPVQFE
+2299 IAPGEALPVQFE

-2341 HIYLNKNAAPI
+2341 HIYLDKNAAPV

-2393 SVESYANEDGTQ
+2393 SVESYENEDGTQ

-2420 GSLKLNVALVPDY
+2420 GSLKLNVALAPGY

-2445 KDESGN
+2445 KDEAGN
-2451 VSSVVVNYNVEH
+2451 VSSAVVNYNVEH

-2476 ALKGGETSAQY
+2476 ALKGGETSVQY

-2500 MTFSAQIAD
+2500 MTFSAQIAN
-2509 PSLAALYQ
+2509 PSLAALYL
-2517 SENGIIIAAKQVS
+2517 SKNGIIIAAKQVS

-2550 IALTVDAA
+2550 IALTVNAA
-2558 TGISNVVADASKGD
+2558 TGITNVVAGASKGD

-2585 VTIDADADKVVLSV
+2585 VTIGADADKVVLSV

-2617 GDKASIALGK
+2617 GDKVSVALGK

-2642 TSAVKFVAK
+2642 TSAVKFAAK

>member
-1 MLNYSVAEL
+1 
-10 RNNKTNMTRRLLLL
+10 MTRRLLLL

-586 LNKLSSATVDTK
+586 LNKLSSTTVDTK

-837 VVAKFPAGAKNPL
+837 VVAKFPAGAKTPL

-1201 SMQQMDGRI
+1201 SMLQMDGRI

-1325 QEDNDGLDAPYY
+1325 QEDNNGLDAPYY
-1337 DIVTGSA
+1337 DIQTGSA

-1452 LQVAGVSVK
+1452 LQVASVSVK

>member
-1 MLNYSVAEL
+1 
-10 RNNKTNMTRRLLLL
+10 MTRRLLLL

-43 STTQSAESNF
+43 STTQSAEPNF

-68 RMIAAKLPLSVKG
+68 RMVAAKLPLSVKG
-81 TNKKYVQTGVTPLD
+81 TNRKYVQTGVTPLD
-95 RVNQKVKAVSMTR
+95 RINQKVKAVSMTR

-367 AGDEDKSV
+367 ADDEDKSV
-375 TEAVNYFTKNGG
+375 TEAVDYFTKNGG

-405 EGDYYP
+405 EGNYYP

-503 TTSVNDLYTQNPEYE
+503 TTSVNDLYTQNPEYK

-586 LNKLSSATVDTK
+586 LNKLNSATVDTK

-694 MSTSARNLKPN
+694 MSTSGRIKKPN

-713 GTVSPTLAKRNAVA
+713 GTVSPTLVKRNAVA
-727 SSDYKA
+727 TSDYQAKD
-733 ENWPDTLTYSNYVY
+733 WPDTLTYSNQLY

-769 ATYPNGFNLTDLLIQ
+769 ATYPNGFNLTDLRIQ
-784 GQNGQNPEIEIY
+784 GQNGQNPVIEIY
-796 DGSRSISRASLIQKI
+796 DGSRSISTASLIQKV

-825 EQIYFAPGSSFW
+825 EQIHFAPGSSFW

-850 ATGKTERTDI
+850 GTGKTTRTDV

-885 FESVASQLTWAVQA
+885 FEAIASQLTWAVQA
-899 VSKNPDWSQVLNPEP
+899 ISKNPDWSQVLNPEP
-914 ISGEVRPN
+914 ISGEVRPS

-941 NFNIHVKSNEA
+941 KFNIHVKSNEA

-966 GYKPELHSQQLVDF
+966 GYKPELHSQKLVDF

-996 NSGYGVFGGNYGML
+996 NSGYGVFGGKYGML

-1068 LVRGVASVPAKQN
+1068 LVRGVASIPAQQS
-1081 VTPESYDA
+1081 VTPDVYEA

-1119 FSSEKIVGST
+1119 FSSEKIVGSK
-1129 AKVHKFG
+1129 ARVHKFG
-1136 YTTISNVAGDES
+1136 YTTVSNVAGDES

-1252 YIKFKDVVTPATN
+1252 YVKFKDVVTPATN

-1305 VGVSDIAASDPCIF
+1305 VGVSDIAAADPCIF

-1325 QEDNDGLDAPYY
+1325 QESNDGLDAPYY

-1374 VTLAANDELVAG
+1374 VTLAANDNLVAG

-1407 MTANIVGDNLKAEA
+1407 LTANIVGDNLRAEA
-1421 ALDSTSVDFG
+1421 ALDSASVDFG

-1437 AQQRTVLLSNNGKDA
+1437 AQQRTVLLSNNGKDV

-1461 NGKFTLAEEMKAA
+1461 NGKFTLAEEMNAA

-1523 TWKSNPESLKV
+1523 TWKSNPESLEV

-1573 AGKSSVDYVF
+1573 TGKSSVDYVF

-1721 LRKDGSFKFQYNV
+1721 LRKDGTFKFQYNV

-1812 PSRASVKI
+1812 PSRASIKI

-1865 FAITDVAS
+1865 FAITDIAS
-1873 EMFTVS
+1873 EMFVAADP
-1879 ESDDPDV
+1879 DDPW
-1886 EPSAP
+1886 AMP
-1891 EGKLEVYAAQSNNG
+1891 EASLEVYTSANNS

-1914 LALSD
+1914 MALAA
-1919 DATAKAWIPYQSGM
+1919 DAAKAWVPYQSGM

-1952 VYEVHKKDFP
+1952 VSEVHAKDYP
-1962 LVFTVEGLNEE
+1962 LVFSVEGLENTEYN
-1973 THTSTIKLNITEA
+1973 STIKLNITEA

-2023 SLSLDPSGRDAGNVD
+2023 SLSLDPSGRDAGNEYE
-2038 DGSNDPAPAYNVISY
+2038 DGNDPAPAYNVISY

-2075 MVKALGLKKVKDDQ
+2075 MLKALGLKKVKDDQ
-2089 KFIYDLPEGYKGNAL
+2089 KFIYDLPTGYEGNAL

-2111 VANAQAALMGTGAA
+2111 VANAQAALMGTGAS

-2186 IVKEKPREDGS
+2186 IAKEEPREDGS

-2284 GEPWIKLLNEKKDGE
+2284 GEPWIKLLNEKKEGE
-2299 IASGKAIPVQFE
+2299 IAPGEALPVQFE

-2341 HIYLNKNAAPI
+2341 HIYLDKNAAPA

-2393 SVESYANEDGTQ
+2393 TVESYENEDGTQ
-2405 EGISESNGTYTVEAG
+2405 DGISESNGTYTVEAG
-2420 GSLKLNVALVPDY
+2420 GSLKLNVALAPAY
-2433 GTAGKHTFTVNA
+2433 GTAGKHSFAVNA
-2445 KDESGN
+2445 KDEAGN
-2451 VSSVVVNYNVEH
+2451 VSSAVVNYNVEH

-2476 ALKGGETSAQY
+2476 VLKGGETSAQY

-2517 SENGIIIAAKQVS
+2517 SENGIIIAAKQMP

-2550 IALTVDAA
+2550 IALTVDVA
-2558 TGISNVVADASKGD
+2558 TGISNVVAGGSKGD
-2572 VTVNGD
+2572 VAVNGD

-2585 VTIDADADKVVLSV
+2585 VTIGADADKVVLSV

-2611 LQNVHA
+2611 LLNVHA
-2617 GDKASIALGK
+2617 GDKAGVALGK

-2642 TSAVKFVAK
+2642 TSAVKFAAK

>member
-1 MLNYSVAEL
+1 
-10 RNNKTNMTRRLLLL
+10 MTRRLLLL

-68 RMIAAKLPLSVKG
+68 RMVAAKLPLSVKG
-81 TNKKYVQTGVTPLD
+81 TNRKYVQTGVTPLD

-346 AIVYAADRGASI
+346 ALVYAADRGASI
-358 AQCSWGASV
+358 AQCSWGAGV
-367 AGDEDKSV
+367 ADDEDKSV
-375 TEAVNYFTKNGG
+375 TEAIDYFTKNGG

-405 EGDYYP
+405 EGNYYP

-503 TTSVNDLYTQNPEYE
+503 TTSVNDLYTQNPEYK

-586 LNKLSSATVDTK
+586 LNKLNSATVDTK

-694 MSTSARNLKPN
+694 MSTSGRIKKPN

-713 GTVSPTLAKRNAVA
+713 GTVSPTLVKRNAVA
-727 SSDYKA
+727 TSDYQAKD
-733 ENWPDTLTYSNYVY
+733 WPDTLTYSNQLY
-747 SYIGETDTKL
+747 SYIGETDTKM

-769 ATYPNGFNLTDLLIQ
+769 ATYPNGFNLTDLRIQ
-784 GQNGQNPEIEIY
+784 GQNGQNPVIEIY
-796 DGSRSISRASLIQKI
+796 DGSRSISTASLIQKV

-825 EQIYFAPGSSFW
+825 EQIHFAPGSSFW

-850 ATGKTERTDI
+850 GTGKTSRTDV

-885 FESVASQLTWAVQA
+885 FEAIASQLTWAVQA
-899 VSKNPDWSQVLNPEP
+899 ISKNPDWSQVLNPKP

-941 NFNIHVKSNEA
+941 KFNIHVKSNEA

-966 GYKPELHSQQLVDF
+966 GYKPELHSQKLVDF

-996 NSGYGVFGGNYGML
+996 NSGYGVFGGQYGML

-1068 LVRGVASVPAKQN
+1068 LVRGVASIPAQQS

-1089 GDLKVGGEDKTAT
+1089 SDLKVGGEDKTAT

-1119 FSSEKIVGST
+1119 FSSEKIVGSK
-1129 AKVHKFG
+1129 ARVHKFG
-1136 YTTISNVAGDES
+1136 YTTVSNVAGDES

-1305 VGVSDIAASDPCIF
+1305 VGVSDIAAADPCIF

-1374 VTLAANDELVAG
+1374 VTLAANDNLVAG

-1407 MTANIVGDNLKAEA
+1407 LTANIVGDNLKAEA
-1421 ALDSTSVDFG
+1421 ALDSASVDFG

-1437 AQQRTVLLSNNGKDA
+1437 AQQRTVLLSNNGKDV

-1461 NGKFTLAEEMKAA
+1461 NGKFTLAEEMNAA

-1523 TWKSNPESLKV
+1523 TWKSNPESLEV

-1554 NLAFSV
+1554 NLTFSA

-1573 AGKSSVDYVF
+1573 TGKSSVDYVF

-1653 YKQFPEPPASLPTT
+1653 YKQFPEPPASLPTK

-1721 LRKDGSFKFQYNV
+1721 LRKDGTFKFQYNV

-1812 PSRASVKI
+1812 PSRASIKI

-1865 FAITDVAS
+1865 FAITDIAS
-1873 EMFTVS
+1873 EMFVAADP
-1879 ESDDPDV
+1879 DDPW
-1886 EPSAP
+1886 AMP
-1891 EGKLEVYAAQSNNG
+1891 EASLEVYTSANNS

-1914 LALSD
+1914 MALAA
-1919 DATAKAWIPYQSGM
+1919 DAAKAWVPYQSGM

-1952 VYEVHKKDFP
+1952 VSEVHAKDYP
-1962 LVFTVEGLNEE
+1962 LVFSVEGLENTEYN
-1973 THTSTIKLNITEA
+1973 STIKLNITEA

-2023 SLSLDPSGRDAGNVD
+2023 SLSLDPSGRDAGND
-2038 DGSNDPAPAYNVISY
+2038 YEDGNDPAPAYNVISY

-2075 MVKALGLKKVKDDQ
+2075 MLKALGLKKVKDDQ
-2089 KFIYDLPEGYKGNAL
+2089 KFIYDLPTGYEGNAL

-2111 VANAQAALMGTGAA
+2111 VANAQAALMGTGAS

-2186 IVKEKPREDGS
+2186 IAKEEPREDGS

-2284 GEPWIKLLNEKKDGE
+2284 GEPWIKLLNEKKEGE
-2299 IASGKAIPVQFE
+2299 IAPGEALPVQFE

-2341 HIYLNKNAAPI
+2341 HIYLDKNAAPV

-2393 SVESYANEDGTQ
+2393 TVESYENEDGTQ
-2405 EGISESNGTYTVEAG
+2405 DGISESNGTYTVEAG
-2420 GSLKLNVALVPDY
+2420 GSLKLNVALAPAY
-2433 GTAGKHTFTVNA
+2433 GTAGKHSFAVNA
-2445 KDESGN
+2445 KDEAGN
-2451 VSSVVVNYNVEH
+2451 VSSAVVNYNVEH
-2463 TNRAPKYVGPADL
+2463 TNRAPKFVGPADL
-2476 ALKGGETSAQY
+2476 VLKGGETSAQY

-2517 SENGIIIAAKQVS
+2517 SENGIIIAAKQMP

-2550 IALTVDAA
+2550 ITLTVDVA
-2558 TGISNVVADASKGD
+2558 TGISNVVAGGSKGD
-2572 VTVNGD
+2572 VAVNGD

-2585 VTIDADADKVVLSV
+2585 VTIGADADKVVLSV

-2611 LQNVHA
+2611 LLNVHA
-2617 GDKASIALGK
+2617 GDKAGVALGK

-2642 TSAVKFVAK
+2642 TSAVKFAAK

>member
-1 MLNYSVAEL
+1 
-10 RNNKTNMTRRLLLL
+10 MTRRLLLL

-68 RMIAAKLPLSVKG
+68 RMVAAKLPLSVKG
-81 TNKKYVQTGVTPLD
+81 TNRKYVQTGVTPLD

-172 VSPAAVARAAK
+172 VSPAAVAKAAK

-227 GSKDVVVAII
+227 GSKDVLVAII

-283 NSSDI
+283 NSSNI

-346 AIVYAADRGASI
+346 ALVYAADRGASI

-375 TEAVNYFTKNGG
+375 TEAVDYFTKNGG

-681 LKYQLTTATTRAT
+681 LKYQLTTATTRAA

-769 ATYPNGFNLTDLLIQ
+769 ATYPNGFNLTDLRIQ
-784 GQNGQNPEIEIY
+784 GQNGKDPEIEIY
-796 DGSRSISRASLIQKI
+796 DGSRSISKASLIQKV

-850 ATGKTERTDI
+850 ATGKTARTDI
-860 AQYSFY
+860 AQHSFY

-941 NFNIHVKSNEA
+941 KFNIHVKSNEA

-980 GDLLVGQTKTI
+980 GDLLVGQTKTL

-996 NSGYGVFGGNYGML
+996 NSGYGVFGGQYGML

-1023 NVSKGANNIA
+1023 YVSKGTNNIA

-1068 LVRGVASVPAKQN
+1068 LVRGVASVPAQQS
-1081 VTPESYDA
+1081 VTPDVYEA
-1089 GDLKVGGEDKTAT
+1089 GDLKVGGEDKIAT

-1119 FSSEKIVGST
+1119 FSSEKIVGSK
-1129 AKVHKFG
+1129 ARVHKFG
-1136 YTTISNVAGDES
+1136 YTTVSNVAGDES

-1229 TNSGWMDMG
+1229 ANSGWMDMG

-1252 YIKFKDVVTPATN
+1252 YVKFKDVVTPATN
-1265 GGGET
+1265 GAGET

-1282 GSVEVYYDDY
+1282 GSVEVFYDDY

-1305 VGVSDIAASDPCIF
+1305 VGVSDIAAADPCIF

-1325 QEDNDGLDAPYY
+1325 QESNDGLDAPYY

-1374 VTLAANDELVAG
+1374 VTLAANDNLVAG

-1407 MTANIVGDNLKAEA
+1407 LTANIVGDNLKAEA
-1421 ALDSTSVDFG
+1421 ALDSASVDFG

-1437 AQQRTVLLSNNGKDA
+1437 AQQRTVLLSNNGKDV

-1461 NGKFTLAEEMKAA
+1461 NGKFTLAEEMNAA

-1523 TWKSNPESLKV
+1523 TWKSNPESLEV

-1721 LRKDGSFKFQYNV
+1721 LRKDGTFKFQYNV
-1734 DPDGFQLGV
+1734 DPDGFQVGV

-1812 PSRASVKI
+1812 PSRASIKI

-1865 FAITDVAS
+1865 FAITDIAS
-1873 EMFTVS
+1873 EMFVAADP
-1879 ESDDPDV
+1879 DDPW
-1886 EPSAP
+1886 AMP
-1891 EGKLEVYAAQSNNG
+1891 EASLEVYTSANNS

-1914 LALSD
+1914 MALAA
-1919 DATAKAWIPYQSGM
+1919 DAAKAWVPYQSGM

-1952 VYEVHKKDFP
+1952 VSEVHAKDYP
-1962 LVFTVEGLNEE
+1962 LVFSVEGLENTEYN
-1973 THTSTIKLNITEA
+1973 STIKLNITEA
-1986 PVMAFDPEELHI
+1986 PVMAFDSEELHI

-2003 DYKGTSTVNLKND
+2003 DFKGTSTVNLMND
-2016 GEYKLTY
+2016 GAYKLTY
-2023 SLSLDPSGRDAGNVD
+2023 SLNLDPSGRDAGNVD

-2075 MVKALGLKKVKDDQ
+2075 MLKALGLKKVKDDQ
-2089 KFIYDLPEGYKGNAL
+2089 KFIYDLPSGYEGNAL

-2111 VANAQAALMGTGAA
+2111 VANAQAALMGTGAN

-2186 IVKEKPREDGS
+2186 IAKEEPREDGS

-2284 GEPWIKLLNEKKDGE
+2284 GEPWIKLLNEKKEGE
-2299 IASGKAIPVQFE
+2299 IAPGEALPVQFE

-2341 HIYLNKNAAPI
+2341 HIYLDKNAAPV

-2393 SVESYANEDGTQ
+2393 SVESYENEDGTQ
-2405 EGISESNGTYTVEAG
+2405 DGISESNGTYTVEAG
-2420 GSLKLNVALVPDY
+2420 GSLKLNVALAPAY
-2433 GTAGKHTFTVNA
+2433 GTAGKHSFAVNA
-2445 KDESGN
+2445 KDEAGN
-2451 VSSVVVNYNVEH
+2451 VSSAVVNYNVEH

-2476 ALKGGETSAQY
+2476 VLKGGETSAQY

-2517 SENGIIIAAKQVS
+2517 SENGIIIAAKQMP

-2550 IALTVDAA
+2550 IALTVDVA
-2558 TGISNVVADASKGD
+2558 TGISNVVAGGSKGD
-2572 VTVNGD
+2572 VAVNGD

-2585 VTIDADADKVVLSV
+2585 VTIGADADKVVLSV

-2611 LQNVHA
+2611 LLNVHA
-2617 GDKASIALGK
+2617 GDKAGVALGK

-2642 TSAVKFVAK
+2642 TSAVKFAAK

>member
-1 MLNYSVAEL
+1 
-10 RNNKTNMTRRLLLL
+10 MTRRLLLL

-43 STTQSAESNF
+43 STTQSAEPNF

-68 RMIAAKLPLSVKG
+68 RMVAAKLPLSVKG
-81 TNKKYVQTGVTPLD
+81 TNRKYVQTGVTPLD

-367 AGDEDKSV
+367 ADDEDKSV
-375 TEAVNYFTKNGG
+375 TEAVDYFTKNGG

-405 EGDYYP
+405 EGNYYP

-503 TTSVNDLYTQNPEYE
+503 TTSVNDLYTQNPEYK

-586 LNKLSSATVDTK
+586 LNKLNSATVDTK

-694 MSTSARNLKPN
+694 MSTSGRIKNPN

-713 GTVSPTLAKRNAVA
+713 GTVSPTLVKRNAVA
-727 SSDYKA
+727 TSDYQAKD
-733 ENWPDTLTYSNYVY
+733 WPDTLTYSNQLY

-769 ATYPNGFNLTDLLIQ
+769 ATYPNGFNLTDLRIQ
-784 GQNGQNPEIEIY
+784 GQNGQNPVIEIY
-796 DGSRSISRASLIQKI
+796 DGSRSISTASLIQKV

-825 EQIYFAPGSSFW
+825 EQIHFAPGSSFW
-837 VVAKFPAGAKNPL
+837 VVVKFPAGAKNPL
-850 ATGKTERTDI
+850 GTGKTTRTDV

-885 FESVASQLTWAVQA
+885 FEAIASQLTWAVQA
-899 VSKNPDWSQVLNPEP
+899 ISKNPDWSQVLNPEP
-914 ISGEVRPN
+914 ISGEVRPS

-941 NFNIHVKSNEA
+941 KFNIHVKSNEA

-966 GYKPELHSQQLVDF
+966 GYKPELHSQKLVDF
-980 GDLLVGQTKTI
+980 GDLLVGQSKII

-996 NSGYGVFGGNYGML
+996 NSGYGVFGGQYGML

-1068 LVRGVASVPAKQN
+1068 LVRGVASIPAQQS
-1081 VTPESYDA
+1081 VTPDVYEA

-1119 FSSEKIVGST
+1119 FSSEKIVGSK
-1129 AKVHKFG
+1129 ARVHKFG
-1136 YTTISNVAGDES
+1136 YTTVSNVAGDES

-1201 SMQQMDGRI
+1201 SMRQMDGRI

-1252 YIKFKDVVTPATN
+1252 YVKFKDVVTPATN

-1305 VGVSDIAASDPCIF
+1305 VGVSDIAAADPCIF

-1325 QEDNDGLDAPYY
+1325 QESNDGLDAPYY

-1374 VTLAANDELVAG
+1374 VTLAANDNLVAG

-1407 MTANIVGDNLKAEA
+1407 LTANIVGDNLKAEA
-1421 ALDSTSVDFG
+1421 ALDSASVDFG

-1437 AQQRTVLLSNNGKDA
+1437 AQQRTVLLSNNGKDV

-1461 NGKFTLAEEMKAA
+1461 NGKFTLAEEMNAA

-1523 TWKSNPESLKV
+1523 TWKSNPESLEV

-1573 AGKSSVDYVF
+1573 TGKSSVDYVF

-1721 LRKDGSFKFQYNV
+1721 LRKDGTFKFQYNV

-1812 PSRASVKI
+1812 PSRASIKI

-1873 EMFTVS
+1873 EMFVAADP
-1879 ESDDPDV
+1879 DDPW
-1886 EPSAP
+1886 AMP
-1891 EGKLEVYAAQSNNG
+1891 EASLEVYTSANNS

-1914 LALSD
+1914 MALAA
-1919 DATAKAWIPYQSGM
+1919 DAAKAWVPYQSGM

-1952 VYEVHKKDFP
+1952 VSEVHAKDYP
-1962 LVFTVEGLNEE
+1962 LVFSVEGLENTEYN
-1973 THTSTIKLNITEA
+1973 STIKLNITEA

-2003 DYKGTSTVNLKND
+2003 DYKGTSTVNLMND
-2016 GEYKLTY
+2016 GAYKLTY
-2023 SLSLDPSGRDAGNVD
+2023 SLNLDPSGRDAGNVD

-2075 MVKALGLKKVKDDQ
+2075 MLKALGLKKVKDDQ
-2089 KFIYDLPEGYKGNAL
+2089 KFIYDLPSGYEGNAL

-2111 VANAQAALMGTGAA
+2111 VANAQAALMGTGAT

-2186 IVKEKPREDGS
+2186 IIKEEPREDGS

-2284 GEPWIKLLNEKKDGE
+2284 GEPWIKLLNEKKEGE
-2299 IASGKAIPVQFE
+2299 IAPGEALPVQFE

-2341 HIYLNKNAAPI
+2341 HIYLDKNAAPV

-2393 SVESYANEDGTQ
+2393 SVESYTNEDGTQ

-2451 VSSVVVNYNVEH
+2451 VSSAVVNYNVEH

-2492 FEDADGDA
+2492 FEDADGDV

-2537 VATDANGASTTGV
+2537 VATDVNGASTTGV

-2558 TGISNVVADASKGD
+2558 TGISNVVTGASKGD

-2585 VTIDADADKVVLSV
+2585 VTIGADADKVVLSV

-2617 GDKASIALGK
+2617 GDKASVALGK

>member
-1 MLNYSVAEL
+1 
-10 RNNKTNMTRRLLLL
+10 MTRRLLLL

-108 VFPYAGKNEAKHKAF
+108 VFPYAGKDEAKHKAA

-172 VSPAAVARAAK
+172 ISPAAVAKAAK

-261 KPGVDDDGDGYVD
+261 KPGVDDDKDGYVD
-274 DIYGYNFVI
+274 DIYGFNFVI
-283 NSSDI
+283 KSSDI

-346 AIVYAADRGASI
+346 SIVYAADRGASI
-358 AQCSWGASV
+358 AQCSWGAGV
-367 AGDEDKSV
+367 ADEEDKSV
-375 TEAVNYFTKNGG
+375 TEAVDYFTKNGG

-393 GLCIFAAGNNGE
+393 GLCIFASGNNGE
-405 EGDYYP
+405 EGNYYP

-503 TTSVNDLYTQNPEYE
+503 TTSVNDLYTQNPEYK

-552 DNALIEWVIP
+552 DNALIEWTIP

-575 YSTEAF
+575 YSTEDF

-586 LNKLSSATVDTK
+586 LNKLSSVSVDTK

-642 TNAGPKVQVDQ
+642 TNSGPKVQVDQ

-694 MSTSARNLKPN
+694 MSTSGRIKNPN

-713 GTVSPTLAKRNAVA
+713 GTVSPTLVKRNAVA
-727 SSDYKA
+727 TSNYQAKD
-733 ENWPDTLTYSNYVY
+733 WPDTLTYSNQLY

-769 ATYPNGFNLTDLLIQ
+769 ATYPNGFNLTDLHFQ
-784 GQNGQNPEIEIY
+784 GQNGQNPVIEIY
-796 DGSRSISRASLIQKI
+796 DGSRTISTASLIQKV

-825 EQIYFAPGSSFW
+825 EQIHFAPGSSFW

-850 ATGKTERTDI
+850 GTGKTTRTDV

-885 FESVASQLTWAVQA
+885 FEAVANQLTWAVQA
-899 VSKNPDWSQVLNPEP
+899 ISKNPDWSQVLNPEP

-941 NFNIHVKSNEA
+941 KFNIHVKSNEA

-996 NSGYGVFGGNYGML
+996 NSGYGVFAGKYGML
-1010 QAPKNVKSSSDQF
+1010 QASQNEVKSSSDQF

-1068 LVRGVASVPAKQN
+1068 LVRGVASVPAKQT
-1081 VTPESYDA
+1081 VTPDVYEA

-1163 TSQFTNDNWQS
+1163 TSQFTNNNWQS

-1238 ANSKITYGHKNGKL
+1238 ANSKITYGHKNGKF
-1252 YIKFKDVVTPATN
+1252 YVKFKDVVTPATN

-1325 QEDNDGLDAPYY
+1325 QEDNDGLNAPYY
-1337 DIVTGSA
+1337 DIQTGSA

-1374 VTLAANDELVAG
+1374 VTLAANDDLVAG

-1393 VITNDPINPSSTVK
+1393 VITNDPINPSASVK
-1407 MTANIVGDNLKAEA
+1407 LTANIVGDNLKAEA

-1554 NLAFSV
+1554 NLTFSA

-1565 FSASDLEA
+1565 YTASDLEA
-1573 AGKSSVDYVF
+1573 NGNSTVDYVF
-1583 KSKLDGFDIPYN
+1583 KSKLDGFDVPYN

-1609 AYYIDKT
+1609 AYYINKT

-1706 NYGNTMMQGMNFEVI
+1706 NYGNTMMLGMNFEVI
-1721 LRKDGSFKFQYNV
+1721 LRKDGSFKFQYHV

-1759 PADMYITDGNAVEFS
+1759 PADMYITDGNTVEFT

-1820 PVTLNITGEAQAEFP
+1820 PVTLNITGEVQAEFP
-1835 EVINVEQPVDENAME
+1835 EVINVEQPVDENPMY
-1850 PSYYEFHVVNKGTKA
+1850 PSYYEFYVVNKGTKA
-1865 FAITDVAS
+1865 FTITNVAS
-1873 EMFTVS
+1873 EMFVAADP
-1879 ESDDPDV
+1879 DDPW
-1886 EPSAP
+1886 AMP
-1891 EGKLEVYAAQSNNG
+1891 EASLEVYTSANNSG
-1905 GDDGIDPGP
+1905 GDGGIDPGP

-1919 DATAKAWIPYQSGM
+1919 DATAKAWIPYRSGM

-1952 VYEVHKKDFP
+1952 VSEVHAKDYP
-1962 LVFTVEGLNEE
+1962 LVFTVEGLENTEYN
-1973 THTSTIKLNITEA
+1973 STIKLNITEA

-2003 DYKGTSTVNLKND
+2003 DYKGTSTVNLMND
-2016 GEYKLTY
+2016 GKYKLIY
-2023 SLSLDPSGRDAGNVD
+2023 SLSLDPSGRDAGNEYE
-2038 DGSNDPAPAYNVISY
+2038 DGNDPAPAYNVISY

-2089 KFIYDLPEGYKGNAL
+2089 KFIYDLPSGYEGNAL

-2111 VANAQAALMGTGAA
+2111 VANAQAALMGTGAS

-2186 IVKEKPREDGS
+2186 IVKEEPRDDGS
-2197 YQGAARMLE
+2197 YQGAPRMLE

-2227 GYKGSAMMATKDG
+2227 GYKSSAMMATKDG
-2240 DMETNRY
+2240 DMEPNRY

-2267 YSYGAFGYF
+2267 YSYGAFGFF

-2284 GEPWIKLLNEKKDGE
+2284 GEPWIKLLNEKKEGE
-2299 IASGKAIPVQFE
+2299 IAPGEALPVQFE

-2319 AKNNKATLVVKSND
+2319 SKNNKATLVVKSND

-2341 HIYLNKNAAPI
+2341 HIYLDKNAAPV

-2366 KAMVPVTVADAEGEA
+2366 KAVVDVTVADAEGEA
-2381 FTVSLNDADGIA
+2381 FTVSLEDADGIA
-2393 SVESYANEDGTQ
+2393 AVKSYANEDGTQ
-2405 EGISESNGTYTVEAG
+2405 DGISESNGTYTVEAG
-2420 GSLKLNVALVPDY
+2420 GSLKLNVALAPDY

-2451 VSSVVVNYNVEH
+2451 VSSAVVNYNVEH

-2492 FEDADGDA
+2492 FEDADGDV

-2558 TGISNVVADASKGD
+2558 TGINNVVADASKGD

-2617 GDKASIALGK
+2617 GDKASVALGK

>member
-1 MLNYSVAEL
+1 
-10 RNNKTNMTRRLLLL
+10 MTRRLLLL

-68 RMIAAKLPLSVKG
+68 RMVAAKLPLSVKG
-81 TNKKYVQTGVTPLD
+81 TNRKYVQTGVTPLD

-172 VSPAAVARAAK
+172 VSPAAVAKAAK
-183 AASTMPFNDPLLND
+183 AASTMPFNDPLLNE

-227 GSKDVVVAII
+227 GSKDVLVAII

-283 NSSDI
+283 NSSNI

-346 AIVYAADRGASI
+346 ALVYAADRGASI

-367 AGDEDKSV
+367 PGDEDKSV
-375 TEAVNYFTKNGG
+375 TEAVDYFTKNGG

-598 FKYSGDKMSYEV
+598 FMYSGDKMSYEV

-769 ATYPNGFNLTDLLIQ
+769 ATYPNGFNLTDLRIQ
-784 GQNGQNPEIEIY
+784 GQNGKDPEIEIY
-796 DGSRSISRASLIQKI
+796 DGSRSISKASLIQKV

-850 ATGKTERTDI
+850 ATGKTARTDI
-860 AQYSFY
+860 AQHSFY

-914 ISGEVRPN
+914 ISGEVRPS

-941 NFNIHVKSNEA
+941 KFNIHVKSNEA

-966 GYKPELHSQQLVDF
+966 GYKPELHSQKLVDF

-996 NSGYGVFGGNYGML
+996 NSGYGVFGGQYGML

-1068 LVRGVASVPAKQN
+1068 LVRGVASIPAQQS
-1081 VTPESYDA
+1081 VTPDVYEA

-1129 AKVHKFG
+1129 ARVHKFG

-1252 YIKFKDVVTPATN
+1252 YVKFKDVVTPATN

-1305 VGVSDIAASDPCIF
+1305 VGVSDIAAADPCIF

-1325 QEDNDGLDAPYY
+1325 QESNDGLDAPYY

-1374 VTLAANDELVAG
+1374 VTLAANDNLVAG

-1407 MTANIVGDNLKAEA
+1407 LTANIVGDNLKAEA

-1461 NGKFTLAEEMKAA
+1461 NGKFTLAEDMNAA

-1523 TWKSNPESLKV
+1523 TWKSNPESLEV

-1541 VEKTIQVTNEGDE
+1541 VEKTIQVTNDGDE

-1812 PSRASVKI
+1812 PSRASIKI
-1820 PVTLNITGEAQAEFP
+1820 PVTVNITGEAKAEFP

-1873 EMFTVS
+1873 EMFVAADP
-1879 ESDDPDV
+1879 DDPW
-1886 EPSAP
+1886 AMP
-1891 EGKLEVYAAQSNNG
+1891 EASLEVYTSANNS

-1914 LALSD
+1914 MALAA
-1919 DATAKAWIPYQSGM
+1919 DAAKAWVPYQSGM

-1952 VYEVHKKDFP
+1952 VSEVHAKDYP
-1962 LVFTVEGLNEE
+1962 LVFSVEGLENTEYN
-1973 THTSTIKLNITEA
+1973 STIKLNITEA

-2003 DYKGTSTVNLKND
+2003 DYKGTSTVNLMND
-2016 GEYKLTY
+2016 GAYKLTY
-2023 SLSLDPSGRDAGNVD
+2023 SLSLDPSGRDAGNEYE
-2038 DGSNDPAPAYNVISY
+2038 DGNDPAPAYNVISY

-2075 MVKALGLKKVKDDQ
+2075 MLKALGLKKVKDDQ
-2089 KFIYDLPEGYKGNAL
+2089 KFIYDLPTGYEGNAL

-2111 VANAQAALMGTGAA
+2111 VANAQAALMGTGAS

-2186 IVKEKPREDGS
+2186 IVKEEPREDGS

-2284 GEPWIKLLNEKKDGE
+2284 GEPWIKLLNEKKEGE
-2299 IASGKAIPVQFE
+2299 IAPGKAIPVQFE

-2341 HIYLNKNAAPI
+2341 HIYLDKNAAPV

-2393 SVESYANEDGTQ
+2393 TVESYENEDGTQ
-2405 EGISESNGTYTVEAG
+2405 DGISESNGTYTVEAG
-2420 GSLKLNVALVPDY
+2420 GSLKLNVALAPAY
-2433 GTAGKHTFTVNA
+2433 GTAGKHSFAVYA

-2451 VSSVVVNYNVEH
+2451 VSSAVVNYNVEH

-2476 ALKGGETSAQY
+2476 VLKGGETSAQY

-2517 SENGIIIAAKQVS
+2517 SENGIIIVAKQMP

-2550 IALTVDAA
+2550 IALTVDVA
-2558 TGISNVVADASKGD
+2558 TGISNVVAGGSKGD

-2585 VTIDADADKVVLSV
+2585 VTIGADADKVVLSV

-2617 GDKASIALGK
+2617 GDKAGVALGK

-2642 TSAVKFVAK
+2642 TSAVKFAAK

>member
-1 MLNYSVAEL
+1 
-10 RNNKTNMTRRLLLL
+10 MTRRLLLL

-108 VFPYAGKNEAKHKAF
+108 VFPYAGKDEAKHKAA

-136 GMKLAQARNLF
+136 GMKLAQARNLL
-147 RSAEGV
+147 RSTEGV
-153 SYAQRIPLYKPIG
+153 AYAQRIPVYKPIG

-172 VSPAAVARAAK
+172 VSPAAVAKAAK

-283 NSSDI
+283 KSSDI

-346 AIVYAADRGASI
+346 SIVYAADRGASI
-358 AQCSWGASV
+358 AQCSWGAGV
-367 AGDEDKSV
+367 ADEEDKSV
-375 TEAVNYFTKNGG
+375 TEAVDYFTKNGG

-405 EGDYYP
+405 EGNYYP

-503 TTSVNDLYTQNPEYE
+503 TTSVNDLYTQNPEYK

-552 DNALIEWVIP
+552 DNALIEWTIP

-581 SATDD
+581 TATDD

-694 MSTSARNLKPN
+694 MSTSGRVKNPN

-713 GTVSPTLAKRNAVA
+713 GTVSPTLVKRNAVA
-727 SSDYKA
+727 TSNYQAKD
-733 ENWPDTLTYSNYVY
+733 WPDTLTYSNQLY

-769 ATYPNGFNLTDLLIQ
+769 ATYPNGFNLTDLHFQ
-784 GQNGQNPEIEIY
+784 GQNGQNPVIEIY
-796 DGSRSISRASLIQKI
+796 DGSRTISTASLIQKV

-825 EQIYFAPGSSFW
+825 EQIHFAPGSSFW

-850 ATGKTERTDI
+850 GTGKTTRTDV

-885 FESVASQLTWAVQA
+885 FEAVANQLTWAVQA
-899 VSKNPDWSQVLNPEP
+899 ISKNPDWSQVLNPEP

-941 NFNIHVKSNEA
+941 KFNIHVKSNEA

-996 NSGYGVFGGNYGML
+996 NSGYGVFAGKYGML
-1010 QAPKNVKSSSDQF
+1010 QASQNEVKSSSDQF
-1023 NVSKGANNIA
+1023 NVSKGAKNIA

-1068 LVRGVASVPAKQN
+1068 LVRGVASVPAKQT
-1081 VTPESYDA
+1081 VTPDVYEA

-1148 FEYEPAPELADEKDI
+1148 FKYEAAPELADEKDI
-1163 TSQFTNDNWQS
+1163 TSQFTNNNWQS

-1238 ANSKITYGHKNGKL
+1238 ANSKITYGHKNGKF
-1252 YIKFKDVVTPATN
+1252 YVKFKDVVTPATN

-1325 QEDNDGLDAPYY
+1325 QEDNDGLNAPYY
-1337 DIVTGSA
+1337 DIQTGSA

-1374 VTLAANDELVAG
+1374 VTLAANDDLVAG

-1393 VITNDPINPSSTVK
+1393 VITNDPINPSASVK
-1407 MTANIVGDNLKAEA
+1407 LTANIVGDNLKAEA

-1554 NLAFSV
+1554 NLTFSA

-1565 FSASDLEA
+1565 YTASDLEA
-1573 AGKSSVDYVF
+1573 NGNSTVDYVF
-1583 KSKLDGFDIPYN
+1583 KSKLDGFDVPYN

-1609 AYYIDKT
+1609 AYYINKT

-1706 NYGNTMMQGMNFEVI
+1706 NYGNTMMLGMNFEVI
-1721 LRKDGSFKFQYNV
+1721 LRKDGSFKFQYHV

-1759 PADMYITDGNAVEFS
+1759 PADMYITDGNTIEFT

-1799 DTYDYELNVTTND
+1799 DTYDCELNVTTND
-1812 PSRASVKI
+1812 PSKPSVKI
-1820 PVTLNITGEAQAEFP
+1820 PVTLNITGEVQAEFP
-1835 EVINVEQPVDENAME
+1835 EVINVEQPVDENPMY
-1850 PSYYEFHVVNKGTKA
+1850 PSYYEFYVVNKGTKA
-1865 FAITDVAS
+1865 FTITNVAS
-1873 EMFTVS
+1873 EMFVAA
-1879 ESDDPDV
+1879 DPD
-1886 EPSAP
+1886 EPWATP
-1891 EGKLEVYAAQSNNG
+1891 EASLEVYTSANNSG
-1905 GDDGIDPGP
+1905 GDGGIDPGP

-1919 DATAKAWIPYQSGM
+1919 DATAKAWIPYWSGM

-1939 GEDTV
+1939 GTDTV

-1952 VYEVHKKDFP
+1952 VSEVHAKDYP
-1962 LVFTVEGLNEE
+1962 LVFSVEGLENTEYN
-1973 THTSTIKLNITEA
+1973 STIKLNITEA

-2003 DYKGTSTVNLKND
+2003 DYKGTSTVNLMND
-2016 GEYKLTY
+2016 GKYKLIY

-2038 DGSNDPAPAYNVISY
+2038 DGSNVPAPSYNVISY

-2089 KFIYDLPEGYKGNAL
+2089 KFFYDLPSGYEGNAL

-2111 VANAQAALMGTGAA
+2111 VANAQAALMGTGAT

-2186 IVKEKPREDGS
+2186 IVKEEPLEDGS
-2197 YQGAARMLE
+2197 YRGAARMLE

-2227 GYKGSAMMATKDG
+2227 GYKSSALMATKDG

-2252 SLGGWVDIEALYDNA
+2252 SLGGWVDIEALYNNA

-2284 GEPWIKLLNEKKDGE
+2284 GEPWIKLLNEKKKGE
-2299 IASGKAIPVQFE
+2299 IAPGEALPVLFE

-2319 AKNNKATLVVKSND
+2319 SKNNKATLVVKSND

-2341 HIYLNKNAAPI
+2341 HIYLDKNAAPV

-2405 EGISESNGTYTVEAG
+2405 KGISESNGTYTVEAG

-2492 FEDADGDA
+2492 FEDVDGDV

-2617 GDKASIALGK
+2617 GDKASVALGK

>member
-1 MLNYSVAEL
+1 
-10 RNNKTNMTRRLLLL
+10 MTRRLLLL

-108 VFPYAGKNEAKHKAF
+108 VFPYAGKDEAKHKAA

-172 VSPAAVARAAK
+172 ISPAAVAKAAK

-358 AQCSWGASV
+358 AQCSWGAGV
-367 AGDEDKSV
+367 ADEEDKSV
-375 TEAVNYFTKNGG
+375 TEAVDYFTKNGG

-405 EGDYYP
+405 EGNYYP

-552 DNALIEWVIP
+552 DNALIEWTIP

-694 MSTSARNLKPN
+694 MSTSGRIKNPN

-713 GTVSPTLAKRNAVA
+713 GTVSPTLVKRNAVA
-727 SSDYKA
+727 TSNYQAKD
-733 ENWPDTLTYSNYVY
+733 WPDTLTYSNQLY

-769 ATYPNGFNLTDLLIQ
+769 ATYPNGFNLTDLHFQ
-784 GQNGQNPEIEIY
+784 GQNGQDPVIEIY
-796 DGSRSISRASLIQKI
+796 DGSRTISTASLIQKV

-825 EQIYFAPGSSFW
+825 EQIHFAPGSSFW

-850 ATGKTERTDI
+850 GTGKTTRTDV

-885 FESVASQLTWAVQA
+885 FEAVANQLTWAVQA
-899 VSKNPDWSQVLNPEP
+899 ISKNPDWSQVLNPEP

-941 NFNIHVKSNEA
+941 KFNIHVKSNEA

-996 NSGYGVFGGNYGML
+996 NSGYGVFAGKYGML
-1010 QAPKNVKSSSDQF
+1010 QASQNEVKSSSDQF
-1023 NVSKGANNIA
+1023 NVSKGAKNIA

-1068 LVRGVASVPAKQN
+1068 LVRGVASIPAQQS
-1081 VTPESYDA
+1081 VTPDVYEA

-1148 FEYEPAPELADEKDI
+1148 FKYEAAPELADEKDI
-1163 TSQFTNDNWQS
+1163 TSQFTNNNWQS

-1238 ANSKITYGHKNGKL
+1238 ANSKITYGHKNGKF
-1252 YIKFKDVVTPATN
+1252 YVKFKDVVTPATN

-1325 QEDNDGLDAPYY
+1325 QESNGGLNAPYY
-1337 DIVTGSA
+1337 DIQTGSA

-1374 VTLAANDELVAG
+1374 VTLAANDDLVAG

-1393 VITNDPINPSSTVK
+1393 VITNDPINPSASVK
-1407 MTANIVGDNLKAEA
+1407 LTANIVGDNLKAEA

-1573 AGKSSVDYVF
+1573 TGNSTVDYVF
-1583 KSKLDGFDIPYN
+1583 KSKLDGFDVPYN

-1609 AYYIDKT
+1609 AYYINKT

-1621 ELPFEF
+1621 TLPFEF
-1627 PFYGKKYKSMYI
+1627 PFYGKKYKEMYI

-1706 NYGNTMMQGMNFEVI
+1706 NYGNTMMLGMNFEVI
-1721 LRKDGSFKFQYNV
+1721 LRKDGSFKFQYHV

-1759 PADMYITDGNAVEFS
+1759 PADIYITDGNAVEFF

-1820 PVTLNITGEAQAEFP
+1820 PVTLNITGEVQAEFP
-1835 EVINVEQPVDENAME
+1835 EVINVEQPVDENAMY
-1850 PSYYEFHVVNKGTKA
+1850 PSYYEFYVVNKGTKA
-1865 FAITDVAS
+1865 FTITNVAS
-1873 EMFTVS
+1873 EMFVAADP
-1879 ESDDPDV
+1879 DDPW
-1886 EPSAP
+1886 AMP
-1891 EGKLEVYAAQSNNG
+1891 EASLEVYTSANNSG
-1905 GDDGIDPGP
+1905 GDGGIDPGP

-1919 DATAKAWIPYQSGM
+1919 DATAKAWIPYRSGM

-1939 GEDTV
+1939 GTDTV

-1952 VYEVHKKDFP
+1952 VYEVHAKDYP
-1962 LVFTVEGLNEE
+1962 LVFTVEGLENTEYN
-1973 THTSTIKLNITEA
+1973 STIKLNITEA

-2023 SLSLDPSGRDAGNVD
+2023 SLSLDPSGRDAGNEYE
-2038 DGSNDPAPAYNVISY
+2038 DGNDPAPAYNVISY

-2089 KFIYDLPEGYKGNAL
+2089 KFFYDLPSGYEGNAL

-2111 VANAQAALMGTGAA
+2111 VANAQAALMGTGAS

-2186 IVKEKPREDGS
+2186 IAKEEPREDGS

-2227 GYKGSAMMATKDG
+2227 GYKSSAMMATKDG

-2252 SLGGWVDIEALYDNA
+2252 SLGGWVDIETLYDNA

-2284 GEPWIKLLNEKKDGE
+2284 GEPWIKLLNEKKEGE
-2299 IASGKAIPVQFE
+2299 IAPGEALPVQFE

-2319 AKNNKATLVVKSND
+2319 SKNNKATLVVKSND
-2333 PYNKLYNY
+2333 PNNKLYNY
-2341 HIYLNKNAAPI
+2341 HIYLDKNAAPV

-2405 EGISESNGTYTVEAG
+2405 KGISESNGTYTVEAG
-2420 GSLKLNVALVPDY
+2420 GSLKLNVALTPDY

-2492 FEDADGDA
+2492 FEDVDGDA

-2558 TGISNVVADASKGD
+2558 TGINNVVADASKGD

-2617 GDKASIALGK
+2617 GDKASVALGK